1 MHKLIKE
8 IMSKTTCYTPL
19 KGVDDVIAA
28 QVPSWNS
35 HYVANLRGMYE
46 EAKGK
51 STTDVNELLAF
62 RRSLNAKDAKALTE
76 AITNPI
82 AAYDQLKEAFSTQER
97 VDRVNMIA
105 NTFSDVVDA
114 IQESNPSLSREDIIM
129 GYTDQNGKFQG
140 GPAFIYSEVYKT
152 LKAEMDEYAENGY
165 EEEVE
170 KYRQVFKNWGALV
183 TYANT
188 ILRDTE
194 GLKIGTKLTFADSS
208 TIADYDENTAVES
221 FVAEEA
227 PRESWQEVSESVSP
241 FGSTSILVRRL
252 LGRLSGYT
260 SNNEEDYDDLGHLRR
275 LPAVQVHQ
283 ALMEALRGMQS
294 ESDMVAILKQ
304 NMDSKPY
311 ISAIFEEFAK
321 DPILRTQF
329 FVDFSK
335 VFQLYSMQNETRK
348 GDITTYKNSVLN
360 ILSRKSAYKRYSA
373 ALATRTLKADNAVF
387 RYEDEGT
394 LVNEARAKQLAD
406 FIEKYLGTDQD
417 IFNKFNER
425 GFSNQDRIDFY
436 KAVLPVLGINLAES
450 DYDVL
455 VKDNKKVM
463 SLNRTLKDLP
473 TVLRKAKDGMKFQ
486 DLIDLRIGRGA
497 SEGYLREKIG
507 KIFQVTESLDSGK
520 KVLSRVRFQDN
531 TYYSDIQSSYLG
543 RFRDT
548 IDALARKGNK
558 AKLQSYLE
566 EHFLR
571 NDFFRSSDGKIYNKW
586 LQDLYYSNLQDQK
599 SFANMFTYKKFLGD
613 DNQKFED
620 FTGKKQAITL
630 INEYFAE
637 SKDYAW
643 YPVFILGDSG
653 ASKWIRAKRYSS
665 DQIVTGLYNVYLQE
679 KIFQR
684 EIKELKEGLKR
695 DGKSLGSLAKIDET
709 KFGLLP
715 FLNEKKYSD
724 MIDMTNIEQSVKAAI
739 KAHLR
744 DAFNEYMVKLS
755 RAGVLGKTQKG
766 DYKYLSELTKFTTKD
781 KQKLTGDEAVKANLM
796 DYFYNSK
803 FATVMQMQIMTV
815 NPIFYKNGDSTD
827 VQKRYKEIHASG
839 NRVSIEAV
847 NPFTGERF
855 SNRDYQTTVYFDDVE
870 VNPEDTNPEF
880 MEVIAKVYGK
890 DSEVYKTY
898 RDKTSFTDGQGYR
911 TLKSYKAVMGMAGK
925 WNKKCED
932 AYNEIESIRA
942 DIRSQGGEI
951 TDEQAQRIANLM
963 VTFQPIKPF
972 TYTLERWKLGN
983 SIFQIPVQMKYA
995 ETVMIPELMQKG
1007 SKLRDMLEWA
1017 EKPENDVDVIAAT
1030 TAVKVGSFGAVNV
1043 KDATNKDELKA
1054 SLDNAII
1061 HNLSYN
1067 DYVIQNN
1074 IPEHIQGSQL
1084 FATQSRKLIF
1094 AGLQQIDANGNTI
1107 YYDHYTD
1114 GNRVNLG
1121 NGMVRLNAYNLNRFY
1136 ISLIAANILEDFEE
1150 FSSTIRDP
1158 EKVRQALVQMTV
1170 NNSRETRDNLRGYGK
1185 GMEHDFLMALFEG
1198 GIEHDTAAL
1207 LLSMFKKQ
1215 VNKQK
1220 INGGS
1225 AVQVSAF
1232 GITGYTEDN
1241 NLRFVKDPNND
1252 ANILYAE
1259 CELPWDLSYTDSNGN
1274 KVELQFSDW
1283 CNADGTLKMGK
1294 NGVSLLETKFPGIT
1308 SFIAYRI
1315 PTEDK
1320 YSMLNLRVKRFTQ
1333 KVNGGGT
1340 IKVPAQGT
1348 TIAGFDFDIDKL
1360 YFMRREYKV
1369 KKSDK
1374 DSELGSQM
1382 IKALFGESEHTDV
1395 ADVFDI
1401 HDFEEFDYSK
1411 PAWDK
1416 SQSRVARNNML
1427 ITLMQKRLEDP
1438 QTIKDRTTP
1447 GGFTHASAA
1456 AKYIRTLM
1464 GIDNLNYDYSDPWT
1478 MVVYN
1483 QQNQVAGKLIGI
1495 FANQNT
1501 NNAIASLMKEFSLIQ
1516 PIAFGNHPNGLS
1528 NLLNPNALTK
1538 ELLAASVDAV
1548 KDPVLNFLNLN
1559 TITADSAGMLCRLGY
1574 SFEEIGLLMNQPIIR
1589 ELCEYCMD
1597 NNMSDIDTAIDNL
1610 LQDWGAKG
1618 NYAEQPTSSLTVK
1631 LLERGIVAFRDNPNI
1646 KNENQDFVNMQAQ
1659 VLELFRSVYA
1669 TAKEVG
1675 AFVTNT
1681 KFTASNAVK
1690 STFGG
1695 MYAQQDRV
1703 IRYVNNLKS
1712 SKNPRLSIIVSDF
1725 VDSPIT
1731 LGLNIGNV
1739 EEYMAQILNNPFGY
1753 EQVMYDANVQ
1763 AIKELGKYYP
1773 YDKSTYTSIRNFM
1786 TGLTKSGLDEST
1798 IDQIHEYILRYMIGL
1813 DEHSKFNPE
1822 YPINL
1827 DNGETV
1833 RAEDYYTK
1841 YVPLKVSN
1849 LLRANK
1855 ELKSLPI
1862 FNLLTFEEGSDG
1874 NVQMKIADSG
1884 ALTPTQKD
1892 EVRDSWEVLLTNPEL
1907 SQVAKDLYM
1916 YSYYQSGFGFGVI
1929 GFNHLAPLELKLQ
1942 LDLNGETS
1950 YTSFLDKV
1958 LDDDIPVDEVKFA
1971 QMFLSTH
1978 RDNNRLVYE
1987 PKSKQYNYIKSY
1999 VYQNG
2004 MPVDSFILDVTTD
2017 KNKVKPFILRST
2029 KEEVHYRPAIL
2040 VDGLLYVAN
2049 GSAFNRST
2057 SGAMEYR
2064 LVKDKSNT
2072 KVSLPTSISSIPKA
2086 NYYTGNITPEAN
2098 TIFVFGSNPEGRHG
2112 AGAAKIAR
2120 EQFGAIYGQ
2129 GEGLQG
2135 NAYALPTKRIKSITP
2150 TKTGQMTFS
2159 YGTNKRSDIKSN
2171 TTLEAIINGERTA
2184 TTRYSTDGHIDYWK
2198 DLKVG
2203 DIVAFT
2209 SANRKT
2215 TVYVKI
2221 TKPLTQLNSSTNAE
2235 EWSKKEGWSVEYYNS
2250 KVKPKVEKG
2259 QAYQM
2264 EYEFFDANGERTITP
2279 LQIIENIKKLYETAR
2294 QNPDKQFKIA
2304 YRNTDKA
2311 SLNGYTGLEMIDMFL
2326 KAGPIPSN
2334 IVFSKEWVDTGRLDA
2349 PINTREERSL
2359 ERSESSTAIEGEPI
2373 VDLDTMTL
2381 DNLVDELV
2389 KSQVKTG
2396 TLMAEEAEK
2405 ASKGIR
2411 SNILQTTK
2419 EDAREQLI
2427 GALLEEYKKLGVSCK
2442 LNGKKIC

>member
-1 MHKLIKE
+1 
-8 IMSKTTCYTPL
+8 MSKTTCYNPL

-51 STTDVNELLAF
+51 PTTDVNELLAF

-188 ILRDTE
+188 TLRDTE

-208 TIADYDENTAVES
+208 TFTDYDENTAVES
-221 FVAEEA
+221 FVADEA

-260 SNNEEDYDDLGHLRR
+260 SKNEEDYDDLGHLRR

-283 ALMEALRGMQS
+283 ALMETLRGMQS
-294 ESDMVAILKQ
+294 EGDMVAILKQ
-304 NMDSKPY
+304 NMNSKPY
-311 ISAIFEEFAK
+311 ISSILEEFAK

-348 GDITTYKNSVLN
+348 GGITTYKNSVLN

-417 IFNKFNER
+417 IFNKFNEQ

-436 KAVLPVLGINLAES
+436 KAVLPVLGINLTES

-455 VKDNKKVM
+455 VKDNKRVM

-473 TVLRKAKDGMKFQ
+473 AILRKAKDGMKFQ
-486 DLIDLRIGRGA
+486 DLIDLRIGQGA
-497 SEGYLREKIG
+497 SEGYLKEKIG
-507 KIFQVTESLDSGK
+507 KIFQVTESLDNSK

-599 SFANMFTYKKFLGD
+599 SFASMFTYKKFLGD

-665 DQIVTGLYNVYLQE
+665 DQIITGLYNVYLQE

-695 DGKSLGSLAKIDET
+695 EGKSLGSLAKIDET

-744 DAFNEYMVKLS
+744 DAFNEYMIKLD

-766 DYKYLSELTKFTTKD
+766 DYKYLSKLTKFTTKD
-781 KQKLTGDEAVKANLM
+781 KQKLTGDEAVRANLM

-803 FATVMQMQIMTV
+803 FATVMQMQLMTV

-839 NRVSIEAV
+839 NRVSVEAV

-855 SNRDYQTTVYFDDVE
+855 SDRDYQTTVYFDDVE

-911 TLKSYKAVMGMAGK
+911 TLKSYRAVMGMAGK

-951 TDEQAQRIANLM
+951 TDEQAQRIASLM

-972 TYTLERWKLGN
+972 TYTLERWKLGD
-983 SIFQIPVQMKYA
+983 SVFQIPVQMKYA

-1017 EKPENDVDVIAAT
+1017 ERPENDVDVIAAT

-1061 HNLSYN
+1061 HKLSYN

-1094 AGLQQIDANGNTI
+1094 AGLQQVDANGNTM

-1121 NGMVRLNAYNLNRFY
+1121 DGMVRLNAYNLNRFY

-1150 FSSTIRDP
+1150 FSSTIKDP

-1185 GMEHDFLMALFEG
+1185 GMEHDFLLALFEG

-1259 CELPWDLSYTDSNGN
+1259 CEIPWDLSYTDSNGN

-1374 DSELGSQM
+1374 DNELGSQI

-1401 HDFEEFDYSK
+1401 YDFEEFDYSK

-1610 LQDWGAKG
+1610 LQDYGARDNFADMSFSG
-1618 NYAEQPTSSLTVK
+1618 LTVDVLAK
-1631 LLERGIVAFRDNPNI
+1631 NIIDFRDNPDIMNYSDYVF
-1646 KNENQDFVNMQAQ
+1646 NQAQ
-1659 VLELFRSVYA
+1659 VLELFRSIYA

-1675 AFVTNT
+1675 DFVTNT

-1725 VDSPIT
+1725 VNSPIT

-1763 AIKELGKYYP
+1763 AVKELGKYYP
-1773 YDKSTYTSIRNFM
+1773 YGNSTYTIIRSFM
-1786 TGLTKSGLDEST
+1786 TDLTKSGLDEAT
-1798 IDQIHEYILRYMIGL
+1798 IDQIHEYMLRYMIGL

-1862 FNLLTFEEGSDG
+1862 FSLLTFEEGSDG

-1892 EVRDSWEVLLTNPEL
+1892 EVRDSWEALLTNPKL

-1950 YTSFLDKV
+1950 YTSFLNSV
-1958 LDDDIPVDEVKFA
+1958 LDDNISVDVVKFA
-1971 QMFLSTH
+1971 QMFLNTH

-2004 MPVDSFILDVTTD
+2004 MPVDSFILDVTAD

-2064 LVKDKSNT
+2064 LVKGKNNK
-2072 KVSLPTSISSIPKA
+2072 KVSL
-2086 NYYTGNITPEAN
+2086 
-2098 TIFVFGSNPEGRHG
+2098 
-2112 AGAAKIAR
+2112 
-2120 EQFGAIYGQ
+2120 
-2129 GEGLQG
+2129 
-2135 NAYALPTKRIKSITP
+2135 
-2150 TKTGQMTFS
+2150 
-2159 YGTNKRSDIKSN
+2159 SDI
-2171 TTLEAIINGERTA
+2171 GVQ
-2184 TTRYSTDGHIDYWK
+2184 D
-2198 DLKVG
+2198 
-2203 DIVAFT
+2203 
-2209 SANRKT
+2209 
-2215 TVYVKI
+2215 
-2221 TKPLTQLNSSTNAE
+2221 
-2235 EWSKKEGWSVEYYNS
+2235 
-2250 KVKPKVEKG
+2250 
-2259 QAYQM
+2259 
-2264 EYEFFDANGERTITP
+2264 
-2279 LQIIENIKKLYETAR
+2279 
-2294 QNPDKQFKIA
+2294 DK
-2304 YRNTDKA
+2304 
-2311 SLNGYTGLEMIDMFL
+2311 
-2326 KAGPIPSN
+2326 
-2334 IVFSKEWVDTGRLDA
+2334 
-2349 PINTREERSL
+2349 
-2359 ERSESSTAIEGEPI
+2359 SSTAIDGEPI
-2373 VDLDTMTL
+2373 VDIDTMSV

-2396 TLMAEEAEK
+2396 TLMAEEAEE
-2405 ASKGIR
+2405 ASRGIR

-2442 LNGKKIC
+2442 LNGEKIC

>member
-1 MHKLIKE
+1 
-8 IMSKTTCYTPL
+8 MSRTTCYNPQ
-19 KGVDDVIAA
+19 KGVDDVIAS

-35 HYVANLRGMYE
+35 YYVANLRGMYE

-51 STTDVNELLAF
+51 STVDVNELLAF
-62 RRSLNAKDAKALTE
+62 RRSLNAKDAKALTDT
-76 AITNPI
+76 ITNPI

-97 VDRVNMIA
+97 IDRVNMIA

-114 IQESNPSLSREDIIM
+114 IQESNPNLDREDIIT
-129 GYTDQNGKFQG
+129 GYKDQNGKFQG
-140 GPAFIYSEVYKT
+140 GPAFIYNEVYKT

-194 GLKIGTKLTFADSS
+194 GLKIGAKLTFADSTNIS
-208 TIADYDENTAVES
+208 DYDENTAIES

-241 FGSTSILVRRL
+241 FGSTSVLVRRM

-260 SNNEEDYDDLGHLRR
+260 SENEEDYDDLGHLRR

-283 ALMEALRGMQS
+283 SLMETLRGMQS
-294 ESDMVAILKQ
+294 ESDMVSILKQ

-311 ISAIFEEFAK
+311 ISSILEEFAK

-335 VFQLYSMQNETRK
+335 TFQLYSMQNESRK
-348 GDITTYKNSVLN
+348 GGLTTYKNSVLN
-360 ILSRKSAYKRYSA
+360 VLSRKSAYKRYSA
-373 ALATRTLKADNAVF
+373 ALATRTLKADNAIF
-387 RYEDEGT
+387 RYEDGGT

-406 FIEKYLGTDQD
+406 FIEKYLGTEQD
-417 IFNKFNER
+417 IFNKFNEQ

-436 KAVLPVLGINLAES
+436 KAVLPTLGVSMTESEYNTLA
-450 DYDVL
+450 
-455 VKDNKKVM
+455 KDNKRVM
-463 SLNRTLKDLP
+463 SLNKTLKDLP
-473 TVLRKAKDGMKFQ
+473 AILRKAKDGMKFQ
-486 DLIDLRIGRGA
+486 DLIDLKIGQGA
-497 SEGYLREKIG
+497 NEGYLKEKIG
-507 KIFQVTESLDSGK
+507 KIFQVTESLDNSK
-520 KVLSRVRFQDN
+520 KVLSRVRFQGN

-543 RFRDT
+543 RFRDR
-548 IDALARKGNK
+548 IDALARRGNK

-566 EHFLR
+566 GQFMQ
-571 NDFFRSSDGKIYNKW
+571 NDFFRDPKTGKIYNKW

-653 ASKWIRAKRYSS
+653 ASKWIRAKRYTS
-665 DQIVTGLYNVYLQE
+665 DQIIDGLYNVYLQE

-684 EIKELKEGLKR
+684 EIKELKEGLRK
-695 DGKSLGSLAKIDET
+695 DNKSLGSLAKIDET
-709 KFGLLP
+709 KFGMLP
-715 FLNEKKYSD
+715 FLNDKKYSS
-724 MIDMTNIEQSVKAAI
+724 MIDMSNIEQSVKAAI
-739 KAHLR
+739 KAHLK
-744 DAFNEYMVKLS
+744 DAFNEYMNNLN
-755 RAGVLGKTQKG
+755 RAGVLSQTQKG
-766 DYKYLSELTKFTTKD
+766 DYKYLSNLTSFRTKD
-781 KQKLTGDEAVKANLM
+781 NKKLTGEDAVRANLM

-803 FATVMQMQIMTV
+803 FATVMQMQLMTV

-827 VQKRYKEIHASG
+827 LQKRYKEIHASG
-839 NRVSIEAV
+839 NRVSVEAI
-847 NPFTGERF
+847 NPFTGKRF
-855 SNRDYQTTVYFDDVE
+855 SDRDYQTTVYFDDVE
-870 VNPEDTNPEF
+870 VNPEETNLEF

-911 TLKSYKAVMGMAGK
+911 TLKSYRAVMGMAGK

-932 AYNEIESIRA
+932 AYNEIEGIRS

-951 TDEQAQRIANLM
+951 TEEQAQRIADLM

-972 TYTLERWKLGN
+972 LYTLERQILG
-983 SIFQIPVQMKYA
+983 SSVFQIPVQMKYA
-995 ETVMIPELMQKG
+995 ETIMIPELMPKG

-1017 EKPENDVDVIAAT
+1017 ERPENDVDVIAAT
-1030 TAVKVGSFGAVNV
+1030 TAVKVGSFGSVNI
-1043 KDATNKDELKA
+1043 KDATNREELES
-1054 SLDNAII
+1054 SLGNAVV

-1074 IPEHIQGSQL
+1074 VPEHIQGSQL

-1094 AGLQQIDANGNTI
+1094 AGLKDVDANGNTI

-1136 ISLIAANILEDFEE
+1136 VSLIAANILEDFED

-1170 NNSRETRDNLRGYGK
+1170 NNSRETKDNLRGYGK
-1185 GMEHDFLMALFEG
+1185 GLEHNFLLALFEG

-1241 NLRFVKDPNND
+1241 NLTFVKDPNND
-1252 ANILYAE
+1252 ANILYAK

-1274 KVELQFSDW
+1274 KVELRFSDW

-1374 DSELGSQM
+1374 DNEIANELINQ
-1382 IKALFGESEHTDV
+1382 LFGESEHTDV

-1438 QTIKDRTTP
+1438 QTIRDRTTP

-1456 AKYIRTLM
+1456 AKYIRGLQ
-1464 GIDNLNYDYSDPWT
+1464 GIDQLNYDYSDPWT

-1501 NNAIASLMKEFSLIQ
+1501 NNAIASLMKEFSLIK
-1516 PIAFGNHPNGLS
+1516 PISFGNHPQGLS

-1589 ELCEYCMD
+1589 ELCDYCMD

-1618 NYAEQPTSSLTVK
+1618 DYADQPTSNLTVR
-1631 LLERGIVAFRDNPNI
+1631 LLERGITAFRDNPNI
-1646 KNENQDFVNMQAQ
+1646 KSDNQNFINTQAQ
-1659 VLELFRSVYA
+1659 VAELFRSIYA

-1712 SKNPRLSIIVSDF
+1712 AKNPRLSLVVSDY

-1731 LGLNIGNV
+1731 LGLNMSNI
-1739 EEYMAQILNNPFGY
+1739 ESYMPQVLNNPFGY

-1763 AIKELGKYYP
+1763 AVKELSRYYP
-1773 YDKSTYTSIRNFM
+1773 YGNSTYSRIRSFM
-1786 TGLTKSGLDEST
+1786 SDLTKSGLDEST
-1798 IDQIHEYILRYMIGL
+1798 IDQIHEYMLRYMISL
-1813 DEHSKFNPE
+1813 DEQSKFNPE
-1822 YPINL
+1822 FPISL

-1849 LLRANK
+1849 LIKSNK
-1855 ELKSLPI
+1855 ELRSLPI
-1862 FNLLTFEEGSDG
+1862 FSLLTFEEGNNG
-1874 NVQMKIADSG
+1874 NVIMRIADSG
-1884 ALTPTQKD
+1884 ALTPTQKE

-1916 YSYYQSGFGFGVI
+1916 YSYYQSGFGFGII

-1942 LDLNGETS
+1942 MSLNNETS
-1950 YTSFLDKV
+1950 YTSFLNDV
-1958 LDDDIPVDEVKFA
+1958 LDNNITVDEVKFA
-1971 QMFLSTH
+1971 QMFLDTH

-1987 PKSKQYNYIKSY
+1987 PKSKQYSYIKGF

-2004 MPVDSFILDVTTD
+2004 MPVDRFILDYNSD
-2017 KNKVKPFILRST
+2017 NNRVKPFILRTT
-2029 KEEVHYRPAIL
+2029 KEEVHFRPAIL
-2040 VDGLLYVAN
+2040 VDGMLYVAN
-2049 GSAFNRST
+2049 GANLNRST
-2057 SGAMEYR
+2057 TGAMEYR
-2064 LVKDKSNT
+2064 LIKGKNT
-2072 KVSLPTSISSIPKA
+2072 VKVSL
-2086 NYYTGNITPEAN
+2086 
-2098 TIFVFGSNPEGRHG
+2098 
-2112 AGAAKIAR
+2112 
-2120 EQFGAIYGQ
+2120 
-2129 GEGLQG
+2129 
-2135 NAYALPTKRIKSITP
+2135 
-2150 TKTGQMTFS
+2150 
-2159 YGTNKRSDIKSN
+2159 SD
-2171 TTLEAIINGERTA
+2171 
-2184 TTRYSTDGHIDYWK
+2184 
-2198 DLKVG
+2198 VG
-2203 DIVAFT
+2203 V
-2209 SANRKT
+2209 
-2215 TVYVKI
+2215 
-2221 TKPLTQLNSSTNAE
+2221 QE
-2235 EWSKKEGWSVEYYNS
+2235 
-2250 KVKPKVEKG
+2250 
-2259 QAYQM
+2259 
-2264 EYEFFDANGERTITP
+2264 
-2279 LQIIENIKKLYETAR
+2279 
-2294 QNPDKQFKIA
+2294 DK
-2304 YRNTDKA
+2304 
-2311 SLNGYTGLEMIDMFL
+2311 
-2326 KAGPIPSN
+2326 
-2334 IVFSKEWVDTGRLDA
+2334 
-2349 PINTREERSL
+2349 
-2359 ERSESSTAIEGEPI
+2359 SSTAIEGEPI

-2389 KSQVKTG
+2389 KANVKTG
-2396 TLMAEEAEK
+2396 TLMAEEADE
-2405 ASKGIR
+2405 AARGIR

-2442 LNGKKIC
+2442 LNGEKIC

>member
-8 IMSKTTCYTPL
+8 IMSKTTCYSPL

-35 HYVANLRGMYE
+35 YYVANLRGMYE

-114 IQESNPSLSREDIIM
+114 IQESNPNLSREDIII

-165 EEEVE
+165 KEEVE

-208 TIADYDENTAVES
+208 TIADYDENTAIES

-260 SNNEEDYDDLGHLRR
+260 SKNEEDYDDLGHLRR

-283 ALMEALRGMQS
+283 ALMETLRGMQS

-311 ISAIFEEFAK
+311 ISSILEEFVK

-348 GDITTYKNSVLN
+348 GGITTYKNSVLN

-417 IFNKFNER
+417 IFNKFNEQ

-436 KAVLPVLGINLAES
+436 KAVLPVLGINLTES

-455 VKDNKKVM
+455 VKDNKRVM

-473 TVLRKAKDGMKFQ
+473 VILREAKDGMKFQ
-486 DLIDLRIGRGA
+486 DLIDKRKGQGA

-507 KIFQVTESLDSGK
+507 KIFQVTESLDSSK

-531 TYYSDIQSSYLG
+531 TYYSDVQSSYLG

-558 AKLQSYLE
+558 AKLQSYLD

-571 NDFFRSSDGKIYNKW
+571 NDFFRSSDGKIYNRW

-665 DQIVTGLYNVYLQE
+665 DQIITGLYNVYLQE

-695 DGKSLGSLAKIDET
+695 EGKSLGSLAKIDET

-715 FLNEKKYSD
+715 FLNKKKYSD

-744 DAFNEYMVKLS
+744 DAFNEYMVKLNS
-755 RAGVLGKTQKG
+755 AGVLGKTQKG
-766 DYKYLSELTKFTTKD
+766 DYKYLSKLTKFTTKD
-781 KQKLTGDEAVKANLM
+781 KQNLTGDEAVRANLM

-803 FATVMQMQIMTV
+803 FATVMQMQLMTI

-827 VQKRYKEIHASG
+827 AQKRYKEIHASG
-839 NRVSIEAV
+839 NRVSVEAV

-890 DSEVYKTY
+890 DSDVYKTY

-911 TLKSYKAVMGMAGK
+911 TLKSYRAVMGMAGK

-951 TDEQAQRIANLM
+951 TDEQAQRIASLM

-972 TYTLERWKLGN
+972 TYTLERWKLGD

-1017 EKPENDVDVIAAT
+1017 EQKDVDVVAAT

-1094 AGLQQIDANGNTI
+1094 AGLQQVDANGNTM

-1114 GNRVNLG
+1114 GNKVNLG

-1150 FSSTIRDP
+1150 FSSTINNP

-1170 NNSRETRDNLRGYGK
+1170 NNSRETKDNLRGYGK

-1241 NLRFVKDPNND
+1241 NLKFVKDPNND

-1259 CELPWDLSYTDSNGN
+1259 CEIPWDLSYTDSNGN

-1374 DSELGSQM
+1374 AGELGSQI
-1382 IKALFGESEHTDV
+1382 IKALFGESEHTDI

-1610 LQDWGAKG
+1610 LQDYGARG
-1618 NYAEQPTSSLTVK
+1618 DYADMSFSRLTVDVLAK
-1631 LLERGIVAFRDNPNI
+1631 NITDFRDNPDIMNYSDYVF
-1646 KNENQDFVNMQAQ
+1646 NQAQ
-1659 VLELFRSVYA
+1659 VLELFRSIYA

-1675 AFVTNT
+1675 DFVTNT

-1763 AIKELGKYYP
+1763 AIKELSRYYP
-1773 YDKSTYTSIRNFM
+1773 YGNSTYTSIRSFM
-1786 TGLTKSGLDEST
+1786 TDLTKSGLDEAT
-1798 IDQIHEYILRYMIGL
+1798 IDQIHEYMLRYMIGL

-1849 LLRANK
+1849 LLRANE

-1862 FNLLTFEEGSDG
+1862 FSLLTFEEGSDG

-1950 YTSFLDKV
+1950 YTSFLNSV
-1958 LDDDIPVDEVKFA
+1958 LDDNISVDEVKFA

-2064 LVKDKSNT
+2064 LVKGKSNT
-2072 KVSLPTSISSIPKA
+2072 KVSLPTSISSIPKV

-2098 TIFVFGSNPEGRHG
+2098 TIFVFGSNPKGIHG
-2112 AGAAKIAR
+2112 AGAAKVAM
-2120 EQFGAIYGQ
+2120 EQFGAKYGV
-2129 GEGLQG
+2129 GEGLTG
-2135 NAYALPTKRIKSITP
+2135 NSYALPTKDLDKARGTRWYRP
-2150 TKTGQMTFS
+2150 S
-2159 YGTNKRSDIKSN
+2159 YREEQEVKEWYKDHD
-2171 TTLEAIINGERTA
+2171 
-2184 TTRYSTDGHIDYWK
+2184 YSEVVNH
-2198 DLKVG
+2198 
-2203 DIVAFT
+2203 
-2209 SANRKT
+2209 
-2215 TVYVKI
+2215 
-2221 TKPLTQLNSSTNAE
+2221 PLNQ
-2235 EWSKKEGWSVEYYNS
+2235 
-2250 KVKPKVEKG
+2250 
-2259 QAYQM
+2259 
-2264 EYEFFDANGERTITP
+2264 ERTITP
-2279 LQIIENIKKLYETAR
+2279 QQIIESIKKLYLEAK
-2294 QNPDKQFKIA
+2294 QHPDKQFKVSN
-2304 YRNTDKA
+2304 YPLDKL
-2311 SLNGYTGLEMIDMFL
+2311 SLNGYLGYEMLEMF
-2326 KAGPIPSN
+2326 KAAGQIPSN
-2334 IVFSKEWVDTGRLDA
+2334 IIFSKEWVDTGRLDT

-2359 ERSESSTAIEGEPI
+2359 ERSESSTAIDGEPI
-2373 VDLDTMTL
+2373 VDIDTMSV

-2396 TLMAEEAEK
+2396 TLMAEEAEE
-2405 ASKGIR
+2405 ASRGIR

-2427 GALLEEYKKLGVSCK
+2427 GALLEEYRKLGVSCK
-2442 LNGKKIC
+2442 LNGEKIC

>member
-8 IMSKTTCYTPL
+8 IMSKTICYTPL

-114 IQESNPSLSREDIIM
+114 IQENNPSLSREDIIM
-129 GYTDQNGKFQG
+129 GYKDQNGKFQG

-188 ILRDTE
+188 TLRDTE

-260 SNNEEDYDDLGHLRR
+260 SENEEDYDDLGHLRR

-283 ALMEALRGMQS
+283 ALMETLRGMQS

-311 ISAIFEEFAK
+311 ISSILEEFAK

-348 GDITTYKNSVLN
+348 GGITTYKNSVLN

-387 RYEDEGT
+387 RYEREGT

-417 IFNKFNER
+417 IFNKFNEQ

-436 KAVLPVLGINLAES
+436 KAVLPILGINLTES

-455 VKDNKKVM
+455 VKDNKRVM
-463 SLNRTLKDLP
+463 SLNRNLKDLP
-473 TVLRKAKDGMKFQ
+473 TILRKAKDGMKFQ
-486 DLIDLRIGRGA
+486 DLIDLKIGQGA
-497 SEGYLREKIG
+497 SEGYLKEKIG
-507 KIFQVTESLDSGK
+507 KIFQVTESLDSSK

-558 AKLQSYLE
+558 AKLQSYLD

-571 NDFFRSSDGKIYNKW
+571 NDFFRSSGKIYNKW

-744 DAFNEYMVKLS
+744 DAFNEYMVKLN
-755 RAGVLGKTQKG
+755 RAGVLDETQKG
-766 DYKYLSELTKFTTKD
+766 DYKYLSKLTKFTTKD
-781 KQKLTGDEAVKANLM
+781 KEKLTGDEAVEANLM

-803 FATVMQMQIMTV
+803 FATVMQMQLMTV

-839 NRVSIEAV
+839 NRVSVEAV

-855 SNRDYQTTVYFDDVE
+855 SSRDYQTTVYFDDVE

-890 DSEVYKTY
+890 DSDVYKTY

-911 TLKSYKAVMGMAGK
+911 TLKSYRAVMGMAGK

-942 DIRSQGGEI
+942 DIMSQGGEI

-972 TYTLERWKLGN
+972 TYTLERWTLGN
-983 SIFQIPVQMKYA
+983 SVFQIPVQMKYA

-1017 EKPENDVDVIAAT
+1017 EHKDVDVVAAT

-1043 KDATNKDELKA
+1043 KDATNKDELNA
-1054 SLDNAII
+1054 SLDNAIV

-1094 AGLQQIDANGNTI
+1094 AGLQQVDANGNTM

-1136 ISLIAANILEDFEE
+1136 VSLIAANVLEDFEE
-1150 FSSTIRDP
+1150 FSSTIKNP

-1185 GMEHDFLMALFEG
+1185 GLEHDFLLALFEG

-1320 YSMLNLRVKRFTQ
+1320 YSMLNLKVKRFTQ

-1374 DSELGSQM
+1374 DGELGSQI

-1395 ADVFDI
+1395 ADAFDI

-1501 NNAIASLMKEFSLIQ
+1501 NNAIASLMREFSLVQ

-1597 NNMSDIDTAIDNL
+1597 NNMSDIDTAINNL
-1610 LQDWGAKG
+1610 LQDYGARG
-1618 NYAEQPTSSLTVK
+1618 DYADMSFSELTVDVLAK
-1631 LLERGIVAFRDNPNI
+1631 NITDFRDNPDIMN
-1646 KNENQDFVNMQAQ
+1646 KSNYVFNQAQ
-1659 VLELFRSVYA
+1659 VLELFRSIYA

-1703 IRYVNNLKS
+1703 IRYVNNLKT

-1763 AIKELGKYYP
+1763 AVKELSRYYP
-1773 YDKSTYTSIRNFM
+1773 YDNSTYTNIRNFM
-1786 TGLTKSGLDEST
+1786 TDLTKSGLDEAT
-1798 IDQIHEYILRYMIGL
+1798 IDQIHEYMLRYMIGL

-1862 FNLLTFEEGSDG
+1862 FSLLTFEEGSDG

-1950 YTSFLDKV
+1950 YTSFLDNV
-1958 LDDDIPVDEVKFA
+1958 LDNNISVDEVKFA

-2049 GSAFNRST
+2049 GSTFNRST
-2057 SGAMEYR
+2057 FGAMEYR
-2064 LVKDKSNT
+2064 LVKGKDNK
-2072 KVSLPTSISSIPKA
+2072 KVSL
-2086 NYYTGNITPEAN
+2086 
-2098 TIFVFGSNPEGRHG
+2098 
-2112 AGAAKIAR
+2112 
-2120 EQFGAIYGQ
+2120 
-2129 GEGLQG
+2129 
-2135 NAYALPTKRIKSITP
+2135 
-2150 TKTGQMTFS
+2150 
-2159 YGTNKRSDIKSN
+2159 SDI
-2171 TTLEAIINGERTA
+2171 GVQ
-2184 TTRYSTDGHIDYWK
+2184 DYK
-2198 DLKVG
+2198 
-2203 DIVAFT
+2203 
-2209 SANRKT
+2209 
-2215 TVYVKI
+2215 
-2221 TKPLTQLNSSTNAE
+2221 
-2235 EWSKKEGWSVEYYNS
+2235 
-2250 KVKPKVEKG
+2250 
-2259 QAYQM
+2259 
-2264 EYEFFDANGERTITP
+2264 
-2279 LQIIENIKKLYETAR
+2279 
-2294 QNPDKQFKIA
+2294 
-2304 YRNTDKA
+2304 
-2311 SLNGYTGLEMIDMFL
+2311 
-2326 KAGPIPSN
+2326 
-2334 IVFSKEWVDTGRLDA
+2334 
-2349 PINTREERSL
+2349 
-2359 ERSESSTAIEGEPI
+2359 SSTAIDGEPI
-2373 VDLDTMTL
+2373 VDIDTMSI

-2396 TLMAEEAEK
+2396 TLMAEEAEE
-2405 ASKGIR
+2405 ASRGIR

>member
-35 HYVANLRGMYE
+35 HYVANLRGMYK

-129 GYTDQNGKFQG
+129 GYTDQNDKFQG
-140 GPAFIYSEVYKT
+140 GPVFIYSEVYKT

-170 KYRQVFKNWGALV
+170 KYRRVFKNWGALV

-208 TIADYDENTAVES
+208 TIADYDENTAIES

-227 PRESWQEVSESVSP
+227 TRESWQEVSESVSP

-260 SNNEEDYDDLGHLRR
+260 SKNEEDYDDLGHLRR

-283 ALMEALRGMQS
+283 TLMETLRGMQS

-311 ISAIFEEFAK
+311 ISSILEEFAK

-348 GDITTYKNSVLN
+348 GGITTYKNSVLN

-373 ALATRTLKADNAVF
+373 ALATRTLEADNAVF

-406 FIEKYLGTDQD
+406 FVEKYLGTDQD
-417 IFNKFNER
+417 IFNKFNEQ

-436 KAVLPVLGINLAES
+436 KAVLPALGINLTES

-455 VKDNKKVM
+455 VKDNKRVM
-463 SLNRTLKDLP
+463 SLNSTLKDLP
-473 TVLRKAKDGMKFQ
+473 AILRKAKDGMKFQ
-486 DLIDLRIGRGA
+486 DLIDLKVGQRA
-497 SEGYLREKIG
+497 SEGYLKEKIG
-507 KIFQVTESLDSGK
+507 KIFQVTESLDSSK

-558 AKLQSYLE
+558 AKLQSYLD

-571 NDFFRSSDGKIYNKW
+571 NNFFRSSDGKIYNKW

-695 DGKSLGSLAKIDET
+695 EGKSLGSLAKIDET

-744 DAFNEYMVKLS
+744 DAFNEYMVKLN
-755 RAGVLGKTQKG
+755 RAGVLDKTQKG
-766 DYKYLSELTKFTTKD
+766 DYKYLSGLTKFTTKD
-781 KQKLTGDEAVKANLM
+781 KQKLTGDEAVRANLM

-803 FATVMQMQIMTV
+803 FATVMQMQLMTV

-839 NRVSIEAV
+839 NRVSVEAI

-890 DSEVYKTY
+890 DSDVYKTY

-911 TLKSYKAVMGMAGK
+911 TLKSYRAVMGMAGK

-951 TDEQAQRIANLM
+951 TDEQAQRIASLM
-963 VTFQPIKPF
+963 VTFQPIKPL
-972 TYTLERWKLGN
+972 TYTLERWKLGD

-1017 EKPENDVDVIAAT
+1017 EQKDVDVVAAT
-1030 TAVKVGSFGAVNV
+1030 TAVKVGSFGAANV
-1043 KDATNKDELKA
+1043 KDATNKDELNA

-1061 HNLSYN
+1061 HKLSYN
-1067 DYVIQNN
+1067 DYVIQSN

-1094 AGLQQIDANGNTI
+1094 AGLQQADANGNTM

-1114 GNRVNLG
+1114 GNKVNLG

-1136 ISLIAANILEDFEE
+1136 ISLIAANILEDFET

-1185 GMEHDFLMALFEG
+1185 GLEHDFLLALFEG

-1315 PTEDK
+1315 PTEAK

-1360 YFMRREYKV
+1360 YFMRREFKFKANFTEDAISEIWEGIYKENPQIKQALLNV
-1369 KKSDK
+1369 RTQDEEGQKLITEIFKSFYHSELAQEIAETESKRDRLYQYWKEAGLEGSPAQVFNDYLIKHSDK
-1374 DSELGSQM
+1374 YTVLDT
-1382 IKALFGESEHTDV
+1382 FNYT
-1395 ADVFDI
+1395 
-1401 HDFEEFDYSK
+1401 K

-1447 GGFTHASAA
+1447 GGFAHASAA

-1501 NNAIASLMKEFSLIQ
+1501 NNAIASLMKEFSLVQ

-1538 ELLAASVDAV
+1538 ELLAAAVDAV

-1589 ELCEYCMD
+1589 KLCEYCMD

-1610 LQDWGAKG
+1610 LQDCGARG
-1618 NYAEQPTSSLTVK
+1618 DYADIPSSRLTVDVLAK
-1631 LLERGIVAFRDNPNI
+1631 NITDFRDNPDIMN
-1646 KNENQDFVNMQAQ
+1646 NSNYVFNQAQ
-1659 VLELFRSVYA
+1659 VLELFRNIYA
-1669 TAKEVG
+1669 AAKEVG

-1712 SKNPRLSIIVSDF
+1712 SKNPRLSIIVSDY

-1731 LGLNIGNV
+1731 LGLNMGNI

-1763 AIKELGKYYP
+1763 AVKELGKYYP
-1773 YDKSTYTSIRNFM
+1773 YGNSTYTNIRSFM
-1786 TGLTKSGLDEST
+1786 ADLTKSGLDEDT
-1798 IDQIHEYILRYMIGL
+1798 IDQIHEYMLRYMIGL

-1849 LLRANK
+1849 LLKANE

-1862 FNLLTFEEGSDG
+1862 FSLLTFEEGSDG

-1907 SQVAKDLYM
+1907 SQVAKDNYM

-1942 LDLNGETS
+1942 LDLNDETS
-1950 YTSFLDKV
+1950 YTSFLDNV
-1958 LDDDIPVDEVKFA
+1958 LDDNIPVDEVKFA
-1971 QMFLSTH
+1971 QMFLNTH

-2004 MPVDSFILDVTTD
+2004 MPVDSFILDATTD

-2029 KEEVHYRPAIL
+2029 KKEVHYRPAIL
-2040 VDGLLYVAN
+2040 VDGLLYIAN

-2064 LVKDKSNT
+2064 LIKGKDNK
-2072 KVSLPTSISSIPKA
+2072 KVSLSDIGGPKEKSSTSI
-2086 NYYTGNITPEAN
+2086 
-2098 TIFVFGSNPEGRHG
+2098 
-2112 AGAAKIAR
+2112 
-2120 EQFGAIYGQ
+2120 
-2129 GEGLQG
+2129 
-2135 NAYALPTKRIKSITP
+2135 
-2150 TKTGQMTFS
+2150 
-2159 YGTNKRSDIKSN
+2159 D
-2171 TTLEAIINGERTA
+2171 
-2184 TTRYSTDGHIDYWK
+2184 
-2198 DLKVG
+2198 
-2203 DIVAFT
+2203 
-2209 SANRKT
+2209 
-2215 TVYVKI
+2215 
-2221 TKPLTQLNSSTNAE
+2221 
-2235 EWSKKEGWSVEYYNS
+2235 
-2250 KVKPKVEKG
+2250 
-2259 QAYQM
+2259 
-2264 EYEFFDANGERTITP
+2264 
-2279 LQIIENIKKLYETAR
+2279 
-2294 QNPDKQFKIA
+2294 
-2304 YRNTDKA
+2304 
-2311 SLNGYTGLEMIDMFL
+2311 
-2326 KAGPIPSN
+2326 
-2334 IVFSKEWVDTGRLDA
+2334 
-2349 PINTREERSL
+2349 
-2359 ERSESSTAIEGEPI
+2359 GEPI
-2373 VDLDTMTL
+2373 VDIDAMSV

-2396 TLMAEEAEK
+2396 TLMAEEAEI
-2405 ASKGIR
+2405 ASSGIR

>member
-1 MHKLIKE
+1 
-8 IMSKTTCYTPL
+8 MSKTTCYNPL

-51 STTDVNELLAF
+51 PTTDVNELLAF

-114 IQESNPSLSREDIIM
+114 IQESNPSLSREDIII

-170 KYRQVFKNWGALV
+170 KYRRVFKNWGALV

-208 TIADYDENTAVES
+208 TIADYDENTAIES

-260 SNNEEDYDDLGHLRR
+260 SKNEEDYDDLGHLRR

-283 ALMEALRGMQS
+283 ALMETLRGMQS

-311 ISAIFEEFAK
+311 ISSILEEFVK

-348 GDITTYKNSVLN
+348 GGITTYKNSVLN

-373 ALATRTLKADNAVF
+373 ALATRTLKSDNAVF

-417 IFNKFNER
+417 IFNKFNEQ

-436 KAVLPVLGINLAES
+436 KAVLPVLGINLTES

-455 VKDNKKVM
+455 VKDNKRVM

-473 TVLRKAKDGMKFQ
+473 AILRKAKDGMKFQ
-486 DLIDLRIGRGA
+486 DLIDLRIGQGA
-497 SEGYLREKIG
+497 SEGYLKEKIG
-507 KIFQVTESLDSGK
+507 KIFQVTESLDNSK

-665 DQIVTGLYNVYLQE
+665 DQIITGLYNVYLQE

-684 EIKELKEGLKR
+684 EIKELKEGLR
-695 DGKSLGSLAKIDET
+695 REGKSLGSLAKIDET

-744 DAFNEYMVKLS
+744 DAFNEYMIKLD

-766 DYKYLSELTKFTTKD
+766 DYKYLSKLTKFTTKD
-781 KQKLTGDEAVKANLM
+781 KQKLTGDEAVRANLM

-803 FATVMQMQIMTV
+803 FATVMQMQLMTV

-839 NRVSIEAV
+839 NRVSVEAV

-855 SNRDYQTTVYFDDVE
+855 SDRDYQTTVYFDDVE

-911 TLKSYKAVMGMAGK
+911 TLKSYRAVMGMAGK

-951 TDEQAQRIANLM
+951 TDEQAQRITSLM

-972 TYTLERWKLGN
+972 TYTLERWKLGD
-983 SIFQIPVQMKYA
+983 SVFQIPVQMKYA

-1017 EKPENDVDVIAAT
+1017 ERPENDVDVIAAT

-1094 AGLQQIDANGNTI
+1094 AGLQQVDANGNTM

-1114 GNRVNLG
+1114 GNKVNLS

-1150 FSSTIRDP
+1150 FSSTIKDP

-1185 GMEHDFLMALFEG
+1185 GMEHDFLLALFEG

-1232 GITGYTEDN
+1232 GITGYTEDD

-1259 CELPWDLSYTDSNGN
+1259 CEIPWDLSYTDSNGN

-1360 YFMRREYKV
+1360 YFMRREFKFKANLTEDAISEIWKGIYDENPQIKQALLNARTQNEDGQKLV
-1369 KKSDK
+1369 TEIFKSFIH
-1374 DSELGSQM
+1374 SELAQEISETESKRDRLYKYWKEAGVEGSPEQVFNDYLM
-1382 IKALFGESEHTDV
+1382 KHRDKYIALDT
-1395 ADVFDI
+1395 FD
-1401 HDFEEFDYSK
+1401 FSK

-1610 LQDWGAKG
+1610 LQDYGARG
-1618 NYAEQPTSSLTVK
+1618 DYADMPSSRLTVDVLAK
-1631 LLERGIVAFRDNPNI
+1631 NITDFRDNPDIMNHSDYVF
-1646 KNENQDFVNMQAQ
+1646 NQAQ
-1659 VLELFRSVYA
+1659 VLELFRSIYA

-1695 MYAQQDRV
+1695 MYTQQDRV

-1712 SKNPRLSIIVSDF
+1712 SKNPRLSIVVSDY

-1763 AIKELGKYYP
+1763 AVKELGKYYP
-1773 YDKSTYTSIRNFM
+1773 YGNSTYTNIRSFM
-1786 TGLTKSGLDEST
+1786 TGLTKSGLDEAT
-1798 IDQIHEYILRYMIGL
+1798 IDQIHEYMLRYMIGL

-1862 FNLLTFEEGSDG
+1862 FSLLTFEEDNDG

-1950 YTSFLDKV
+1950 YTSFLDNV
-1958 LDDDIPVDEVKFA
+1958 LDNNISVDEVKFA

-2040 VDGLLYVAN
+2040 IDGLLYVAN

-2057 SGAMEYR
+2057 SGAIEYR
-2064 LVKDKSNT
+2064 LIKGKDNK
-2072 KVSLPTSISSIPKA
+2072 KVSLPASVSSIPKV
-2086 NYYTGNITPEAN
+2086 NYYTGNVTPEAN
-2098 TIFVFGSNPEGRHG
+2098 TIFVFGSNPKGIHG
-2112 AGAAKIAR
+2112 AGAAKVAM
-2120 EQFGAIYGQ
+2120 EQFGAKFGV
-2129 GEGLQG
+2129 GEGLTG
-2135 NAYALPTKRIKSITP
+2135 NSYALPTKDLDKAR
-2150 TKTGQMTFS
+2150 
-2159 YGTNKRSDIKSN
+2159 GTRWYRPSDREEQEVK
-2171 TTLEAIINGERTA
+2171 EWYKDHD
-2184 TTRYSTDGHIDYWK
+2184 YSEVVNH
-2198 DLKVG
+2198 
-2203 DIVAFT
+2203 
-2209 SANRKT
+2209 
-2215 TVYVKI
+2215 
-2221 TKPLTQLNSSTNAE
+2221 PLNQ
-2235 EWSKKEGWSVEYYNS
+2235 
-2250 KVKPKVEKG
+2250 
-2259 QAYQM
+2259 
-2264 EYEFFDANGERTITP
+2264 ERTITP
-2279 LQIIENIKKLYETAR
+2279 QQIIESIKKLYLEAK
-2294 QNPDKQFKIA
+2294 QHPDKQFKVSN
-2304 YRNTDKA
+2304 YPLNKL
-2311 SLNGYTGLEMIDMFL
+2311 SLNGYLGYEMLEMF
-2326 KAGPIPSN
+2326 KAAGQIPSN
-2334 IVFSKEWVDTGRLDA
+2334 IIFSKEWVDTGRLDTL
-2349 PINTREERSL
+2349 INTREGNELNGSSGR
-2359 ERSESSTAIEGEPI
+2359 RESSTAIDGEPI
-2373 VDLDTMTL
+2373 VDIDTMSI

-2396 TLMAEEAEK
+2396 TLMAEEAEE
-2405 ASKGIR
+2405 ASRGIR

-2442 LNGKKIC
+2442 LNGEKIC

>member
-165 EEEVE
+165 EEEVK

-188 ILRDTE
+188 TLRDTE

-260 SNNEEDYDDLGHLRR
+260 SKNEEDYDDLGHLRR

-283 ALMEALRGMQS
+283 ALMETLRGMQS

-304 NMDSKPY
+304 NMNSKPY
-311 ISAIFEEFAK
+311 ISSILEEFAK

-348 GDITTYKNSVLN
+348 GGITTYKNSVLN
-360 ILSRKSAYKRYSA
+360 ILSRKSAYRRYSA

-417 IFNKFNER
+417 IFNKFNEQ

-436 KAVLPVLGINLAES
+436 KAVLPVLGINLTES

-455 VKDNKKVM
+455 VKDNKRVM

-473 TVLRKAKDGMKFQ
+473 AILRKAKDGMKFQ
-486 DLIDLRIGRGA
+486 DLIDLRIGQGA
-497 SEGYLREKIG
+497 SEGYLKEKIG
-507 KIFQVTESLDSGK
+507 KIFQVTESLDNSK

-665 DQIVTGLYNVYLQE
+665 DQIITGLYNVYLQE

-695 DGKSLGSLAKIDET
+695 EGKSLGSLAKIDET

-744 DAFNEYMVKLS
+744 DAFNEYMVKLD

-766 DYKYLSELTKFTTKD
+766 DYKYLSKLTKYITKD
-781 KQKLTGDEAVKANLM
+781 KQKLTGDEAVRANLM

-803 FATVMQMQIMTV
+803 FATVMQMQLMTV

-839 NRVSIEAV
+839 NRVSVEAV

-855 SNRDYQTTVYFDDVE
+855 SDRDYQTTVYFDDVE

-911 TLKSYKAVMGMAGK
+911 TLKSYRAVMGMAGK

-951 TDEQAQRIANLM
+951 TDEQAQRITSLM

-983 SIFQIPVQMKYA
+983 SVFQIPVQMKYA
-995 ETVMIPELMQKG
+995 ETVMIPELMQRG

-1017 EKPENDVDVIAAT
+1017 EQKDVDVVAAT

-1043 KDATNKDELKA
+1043 KDATNKDELNA

-1094 AGLQQIDANGNTI
+1094 AGLQQVDANGNTM

-1150 FSSTIRDP
+1150 FSSTIKDP

-1170 NNSRETRDNLRGYGK
+1170 NNSRETKDNLRGYGK

-1232 GITGYTEDN
+1232 GITGYTEDD

-1259 CELPWDLSYTDSNGN
+1259 CEIPWDLSYTDSNGN

-1374 DSELGSQM
+1374 DNELGSQI
-1382 IKALFGESEHTDV
+1382 IKALFGESEHTDI

-1501 NNAIASLMKEFSLIQ
+1501 NNAIASLMKEFSLVQ

-1610 LQDWGAKG
+1610 LQDYGARG
-1618 NYAEQPTSSLTVK
+1618 NYADMSFSELTVDVLAK
-1631 LLERGIVAFRDNPNI
+1631 NITDFRDNPDIMHNS
-1646 KNENQDFVNMQAQ
+1646 NYVFNQAQ
-1659 VLELFRSVYA
+1659 VLELFRSIYA

-1712 SKNPRLSIIVSDF
+1712 SKNSRLSIVVSDY

-1731 LGLNIGNV
+1731 LGLDMSNI

-1763 AIKELGKYYP
+1763 AVKELGKYYP
-1773 YDKSTYTSIRNFM
+1773 YGKPTYTKIRNFM
-1786 TGLTKSGLDEST
+1786 TDLTKSGLDETT
-1798 IDQIHEYILRYMIGL
+1798 IDQIHEYMLRYMIGL
-1813 DEHSKFNPE
+1813 DEQSKFNPE

-1849 LLRANK
+1849 LLRTNK

-1862 FNLLTFEEGSDG
+1862 FSLLTFEEGNDG

-1950 YTSFLDKV
+1950 YTSFLNSV
-1958 LDDDIPVDEVKFA
+1958 LDDNIPVDEVRFA

-1987 PKSKQYNYIKSY
+1987 PKSKQYTYIKNY

-2064 LVKDKSNT
+2064 LVKGNNNK
-2072 KVSLPTSISSIPKA
+2072 KVSL
-2086 NYYTGNITPEAN
+2086 
-2098 TIFVFGSNPEGRHG
+2098 
-2112 AGAAKIAR
+2112 
-2120 EQFGAIYGQ
+2120 
-2129 GEGLQG
+2129 
-2135 NAYALPTKRIKSITP
+2135 
-2150 TKTGQMTFS
+2150 
-2159 YGTNKRSDIKSN
+2159 SDIGVQDDK
-2171 TTLEAIINGERTA
+2171 
-2184 TTRYSTDGHIDYWK
+2184 
-2198 DLKVG
+2198 
-2203 DIVAFT
+2203 
-2209 SANRKT
+2209 
-2215 TVYVKI
+2215 
-2221 TKPLTQLNSSTNAE
+2221 SST
-2235 EWSKKEGWSVEYYNS
+2235 V
-2250 KVKPKVEKG
+2250 
-2259 QAYQM
+2259 
-2264 EYEFFDANGERTITP
+2264 
-2279 LQIIENIKKLYETAR
+2279 
-2294 QNPDKQFKIA
+2294 
-2304 YRNTDKA
+2304 
-2311 SLNGYTGLEMIDMFL
+2311 ID
-2326 KAGPIPSN
+2326 
-2334 IVFSKEWVDTGRLDA
+2334 
-2349 PINTREERSL
+2349 
-2359 ERSESSTAIEGEPI
+2359 GEPI
-2373 VDLDTMTL
+2373 VDIDTMSV

-2396 TLMAEEAEK
+2396 TLMAEEAEE
-2405 ASKGIR
+2405 ASRGIR

-2427 GALLEEYKKLGVSCK
+2427 GALLEEYRKLGVSCK
-2442 LNGKKIC
+2442 LNGEKIC

>member
-1 MHKLIKE
+1 
-8 IMSKTTCYTPL
+8 MSKTTCYTPL

-62 RRSLNAKDAKALTE
+62 RRSLNAKDAKALTD

-140 GPAFIYSEVYKT
+140 GPAFIYNEVYKT

-165 EEEVE
+165 KEEVE

-188 ILRDTE
+188 TLRDTE
-194 GLKIGTKLTFADSS
+194 GLKIGTRLTFADSS

-260 SNNEEDYDDLGHLRR
+260 SKREEDYDDLGHLRR

-283 ALMEALRGMQS
+283 ALMETLRGMQN
-294 ESDMVAILKQ
+294 ESDMVAILIK
-304 NMDSKPY
+304 NIDSKPY
-311 ISAIFEEFAK
+311 ISSILEEFAK

-348 GDITTYKNSVLN
+348 GGIITYKNSILN
-360 ILSRKSAYKRYSA
+360 VLSRKSAYKRYSA

-436 KAVLPVLGINLAES
+436 KAVLPVLGITLTES

-455 VKDNKKVM
+455 VKDNKRVM

-473 TVLRKAKDGMKFQ
+473 AILRKAKDGMKFQ
-486 DLIDLRIGRGA
+486 DLIDLKIGQKA
-497 SEGYLREKIG
+497 SEGYLKEKIG
-507 KIFQVTESLDSGK
+507 KIFQVTESLDNSK
-520 KVLSRVRFQDN
+520 KVLSRVRFHDN

-558 AKLQSYLE
+558 AKLRSYLE
-566 EHFLR
+566 ENFLR
-571 NDFFRSSDGKIYNKW
+571 NDFFKGTNGKIYNKW

-620 FTGKKQAITL
+620 FTAKKQAITL

-637 SKDYAW
+637 SKEYAW

-653 ASKWIRAKRYSS
+653 ASKWIRAKRYTS
-665 DQIVTGLYNVYLQE
+665 DQIIDGLYNVYLQE

-684 EIKELKEGLKR
+684 EIKELKEGLRK
-695 DGKSLGSLAKIDET
+695 DNKSLGSLAEIDET
-709 KFGLLP
+709 KFGMLP
-715 FLNEKKYSD
+715 FLNDKKYSSL
-724 MIDMTNIEQSVKAAI
+724 IDMSNIEQTVKAAI
-739 KAHLR
+739 KAHLK
-744 DAFNEYMVKLS
+744 DAFNEYMSNLDNV
-755 RAGVLGKTQKG
+755 GVLATTKKG
-766 DYKYLSELTKFTTKD
+766 DYKYLSSLTKFTTKD
-781 KQKLTGDEAVKANLM
+781 KEKLTGGDAVRANLM

-803 FATVMQMQIMTV
+803 FATVMQMQLMTV

-827 VQKRYKEIHASG
+827 AQKRYKEIHSSG
-839 NRVSIEAV
+839 NRVSVEAV

-855 SNRDYQTTVYFDDVE
+855 SNRDYQTTVYFNDVE

-880 MEVIAKVYGK
+880 MKVIAKVYGK
-890 DSEVYKTY
+890 NSDVYKTY

-911 TLKSYKAVMGMAGK
+911 TLKSYRAVMGMAGK

-972 TYTLERWKLGN
+972 MYTLERWKLGN
-983 SIFQIPVQMKYA
+983 SVFQIPIQMKYA

-1017 EKPENDVDVIAAT
+1017 EQKDVDVVAAT
-1030 TAVKVGSFGAVNV
+1030 TAIKVGSFGAVNV
-1043 KDATNKDELKA
+1043 KDATNKDELNA
-1054 SLDNAII
+1054 SLDNAVI
-1061 HNLSYN
+1061 HKLSYN

-1094 AGLQQIDANGNTI
+1094 AGLQQVDANGNTM

-1121 NGMVRLNAYNLNRFY
+1121 KGMVRLNAYNLNRFY
-1136 ISLIAANILEDFEE
+1136 ISLIAANILEDFEG
-1150 FSSTIRDP
+1150 FSSTIKDP

-1185 GMEHDFLMALFEG
+1185 GLEHDFLLALFEG

-1232 GITGYTEDN
+1232 GITGYTEDD
-1241 NLRFVKDPNND
+1241 NLKFVKDPNND

-1283 CNADGTLKMGK
+1283 CNANGTLKLGRVIDENDPHYK
-1294 NGVSLLETKFPGIT
+1294 DYLSYTDKEGNVHIPLIEEKFPGIL

-1320 YSMLNLRVKRFTQ
+1320 YSMLNMRVKRFTQ

-1348 TIAGFDFDIDKL
+1348 TIAGFDFDVDKL
-1360 YFMRREYKV
+1360 YFMRREFKFKANLTEDDISEIWKGIYNENPQIKQALLNARTQDEDSQKLV
-1369 KKSDK
+1369 TEVFKSFIH
-1374 DSELGSQM
+1374 SELAQEIAETESKRDRLYKYWEEAGLEGSPEQVFNDYLM
-1382 IKALFGESEHTDV
+1382 KHRDKYIALDT
-1395 ADVFDI
+1395 FD
-1401 HDFEEFDYSK
+1401 FSK

-1416 SQSRVARNNML
+1416 SQSRIARNNML
-1427 ITLMQKRLEDP
+1427 VTLMQKRLEDP

-1501 NNAIASLMKEFSLIQ
+1501 NNAIASLMKEFSLVQ
-1516 PIAFGNHPNGLS
+1516 PIAFGNHPDGLS

-1610 LQDWGAKG
+1610 LQDYGAKG
-1618 NYAEQPTSSLTVK
+1618 DYADMPFSRLTVDVLAK
-1631 LLERGIVAFRDNPNI
+1631 NITDFRDNPDIMN
-1646 KNENQDFVNMQAQ
+1646 NSNYMFNQAQ
-1659 VLELFRSVYA
+1659 VLELFRSIYA

-1703 IRYVNNLKS
+1703 IRYVNNLKT

-1731 LGLNIGNV
+1731 LGLNMDNV
-1739 EEYMAQILNNPFGY
+1739 EEYMEQILNNPFGY

-1763 AIKELGKYYP
+1763 AVKELGKYYP
-1773 YDKSTYTSIRNFM
+1773 YGNSTYTKIRSFM
-1786 TGLTKSGLDEST
+1786 TDLTKSVLDEAT
-1798 IDQIHEYILRYMIGL
+1798 IDQIHEYMLRYMIGL

-1862 FNLLTFEEGSDG
+1862 FNLQTFEEGSDG
-1874 NVQMKIADSG
+1874 NVQMKITDSG

-1892 EVRDSWEVLLTNPEL
+1892 NVRDSWEVLLTNPEL

-1942 LDLNGETS
+1942 LDLNDETS
-1950 YTSFLDKV
+1950 YISFLNSV
-1958 LDDDIPVDEVKFA
+1958 LDNDIPVDEVKFA

-1978 RDNNRLVYE
+1978 KDNNRLVYE

-1999 VYQNG
+1999 VYQNN
-2004 MPVDSFILDVTTD
+2004 MAVDRFILDVTVD

-2029 KEEVHYRPAIL
+2029 KKEVHYRPAIL

-2049 GSAFNRST
+2049 GANLNRST

-2064 LVKDKSNT
+2064 LVKGKDNK
-2072 KVSLPTSISSIPKA
+2072 KVNL
-2086 NYYTGNITPEAN
+2086 
-2098 TIFVFGSNPEGRHG
+2098 
-2112 AGAAKIAR
+2112 
-2120 EQFGAIYGQ
+2120 
-2129 GEGLQG
+2129 
-2135 NAYALPTKRIKSITP
+2135 
-2150 TKTGQMTFS
+2150 
-2159 YGTNKRSDIKSN
+2159 SDIKGPKEN
-2171 TTLEAIINGERTA
+2171 P
-2184 TTRYSTDGHIDYWK
+2184 STSID
-2198 DLKVG
+2198 
-2203 DIVAFT
+2203 
-2209 SANRKT
+2209 
-2215 TVYVKI
+2215 
-2221 TKPLTQLNSSTNAE
+2221 
-2235 EWSKKEGWSVEYYNS
+2235 
-2250 KVKPKVEKG
+2250 
-2259 QAYQM
+2259 
-2264 EYEFFDANGERTITP
+2264 
-2279 LQIIENIKKLYETAR
+2279 
-2294 QNPDKQFKIA
+2294 
-2304 YRNTDKA
+2304 
-2311 SLNGYTGLEMIDMFL
+2311 
-2326 KAGPIPSN
+2326 
-2334 IVFSKEWVDTGRLDA
+2334 
-2349 PINTREERSL
+2349 
-2359 ERSESSTAIEGEPI
+2359 GEPI
-2373 VDLDTMTL
+2373 VDIDTISI
-2381 DNLVDELV
+2381 DNLVDELI

-2396 TLMAEEAEK
+2396 TLMAEEAEE
-2405 ASKGIR
+2405 ASRGIR
-2411 SNILQTTK
+2411 NNILQTTK
-2419 EDAREQLI
+2419 EDARKQLI
-2427 GALLEEYKKLGVSCK
+2427 EALLEEYKKLGVSCK
-2442 LNGKKIC
+2442 LNGEKIC

>member
-1 MHKLIKE
+1 
-8 IMSKTTCYTPL
+8 MSKTTCYNPL

-51 STTDVNELLAF
+51 PTTDVNELLAF

-170 KYRQVFKNWGALV
+170 KYRRVFKNWGALV

-188 ILRDTE
+188 TLRDTE
-194 GLKIGTKLTFADSS
+194 GPKIGTKLTFADSS
-208 TIADYDENTAVES
+208 TIADYDENTAIES

-260 SNNEEDYDDLGHLRR
+260 SKNEEDYDDLGHLRG

-283 ALMEALRGMQS
+283 ALMETLRGMQS

-304 NMDSKPY
+304 NMNSKPY
-311 ISAIFEEFAK
+311 ISSILEEFAK

-348 GDITTYKNSVLN
+348 GGITTYKNSVLN

-387 RYEDEGT
+387 RYEDDGT

-417 IFNKFNER
+417 IFSKFNEQ

-436 KAVLPVLGINLAES
+436 KAVLPVLGINLTES

-455 VKDNKKVM
+455 VKDNKRVM

-473 TVLRKAKDGMKFQ
+473 AILRKAKDGMKFQ
-486 DLIDLRIGRGA
+486 DLIDLRIGQGA
-497 SEGYLREKIG
+497 REGYLKEKIG
-507 KIFQVTESLDSGK
+507 KIFQVTESLDNSK

-571 NDFFRSSDGKIYNKW
+571 NDFFRSPDGKIYNKW

-653 ASKWIRAKRYSS
+653 ASKLIRAKRYSS
-665 DQIVTGLYNVYLQE
+665 DQIITGLYNVYLQE

-695 DGKSLGSLAKIDET
+695 EGKSLGSLAKIDET

-744 DAFNEYMVKLS
+744 DAFNEYMVKLNS
-755 RAGVLGKTQKG
+755 TGVLGKTQKG
-766 DYKYLSELTKFTTKD
+766 DYKYLSKLTKFTTKD
-781 KQKLTGDEAVKANLM
+781 KQNLTGDEAVIANLM

-803 FATVMQMQIMTV
+803 FATVMQMQLMTI

-839 NRVSIEAV
+839 NRVSVEAV
-847 NPFTGERF
+847 NPFTGKRF
-855 SNRDYQTTVYFDDVE
+855 SNRDYQTAVYFDDVE

-911 TLKSYKAVMGMAGK
+911 TLKSYRAVMGMAGK

-951 TDEQAQRIANLM
+951 TDEQAQRIASLM

-972 TYTLERWKLGN
+972 TYTLERWKLGD

-1017 EKPENDVDVIAAT
+1017 EQKDVDVDVVAAT

-1094 AGLQQIDANGNTI
+1094 AGLQQVDANGNTM

-1114 GNRVNLG
+1114 GNKVNLG

-1150 FSSTIRDP
+1150 FSSTIKDP

-1185 GMEHDFLMALFEG
+1185 GMEHDFLLALFEG

-1259 CELPWDLSYTDSNGN
+1259 CEIPWDLSYTDSNGN

-1294 NGVSLLETKFPGIT
+1294 NEVSLLETKFPGIT

-1320 YSMLNLRVKRFTQ
+1320 YSMLNLRVKRFTH

-1374 DSELGSQM
+1374 AGELGSQI
-1382 IKALFGESEHTDV
+1382 IKALFGESEHTDI
-1395 ADVFDI
+1395 ADVFDV

-1416 SQSRVARNNML
+1416 SQSRVARNNTL

-1464 GIDNLNYDYSDPWT
+1464 GIDNLNYDYSDTWT

-1501 NNAIASLMKEFSLIQ
+1501 NNAIASLMKEFSLMQ

-1610 LQDWGAKG
+1610 LQDYGARDD
-1618 NYAEQPTSSLTVK
+1618 YADMSFSRLTVDVLAK
-1631 LLERGIVAFRDNPNI
+1631 NITDFRDNPDIMNYSYYVF
-1646 KNENQDFVNMQAQ
+1646 NQAQ
-1659 VLELFRSVYA
+1659 VLELFRSIYA

-1731 LGLNIGNV
+1731 LDLNIGNV

-1763 AIKELGKYYP
+1763 AVKELSKYYP
-1773 YDKSTYTSIRNFM
+1773 YGNSTYTNIRNFM
-1786 TGLTKSGLDEST
+1786 TDLTKSGLDETT
-1798 IDQIHEYILRYMIGL
+1798 IDQIHEYMLRYMIGL

-1849 LLRANK
+1849 LLRTNK

-1862 FNLLTFEEGSDG
+1862 FSLLTFEEGSDG

-1950 YTSFLDKV
+1950 YTSFLNSV
-1958 LDDDIPVDEVKFA
+1958 LDDNISVDEVKFA
-1971 QMFLSTH
+1971 RMFLSTH

-1987 PKSKQYNYIKSY
+1987 PKSRQYTYIKSY

-2004 MPVDSFILDVTTD
+2004 MPVDSFILNVTTN

-2049 GSAFNRST
+2049 GIAFNRST
-2057 SGAMEYR
+2057 SGAMKYR

-2072 KVSLPTSISSIPKA
+2072 KVSL
-2086 NYYTGNITPEAN
+2086 
-2098 TIFVFGSNPEGRHG
+2098 
-2112 AGAAKIAR
+2112 
-2120 EQFGAIYGQ
+2120 
-2129 GEGLQG
+2129 
-2135 NAYALPTKRIKSITP
+2135 
-2150 TKTGQMTFS
+2150 
-2159 YGTNKRSDIKSN
+2159 SDIGVQDDK
-2171 TTLEAIINGERTA
+2171 
-2184 TTRYSTDGHIDYWK
+2184 
-2198 DLKVG
+2198 
-2203 DIVAFT
+2203 
-2209 SANRKT
+2209 
-2215 TVYVKI
+2215 
-2221 TKPLTQLNSSTNAE
+2221 SST
-2235 EWSKKEGWSVEYYNS
+2235 V
-2250 KVKPKVEKG
+2250 
-2259 QAYQM
+2259 
-2264 EYEFFDANGERTITP
+2264 
-2279 LQIIENIKKLYETAR
+2279 
-2294 QNPDKQFKIA
+2294 
-2304 YRNTDKA
+2304 
-2311 SLNGYTGLEMIDMFL
+2311 ID
-2326 KAGPIPSN
+2326 
-2334 IVFSKEWVDTGRLDA
+2334 
-2349 PINTREERSL
+2349 
-2359 ERSESSTAIEGEPI
+2359 GEPI
-2373 VDLDTMTL
+2373 VDIDTMSV

-2396 TLMAEEAEK
+2396 TLMAEEAEE
-2405 ASKGIR
+2405 ASRGIR

-2427 GALLEEYKKLGVSCK
+2427 GALLEEYRKLGVSCK
-2442 LNGKKIC
+2442 LNGEKIC

>member
-82 AAYDQLKEAFSTQER
+82 AAYDQLKVAFSTQER

-348 GDITTYKNSVLN
+348 GGITTYKNSVLN

-473 TVLRKAKDGMKFQ
+473 TVLRKAKNGMKFQ
-486 DLIDLRIGRGA
+486 DLIDLRIGQRA

-620 FTGKKQAITL
+620 FIGKKQAITL

-766 DYKYLSELTKFTTKD
+766 DYKYLSKLTKFTTKD
-781 KQKLTGDEAVKANLM
+781 KQKLTGDEAVRANLM

-839 NRVSIEAV
+839 NRVSVEAV

-911 TLKSYKAVMGMAGK
+911 TLKSYRAVMGMAGK

-951 TDEQAQRIANLM
+951 TDEQAQRIASLM

-1017 EKPENDVDVIAAT
+1017 EQKDVDVIAAT

-1043 KDATNKDELKA
+1043 KDAANKDELNA

-1360 YFMRREYKV
+1360 YFMRREFKV

-1438 QTIKDRTTP
+1438 QTIEDRTTP

-1483 QQNQVAGKLIGI
+1483 QQSQVAGKLIGI

-1731 LGLNIGNV
+1731 LGLNIGNA

-1773 YDKSTYTSIRNFM
+1773 YGNSTYTSIRNFM
-1786 TGLTKSGLDEST
+1786 TDLTKSGLDEAT
-1798 IDQIHEYILRYMIGL
+1798 IDQIHEYMLRYMIGL

-1849 LLRANK
+1849 LLRVNK

-1862 FNLLTFEEGSDG
+1862 FSLLTFEEGSDG

-1958 LDDDIPVDEVKFA
+1958 LDDNIPVDEVKFA

-1999 VYQNG
+1999 VYQNN
-2004 MPVDSFILDVTTD
+2004 MPADSFILDVTTE

-2029 KEEVHYRPAIL
+2029 KEETHFKPAIL

-2064 LVKDKSNT
+2064 LVKGKDNK
-2072 KVSLPTSISSIPKA
+2072 KVSL
-2086 NYYTGNITPEAN
+2086 
-2098 TIFVFGSNPEGRHG
+2098 
-2112 AGAAKIAR
+2112 
-2120 EQFGAIYGQ
+2120 
-2129 GEGLQG
+2129 
-2135 NAYALPTKRIKSITP
+2135 
-2150 TKTGQMTFS
+2150 
-2159 YGTNKRSDIKSN
+2159 SDIGVQDDK
-2171 TTLEAIINGERTA
+2171 
-2184 TTRYSTDGHIDYWK
+2184 
-2198 DLKVG
+2198 
-2203 DIVAFT
+2203 
-2209 SANRKT
+2209 
-2215 TVYVKI
+2215 
-2221 TKPLTQLNSSTNAE
+2221 SST
-2235 EWSKKEGWSVEYYNS
+2235 V
-2250 KVKPKVEKG
+2250 
-2259 QAYQM
+2259 
-2264 EYEFFDANGERTITP
+2264 
-2279 LQIIENIKKLYETAR
+2279 
-2294 QNPDKQFKIA
+2294 
-2304 YRNTDKA
+2304 
-2311 SLNGYTGLEMIDMFL
+2311 ID
-2326 KAGPIPSN
+2326 
-2334 IVFSKEWVDTGRLDA
+2334 
-2349 PINTREERSL
+2349 
-2359 ERSESSTAIEGEPI
+2359 GEPI
-2373 VDLDTMTL
+2373 VDIDTMSI

-2396 TLMAEEAEK
+2396 TLMAEEAEE
-2405 ASKGIR
+2405 ASRGIR

>member
-1 MHKLIKE
+1 
-8 IMSKTTCYTPL
+8 MSKTTCYNPL

-51 STTDVNELLAF
+51 PTTDVNELLAF

-170 KYRQVFKNWGALV
+170 KYRRVFKNWGALV

-188 ILRDTE
+188 TLRDTE
-194 GLKIGTKLTFADSS
+194 GPKIGTKLTFADSS
-208 TIADYDENTAVES
+208 TIADYDENTAIES

-260 SNNEEDYDDLGHLRR
+260 SKNEEDYDDLGHLRG

-283 ALMEALRGMQS
+283 ALMETLRGMQS

-304 NMDSKPY
+304 NMNSKPY
-311 ISAIFEEFAK
+311 ISSILEEFAK

-348 GDITTYKNSVLN
+348 GGITTYKNSVLN

-387 RYEDEGT
+387 RYEDDGT

-417 IFNKFNER
+417 IFSKFNEQ

-436 KAVLPVLGINLAES
+436 KAVLPVLGINLTES

-455 VKDNKKVM
+455 VKDNKRVM

-473 TVLRKAKDGMKFQ
+473 AILRKAKDGMKFQ
-486 DLIDLRIGRGA
+486 DLIDLRIGQGA
-497 SEGYLREKIG
+497 REGYLKEKIG
-507 KIFQVTESLDSGK
+507 KIFQVTESLDNSK

-571 NDFFRSSDGKIYNKW
+571 NDFFRSPDGKIYNKW

-653 ASKWIRAKRYSS
+653 ASKLIRAKRYSS
-665 DQIVTGLYNVYLQE
+665 DQIITGLYNVYLQE

-695 DGKSLGSLAKIDET
+695 EGKSLGSLAKIDET

-744 DAFNEYMVKLS
+744 DAFNEYMVKLNS
-755 RAGVLGKTQKG
+755 TGVLGKTQKG
-766 DYKYLSELTKFTTKD
+766 DYKYLSKLTKFTTKD
-781 KQKLTGDEAVKANLM
+781 KQNLTGDEAVIANLM

-803 FATVMQMQIMTV
+803 FATVMQMQLMTI

-839 NRVSIEAV
+839 NRVSVEAV
-847 NPFTGERF
+847 NPFTGKRF
-855 SNRDYQTTVYFDDVE
+855 SNRDYQTAVYFDDVE

-911 TLKSYKAVMGMAGK
+911 TLKSYRAVMGMAGK

-951 TDEQAQRIANLM
+951 TDEQAQRIASLM

-972 TYTLERWKLGN
+972 TYTLERWKLGD

-1017 EKPENDVDVIAAT
+1017 EQKDVDVDVVAAT

-1094 AGLQQIDANGNTI
+1094 AGLQQVDANGNTM

-1114 GNRVNLG
+1114 GNKVNLG

-1150 FSSTIRDP
+1150 FSSTIKDP

-1185 GMEHDFLMALFEG
+1185 GMEHDFLLALFEG

-1259 CELPWDLSYTDSNGN
+1259 CEIPWDLSYTDSNGN

-1294 NGVSLLETKFPGIT
+1294 NEVSLLETKFPGIT

-1320 YSMLNLRVKRFTQ
+1320 YSMLNLRVKRFTH

-1374 DSELGSQM
+1374 AGELGSQI
-1382 IKALFGESEHTDV
+1382 IKALFGESEHTDI
-1395 ADVFDI
+1395 ADVFDV

-1464 GIDNLNYDYSDPWT
+1464 GIDNLNYDYSDTWT

-1501 NNAIASLMKEFSLIQ
+1501 NNAIASLMKEFSLMQ

-1610 LQDWGAKG
+1610 LQDYGARDD
-1618 NYAEQPTSSLTVK
+1618 YADMSFSRLTVDVLAK
-1631 LLERGIVAFRDNPNI
+1631 NITDFRDNPDIMNYSYYVF
-1646 KNENQDFVNMQAQ
+1646 NQAQ
-1659 VLELFRSVYA
+1659 VLELFRSIYA

-1731 LGLNIGNV
+1731 LDLNIGNV

-1763 AIKELGKYYP
+1763 AVKELSKYYP
-1773 YDKSTYTSIRNFM
+1773 YGNSTYTNIRNFM
-1786 TGLTKSGLDEST
+1786 TDLTKSGLDETT
-1798 IDQIHEYILRYMIGL
+1798 IDQIHEYMLRYMIGL

-1849 LLRANK
+1849 LLRTNK

-1862 FNLLTFEEGSDG
+1862 FSLLTFEEGSDG

-1950 YTSFLDKV
+1950 YTSFLNSV
-1958 LDDDIPVDEVKFA
+1958 LDDNISVDEVKFA
-1971 QMFLSTH
+1971 RMFLSTH

-1987 PKSKQYNYIKSY
+1987 PKSRQYTYIKSY

-2004 MPVDSFILDVTTD
+2004 MPVDSFILNVTTN

-2072 KVSLPTSISSIPKA
+2072 KVSL
-2086 NYYTGNITPEAN
+2086 
-2098 TIFVFGSNPEGRHG
+2098 
-2112 AGAAKIAR
+2112 
-2120 EQFGAIYGQ
+2120 
-2129 GEGLQG
+2129 
-2135 NAYALPTKRIKSITP
+2135 
-2150 TKTGQMTFS
+2150 
-2159 YGTNKRSDIKSN
+2159 SDIGVQDDK
-2171 TTLEAIINGERTA
+2171 
-2184 TTRYSTDGHIDYWK
+2184 
-2198 DLKVG
+2198 
-2203 DIVAFT
+2203 
-2209 SANRKT
+2209 
-2215 TVYVKI
+2215 
-2221 TKPLTQLNSSTNAE
+2221 SST
-2235 EWSKKEGWSVEYYNS
+2235 V
-2250 KVKPKVEKG
+2250 
-2259 QAYQM
+2259 
-2264 EYEFFDANGERTITP
+2264 
-2279 LQIIENIKKLYETAR
+2279 
-2294 QNPDKQFKIA
+2294 
-2304 YRNTDKA
+2304 
-2311 SLNGYTGLEMIDMFL
+2311 ID
-2326 KAGPIPSN
+2326 
-2334 IVFSKEWVDTGRLDA
+2334 
-2349 PINTREERSL
+2349 
-2359 ERSESSTAIEGEPI
+2359 GEPI
-2373 VDLDTMTL
+2373 VDIDTMSV

-2396 TLMAEEAEK
+2396 TLMAEEAEE
-2405 ASKGIR
+2405 ASRGIR

-2427 GALLEEYKKLGVSCK
+2427 GALLEEYRKLGVSCK
-2442 LNGKKIC
+2442 LNGEKIC

>member
-1 MHKLIKE
+1 
-8 IMSKTTCYTPL
+8 MSKTTCYNPL

-51 STTDVNELLAF
+51 PTTDVNELLAF

-170 KYRQVFKNWGALV
+170 KYRRVFKNWGALV

-188 ILRDTE
+188 TLRDTE
-194 GLKIGTKLTFADSS
+194 GPKIGTKLTFADSS
-208 TIADYDENTAVES
+208 TIADYDENTAIES

-260 SNNEEDYDDLGHLRR
+260 SKNEEDYDDLGHLRG

-283 ALMEALRGMQS
+283 ALMETLRGMQS

-304 NMDSKPY
+304 NMNSKPY
-311 ISAIFEEFAK
+311 ISSILEEFAK

-348 GDITTYKNSVLN
+348 GGITTYKNSVLN

-387 RYEDEGT
+387 RYEDDGT

-417 IFNKFNER
+417 IFSKFNEQ

-436 KAVLPVLGINLAES
+436 KAVLPVLGINLTES

-455 VKDNKKVM
+455 VKDNKRVM

-473 TVLRKAKDGMKFQ
+473 AILRKAKDGMKFQ
-486 DLIDLRIGRGA
+486 DLIDLRIGQGA
-497 SEGYLREKIG
+497 REGYLKEKIG
-507 KIFQVTESLDSGK
+507 KIFQVTESLDNSK

-571 NDFFRSSDGKIYNKW
+571 NDFFRSPDGKIYNKW

-653 ASKWIRAKRYSS
+653 ASKLIRAKRYSS
-665 DQIVTGLYNVYLQE
+665 DQIITGLYNVYLQE

-695 DGKSLGSLAKIDET
+695 EGKSLGSLAKIDET

-744 DAFNEYMVKLS
+744 DAFNEYMVKLNS
-755 RAGVLGKTQKG
+755 TGVLGKTQKG
-766 DYKYLSELTKFTTKD
+766 DYKYLSKLTKFTTKD
-781 KQKLTGDEAVKANLM
+781 KQNLTGDEAVIANLM

-803 FATVMQMQIMTV
+803 FATVMQMQLMTI

-839 NRVSIEAV
+839 NRVSVEAV
-847 NPFTGERF
+847 NPFTGKRF
-855 SNRDYQTTVYFDDVE
+855 SNRDYQTAVYFDDVE

-911 TLKSYKAVMGMAGK
+911 TLKSYRAVMGMAGK

-951 TDEQAQRIANLM
+951 TDEQAQRIASLM

-972 TYTLERWKLGN
+972 TYTLERWKLGD

-1017 EKPENDVDVIAAT
+1017 EQKDVDVDVVAAT

-1094 AGLQQIDANGNTI
+1094 AGLQQVDANGNTM

-1114 GNRVNLG
+1114 GNKVNLG

-1150 FSSTIRDP
+1150 FSSTIKDP

-1185 GMEHDFLMALFEG
+1185 GMEHDFLLALFEG

-1259 CELPWDLSYTDSNGN
+1259 CEIPWDLSYTDSNGN

-1294 NGVSLLETKFPGIT
+1294 NEVSLLETKFPGIT

-1320 YSMLNLRVKRFTQ
+1320 YSMLNLRVKRFTH

-1374 DSELGSQM
+1374 AGELGSQI
-1382 IKALFGESEHTDV
+1382 IKALFGESEHTDI
-1395 ADVFDI
+1395 ADVFDV

-1464 GIDNLNYDYSDPWT
+1464 GIDNLNYDYSDTWT

-1501 NNAIASLMKEFSLIQ
+1501 NNAIASLMKEFSLMQ

-1610 LQDWGAKG
+1610 LQDYGARDD
-1618 NYAEQPTSSLTVK
+1618 YADMSFSRLTVDVLAK
-1631 LLERGIVAFRDNPNI
+1631 NITDFRDNPDIMNYSYYVF
-1646 KNENQDFVNMQAQ
+1646 NQAQ
-1659 VLELFRSVYA
+1659 VLELFRSIYA

-1731 LGLNIGNV
+1731 LDLNIGNV

-1763 AIKELGKYYP
+1763 AVKELSKYYP
-1773 YDKSTYTSIRNFM
+1773 YGNSTYTNIRNFM
-1786 TGLTKSGLDEST
+1786 TDLTKSGLDETT
-1798 IDQIHEYILRYMIGL
+1798 IDQIHEYMLRYMIGL

-1849 LLRANK
+1849 LLRTNK

-1862 FNLLTFEEGSDG
+1862 FSLLTFEEGSDG

-1950 YTSFLDKV
+1950 YTSFLNSV
-1958 LDDDIPVDEVKFA
+1958 LDDNISVDEVKFA
-1971 QMFLSTH
+1971 RMFLSTH

-1987 PKSKQYNYIKSY
+1987 PKSRQYTYIKSY

-2004 MPVDSFILDVTTD
+2004 MPVDSFILNVTTN

-2049 GSAFNRST
+2049 GIAFNRST
-2057 SGAMEYR
+2057 SGAMKYR

-2072 KVSLPTSISSIPKA
+2072 KVSL
-2086 NYYTGNITPEAN
+2086 
-2098 TIFVFGSNPEGRHG
+2098 
-2112 AGAAKIAR
+2112 
-2120 EQFGAIYGQ
+2120 
-2129 GEGLQG
+2129 
-2135 NAYALPTKRIKSITP
+2135 
-2150 TKTGQMTFS
+2150 
-2159 YGTNKRSDIKSN
+2159 SDIGVQDDK
-2171 TTLEAIINGERTA
+2171 
-2184 TTRYSTDGHIDYWK
+2184 
-2198 DLKVG
+2198 
-2203 DIVAFT
+2203 
-2209 SANRKT
+2209 
-2215 TVYVKI
+2215 
-2221 TKPLTQLNSSTNAE
+2221 SST
-2235 EWSKKEGWSVEYYNS
+2235 V
-2250 KVKPKVEKG
+2250 
-2259 QAYQM
+2259 
-2264 EYEFFDANGERTITP
+2264 
-2279 LQIIENIKKLYETAR
+2279 
-2294 QNPDKQFKIA
+2294 
-2304 YRNTDKA
+2304 
-2311 SLNGYTGLEMIDMFL
+2311 ID
-2326 KAGPIPSN
+2326 
-2334 IVFSKEWVDTGRLDA
+2334 
-2349 PINTREERSL
+2349 
-2359 ERSESSTAIEGEPI
+2359 GEPI
-2373 VDLDTMTL
+2373 VDIDTMSV

-2396 TLMAEEAEK
+2396 TLMAEEAEE
-2405 ASKGIR
+2405 ASRGIR

-2427 GALLEEYKKLGVSCK
+2427 GALLEEYRKLGVSCK
-2442 LNGKKIC
+2442 LNGEKIC

>member
-1 MHKLIKE
+1 
-8 IMSKTTCYTPL
+8 MSKTTCYNPL

-51 STTDVNELLAF
+51 PTTDVNELLAF

-170 KYRQVFKNWGALV
+170 KYRRVFKNWGALV

-188 ILRDTE
+188 TLRDTE
-194 GLKIGTKLTFADSS
+194 GPKIGTKLTFADSS
-208 TIADYDENTAVES
+208 TIADYDENTAIES

-260 SNNEEDYDDLGHLRR
+260 SKNEEDYDDLGHLRG

-283 ALMEALRGMQS
+283 ALMETLRGMQS

-304 NMDSKPY
+304 NMNSKPY
-311 ISAIFEEFAK
+311 ISSILEEFAK

-348 GDITTYKNSVLN
+348 GGITTYKNSVLN

-387 RYEDEGT
+387 RYEDDGT

-417 IFNKFNER
+417 IFSKFNEQ

-436 KAVLPVLGINLAES
+436 KAVLPVLGINLTES

-455 VKDNKKVM
+455 VKDNKRVM

-473 TVLRKAKDGMKFQ
+473 AILRKAKDGMKFQ
-486 DLIDLRIGRGA
+486 DLIDLRIGQGA
-497 SEGYLREKIG
+497 REGYLKEKIG
-507 KIFQVTESLDSGK
+507 KIFQVTESLDNSK

-571 NDFFRSSDGKIYNKW
+571 NDFFRSPDGKIYNKW

-653 ASKWIRAKRYSS
+653 ASKLIRAKRYSS
-665 DQIVTGLYNVYLQE
+665 DQIITGLYNVYLQE

-695 DGKSLGSLAKIDET
+695 EGKSLGSLAKIDET

-744 DAFNEYMVKLS
+744 DAFNEYMVKLNS
-755 RAGVLGKTQKG
+755 TGVLGKTQKG
-766 DYKYLSELTKFTTKD
+766 DYKYLSKLTKFTTKD
-781 KQKLTGDEAVKANLM
+781 KQNLTGDEAVIANLM

-803 FATVMQMQIMTV
+803 FATVMQMQLMTI

-839 NRVSIEAV
+839 NRVSVEAV
-847 NPFTGERF
+847 NPFTGKRF
-855 SNRDYQTTVYFDDVE
+855 SNRDYQTAVYFDDVE

-911 TLKSYKAVMGMAGK
+911 TLKSYRAVMGMAGK

-951 TDEQAQRIANLM
+951 TDEQAQRIASLM

-972 TYTLERWKLGN
+972 TYTLERWKLGD

-1017 EKPENDVDVIAAT
+1017 EQKDVDVDVVAAT

-1094 AGLQQIDANGNTI
+1094 AGLQQVDANGNTM

-1114 GNRVNLG
+1114 GNKVNLG

-1150 FSSTIRDP
+1150 FSSTIKDP

-1185 GMEHDFLMALFEG
+1185 GMEHDFLLALFEG

-1259 CELPWDLSYTDSNGN
+1259 CEIPWDLSYTDSNGN

-1294 NGVSLLETKFPGIT
+1294 NEVSLLETKFPGIT

-1374 DSELGSQM
+1374 AGELGSQI
-1382 IKALFGESEHTDV
+1382 IKALFGESEHTDI
-1395 ADVFDI
+1395 ADVFDV

-1416 SQSRVARNNML
+1416 SQSRVARNNTL

-1464 GIDNLNYDYSDPWT
+1464 GIDNLNYDYSDTWT

-1501 NNAIASLMKEFSLIQ
+1501 NNAIASLMKEFSLMQ

-1610 LQDWGAKG
+1610 LQDYGARDD
-1618 NYAEQPTSSLTVK
+1618 YADMSFSRLTVDVLAK
-1631 LLERGIVAFRDNPNI
+1631 NITDFRDNPDIMNYSYYVF
-1646 KNENQDFVNMQAQ
+1646 NQAQ
-1659 VLELFRSVYA
+1659 VLELFRSIYA

-1731 LGLNIGNV
+1731 LDLNIGNV

-1763 AIKELGKYYP
+1763 AVKELSKYYP
-1773 YDKSTYTSIRNFM
+1773 YGNSTYTNIRNFM
-1786 TGLTKSGLDEST
+1786 TDLTKSGLDETT
-1798 IDQIHEYILRYMIGL
+1798 IDQIHEYMLRYMIGL

-1849 LLRANK
+1849 LLRTNK

-1862 FNLLTFEEGSDG
+1862 FSLLTFEEGSDG

-1950 YTSFLDKV
+1950 YTSFLNSV
-1958 LDDDIPVDEVKFA
+1958 LDDNISVDEVKFA
-1971 QMFLSTH
+1971 RMFLSTH

-1987 PKSKQYNYIKSY
+1987 PKSRQYTYIKSY

-2004 MPVDSFILDVTTD
+2004 MPVDSFILNVTTN

-2049 GSAFNRST
+2049 GIAFNRST
-2057 SGAMEYR
+2057 SGAMKYR

-2072 KVSLPTSISSIPKA
+2072 KVSL
-2086 NYYTGNITPEAN
+2086 
-2098 TIFVFGSNPEGRHG
+2098 
-2112 AGAAKIAR
+2112 
-2120 EQFGAIYGQ
+2120 
-2129 GEGLQG
+2129 
-2135 NAYALPTKRIKSITP
+2135 
-2150 TKTGQMTFS
+2150 
-2159 YGTNKRSDIKSN
+2159 SDIGVQDDK
-2171 TTLEAIINGERTA
+2171 
-2184 TTRYSTDGHIDYWK
+2184 
-2198 DLKVG
+2198 
-2203 DIVAFT
+2203 
-2209 SANRKT
+2209 
-2215 TVYVKI
+2215 
-2221 TKPLTQLNSSTNAE
+2221 SST
-2235 EWSKKEGWSVEYYNS
+2235 V
-2250 KVKPKVEKG
+2250 
-2259 QAYQM
+2259 
-2264 EYEFFDANGERTITP
+2264 
-2279 LQIIENIKKLYETAR
+2279 
-2294 QNPDKQFKIA
+2294 
-2304 YRNTDKA
+2304 
-2311 SLNGYTGLEMIDMFL
+2311 ID
-2326 KAGPIPSN
+2326 
-2334 IVFSKEWVDTGRLDA
+2334 
-2349 PINTREERSL
+2349 
-2359 ERSESSTAIEGEPI
+2359 GEPI
-2373 VDLDTMTL
+2373 VDIDTMSV

-2396 TLMAEEAEK
+2396 TLMAEEAEE
-2405 ASKGIR
+2405 ASRGIR

-2427 GALLEEYKKLGVSCK
+2427 GALLEEYRKLGVSCK
-2442 LNGKKIC
+2442 LNGEKIC

>member
-1 MHKLIKE
+1 
-8 IMSKTTCYTPL
+8 MSKTTCYNPL

-35 HYVANLRGMYE
+35 YYVANLRGMYE

-51 STTDVNELLAF
+51 PTTDVNELLAF

-114 IQESNPSLSREDIIM
+114 ILESNPSLSREDIIM

-140 GPAFIYSEVYKT
+140 GPAFIYNEVYKT

-165 EEEVE
+165 KEEVE

-208 TIADYDENTAVES
+208 TIADYDENTAIES

-260 SNNEEDYDDLGHLRR
+260 SKNEEDYDDLGHLRR

-283 ALMEALRGMQS
+283 ALMETLRGMQS
-294 ESDMVAILKQ
+294 EGDMIAILKQ
-304 NMDSKPY
+304 NMNSKPY
-311 ISAIFEEFAK
+311 INSILEEFAK

-348 GDITTYKNSVLN
+348 GGITTYKNSVLN

-387 RYEDEGT
+387 RYEDGGT

-417 IFNKFNER
+417 IFNKFNEQ

-436 KAVLPVLGINLAES
+436 KAVLPVLGINLTES

-455 VKDNKKVM
+455 VKDNKRVM

-473 TVLRKAKDGMKFQ
+473 AILRKAKDGMKFQ
-486 DLIDLRIGRGA
+486 DLIDLRIGQGA
-497 SEGYLREKIG
+497 SEGYLKEKIG
-507 KIFQVTESLDSGK
+507 KIFQVTESLDNSK

-613 DNQKFED
+613 DNQKFGD

-665 DQIVTGLYNVYLQE
+665 DQIITGLYNVYIQE

-695 DGKSLGSLAKIDET
+695 GGKSLGSLAKIDET

-744 DAFNEYMVKLS
+744 DAFNEYMIKLD

-766 DYKYLSELTKFTTKD
+766 NYKYLSELTKFTTKD
-781 KQKLTGDEAVKANLM
+781 KQKLTGDEAVRANLM

-803 FATVMQMQIMTV
+803 FATVMQMQLMTV

-839 NRVSIEAV
+839 NRVSVEAV

-855 SNRDYQTTVYFDDVE
+855 SDRDYQTTVYFDDVE

-911 TLKSYKAVMGMAGK
+911 TLKSYRAVMGMAGK

-951 TDEQAQRIANLM
+951 TDEQAQRIASLM

-983 SIFQIPVQMKYA
+983 SVFQIPVQMKYA

-1043 KDATNKDELKA
+1043 KDATNKDELRA

-1094 AGLQQIDANGNTI
+1094 AGLQQIDANGNTM

-1121 NGMVRLNAYNLNRFY
+1121 DGMVRLNAYNLNRFY

-1150 FSSTIRDP
+1150 FSSTIKDP

-1185 GMEHDFLMALFEG
+1185 GMEHDFLLALFEG

-1259 CELPWDLSYTDSNGN
+1259 CEIPWDLSYTDSNGN

-1374 DSELGSQM
+1374 AGELGSQI
-1382 IKALFGESEHTDV
+1382 IKALFGESEHTDI
-1395 ADVFDI
+1395 ADAFDI

-1516 PIAFGNHPNGLS
+1516 PIAFGNHPDGLS

-1610 LQDWGAKG
+1610 LQDYGARG
-1618 NYAEQPTSSLTVK
+1618 DYADMSFSRLTVDVLAK
-1631 LLERGIVAFRDNPNI
+1631 NITDFRDNPDIMNYSDYVF
-1646 KNENQDFVNMQAQ
+1646 NQAQ
-1659 VLELFRSVYA
+1659 VLELFRSIYA

-1712 SKNPRLSIIVSDF
+1712 SKNPRLSIVVSDY

-1763 AIKELGKYYP
+1763 AVKELGKYYP
-1773 YDKSTYTSIRNFM
+1773 YGNTTYTSIRNFM
-1786 TGLTKSGLDEST
+1786 TDLTKSGLDEAT
-1798 IDQIHEYILRYMIGL
+1798 IDQIHEYMLRYMIGL

-1841 YVPLKVSN
+1841 YIPLKVSN

-1862 FNLLTFEEGSDG
+1862 FSLLTFEEGSDG

-1950 YTSFLDKV
+1950 YTSFLDNV
-1958 LDDDIPVDEVKFA
+1958 LDDNIPVDVVKFA

-1987 PKSKQYNYIKSY
+1987 PKSKQYTYIKNY

-2064 LVKDKSNT
+2064 LVKGKDNK
-2072 KVSLPTSISSIPKA
+2072 KVSL
-2086 NYYTGNITPEAN
+2086 
-2098 TIFVFGSNPEGRHG
+2098 
-2112 AGAAKIAR
+2112 
-2120 EQFGAIYGQ
+2120 
-2129 GEGLQG
+2129 
-2135 NAYALPTKRIKSITP
+2135 
-2150 TKTGQMTFS
+2150 
-2159 YGTNKRSDIKSN
+2159 SDI
-2171 TTLEAIINGERTA
+2171 GVQ
-2184 TTRYSTDGHIDYWK
+2184 D
-2198 DLKVG
+2198 
-2203 DIVAFT
+2203 
-2209 SANRKT
+2209 
-2215 TVYVKI
+2215 
-2221 TKPLTQLNSSTNAE
+2221 
-2235 EWSKKEGWSVEYYNS
+2235 
-2250 KVKPKVEKG
+2250 
-2259 QAYQM
+2259 
-2264 EYEFFDANGERTITP
+2264 
-2279 LQIIENIKKLYETAR
+2279 
-2294 QNPDKQFKIA
+2294 DK
-2304 YRNTDKA
+2304 
-2311 SLNGYTGLEMIDMFL
+2311 
-2326 KAGPIPSN
+2326 
-2334 IVFSKEWVDTGRLDA
+2334 
-2349 PINTREERSL
+2349 
-2359 ERSESSTAIEGEPI
+2359 SSTAIDGEPI
-2373 VDLDTMTL
+2373 VDIDTMSI

-2396 TLMAEEAEK
+2396 TLMAEEVEE
-2405 ASKGIR
+2405 ASRGIR

-2442 LNGKKIC
+2442 LNGEKIC

>member
-8 IMSKTTCYTPL
+8 IMSKTTCYSPL

-35 HYVANLRGMYE
+35 YYVANLRGMYE

-97 VDRVNMIA
+97 VNRVNMIA

-114 IQESNPSLSREDIIM
+114 IQESNPSLSREDIII

-165 EEEVE
+165 KEEVE

-208 TIADYDENTAVES
+208 TIADYDENTAIES

-260 SNNEEDYDDLGHLRR
+260 SENEEDYDDLGHLRR

-283 ALMEALRGMQS
+283 ALMETFRGMQS

-304 NMDSKPY
+304 NIDSKPY
-311 ISAIFEEFAK
+311 ISSILEEFVK

-348 GDITTYKNSVLN
+348 GGITTYKNSVLN

-417 IFNKFNER
+417 IFNKFNEQ

-436 KAVLPVLGINLAES
+436 KAVLPVLGINLTES

-455 VKDNKKVM
+455 VKDNKRVM

-473 TVLRKAKDGMKFQ
+473 VILREAKDGMKFQ
-486 DLIDLRIGRGA
+486 DLIDKRKGQGA
-497 SEGYLREKIG
+497 TEGYLREKIG
-507 KIFQVTESLDSGK
+507 KIFQVTESLDSSK

-531 TYYSDIQSSYLG
+531 TYYSDVQSSYLG

-558 AKLQSYLE
+558 AKLQSYLD

-571 NDFFRSSDGKIYNKW
+571 NDFFRSSDGKIYNRW

-665 DQIVTGLYNVYLQE
+665 DQIITGLYNVYLQE

-695 DGKSLGSLAKIDET
+695 EGKSLGSLAKIDET

-724 MIDMTNIEQSVKAAI
+724 MVDMTNIEQSVKAAI

-744 DAFNEYMVKLS
+744 DAFNEYMVKLNN
-755 RAGVLGKTQKG
+755 AGVLGKTQKG
-766 DYKYLSELTKFTTKD
+766 DYKYLSKLTKFTTKD
-781 KQKLTGDEAVKANLM
+781 KQKLTGDEAVRANLM

-803 FATVMQMQIMTV
+803 FATVMQMQLMTV

-827 VQKRYKEIHASG
+827 AQKRYKEIHASG
-839 NRVSIEAV
+839 NRVSVEAV

-890 DSEVYKTY
+890 DSDVYKTY

-911 TLKSYKAVMGMAGK
+911 TLKSYRAVMGMAGK

-951 TDEQAQRIANLM
+951 TDEQAKRIASLM

-972 TYTLERWKLGN
+972 TYTLERWKLGD

-1017 EKPENDVDVIAAT
+1017 EQKDVDVVAAT

-1094 AGLQQIDANGNTI
+1094 AGLQQVDANGNTM

-1114 GNRVNLG
+1114 GNKVNLG

-1150 FSSTIRDP
+1150 FSSTINNP

-1170 NNSRETRDNLRGYGK
+1170 NNSRETKDNLRGYGK

-1374 DSELGSQM
+1374 DSELGSQI
-1382 IKALFGESEHTDV
+1382 IKALFGESEHTDI
-1395 ADVFDI
+1395 ADVFDV

-1501 NNAIASLMKEFSLIQ
+1501 NNAIASLMKEFSLVQ
-1516 PIAFGNHPNGLS
+1516 PIAFGNHPDGLS

-1610 LQDWGAKG
+1610 LQDYGARG
-1618 NYAEQPTSSLTVK
+1618 DYADMSFSRLTVDVLAK
-1631 LLERGIVAFRDNPNI
+1631 NITDFRNNPDIMNYSDYVF
-1646 KNENQDFVNMQAQ
+1646 NQAQ
-1659 VLELFRSVYA
+1659 VLELFRSIYA

-1763 AIKELGKYYP
+1763 AIKELGRYYP
-1773 YDKSTYTSIRNFM
+1773 YGNSTYTSIRSFM
-1786 TGLTKSGLDEST
+1786 TDLTKSGLDEAT
-1798 IDQIHEYILRYMIGL
+1798 IDQIHEYMLRYMIGL

-1849 LLRANK
+1849 LLRANE

-1862 FNLLTFEEGSDG
+1862 FSLLTFEEGSDG

-1884 ALTPTQKD
+1884 ALTPIQKD

-1950 YTSFLDKV
+1950 YTSFLNSV
-1958 LDDDIPVDEVKFA
+1958 LDDNISVDEVKFA

-2064 LVKDKSNT
+2064 LVKGNDNK
-2072 KVSLPTSISSIPKA
+2072 KVNL
-2086 NYYTGNITPEAN
+2086 
-2098 TIFVFGSNPEGRHG
+2098 
-2112 AGAAKIAR
+2112 
-2120 EQFGAIYGQ
+2120 
-2129 GEGLQG
+2129 
-2135 NAYALPTKRIKSITP
+2135 
-2150 TKTGQMTFS
+2150 
-2159 YGTNKRSDIKSN
+2159 SDI
-2171 TTLEAIINGERTA
+2171 GVQ
-2184 TTRYSTDGHIDYWK
+2184 D
-2198 DLKVG
+2198 
-2203 DIVAFT
+2203 
-2209 SANRKT
+2209 
-2215 TVYVKI
+2215 
-2221 TKPLTQLNSSTNAE
+2221 
-2235 EWSKKEGWSVEYYNS
+2235 
-2250 KVKPKVEKG
+2250 
-2259 QAYQM
+2259 
-2264 EYEFFDANGERTITP
+2264 
-2279 LQIIENIKKLYETAR
+2279 
-2294 QNPDKQFKIA
+2294 DK
-2304 YRNTDKA
+2304 
-2311 SLNGYTGLEMIDMFL
+2311 
-2326 KAGPIPSN
+2326 
-2334 IVFSKEWVDTGRLDA
+2334 
-2349 PINTREERSL
+2349 
-2359 ERSESSTAIEGEPI
+2359 SSTAIDGEPI
-2373 VDLDTMTL
+2373 VDIDTMSI

-2396 TLMAEEAEK
+2396 TLMAEEAEE
-2405 ASKGIR
+2405 ASRGIR

-2442 LNGKKIC
+2442 LNGEKIC

>member
-129 GYTDQNGKFQG
+129 GYKDQNGKFQG

-188 ILRDTE
+188 TLRDTE

-260 SNNEEDYDDLGHLRR
+260 SENEEDYDDLGHLRR

-283 ALMEALRGMQS
+283 ALMETLRGMQS
-294 ESDMVAILKQ
+294 ENDMVAILKQ

-311 ISAIFEEFAK
+311 ISSILEEFAK

-348 GDITTYKNSVLN
+348 GGITTYKNSVLN
-360 ILSRKSAYKRYSA
+360 ILSRKNAYKRYSA

-417 IFNKFNER
+417 IFNKFNEQ

-436 KAVLPVLGINLAES
+436 KAVLPILGINLTES

-455 VKDNKKVM
+455 AKDNKRVM

-473 TVLRKAKDGMKFQ
+473 TILRKAKDGMKFQ
-486 DLIDLRIGRGA
+486 DLIDLKIGQGA
-497 SEGYLREKIG
+497 SEGYLKEKIG
-507 KIFQVTESLDSGK
+507 KIFQVTESLDSNK

-558 AKLQSYLE
+558 AKLQSYLD

-679 KIFQR
+679 KVFQR

-695 DGKSLGSLAKIDET
+695 DGKSLGSLAEIDET

-744 DAFNEYMVKLS
+744 DAFNEYMVKLN

-766 DYKYLSELTKFTTKD
+766 DYKYLSKLTKYITKD
-781 KQKLTGDEAVKANLM
+781 KQKLTGDDAVRANLM

-803 FATVMQMQIMTV
+803 FATVMQMQLMTV

-839 NRVSIEAV
+839 NRVSVEAV

-890 DSEVYKTY
+890 DSDVYKTY

-911 TLKSYKAVMGMAGK
+911 TLKSYRAVMGMAGK

-972 TYTLERWKLGN
+972 TYTLERWTLGN
-983 SIFQIPVQMKYA
+983 SVFQIPVQMKYA
-995 ETVMIPELMQKG
+995 ETVMVPELMQKG

-1017 EKPENDVDVIAAT
+1017 EQKDVDVVAAT

-1043 KDATNKDELKA
+1043 KDATNKDELNA
-1054 SLDNAII
+1054 SLDNAIV

-1094 AGLQQIDANGNTI
+1094 AGLQQVDANGNTM

-1150 FSSTIRDP
+1150 FSSTIKNP

-1185 GMEHDFLMALFEG
+1185 GMEHDFLLALFEG

-1259 CELPWDLSYTDSNGN
+1259 CEIPWDLSYTDSNGN

-1374 DSELGSQM
+1374 DSELGSQI

-1395 ADVFDI
+1395 ADVFDV

-1416 SQSRVARNNML
+1416 SQSRVARNNMI

-1501 NNAIASLMKEFSLIQ
+1501 NNAIASLMKEFSLVK

-1589 ELCEYCMD
+1589 ELCDYCMD

-1610 LQDWGAKG
+1610 LQDYGARG
-1618 NYAEQPTSSLTVK
+1618 DYADMSFSELTVDVLAK
-1631 LLERGIVAFRDNPNI
+1631 NITDFRDNPDIMN
-1646 KNENQDFVNMQAQ
+1646 NSNYVFNQAQ
-1659 VLELFRSVYA
+1659 VLELFRSIYA

-1703 IRYVNNLKS
+1703 IRYVNNLKT

-1763 AIKELGKYYP
+1763 AVKELGKYYP
-1773 YDKSTYTSIRNFM
+1773 YDKPTYTKVRDFM
-1786 TGLTKSGLDEST
+1786 TDLTKSGLDEAT
-1798 IDQIHEYILRYMIGL
+1798 IDQIHEYMLRYMIGL

-1950 YTSFLDKV
+1950 YTSFLDNV
-1958 LDDDIPVDEVKFA
+1958 LDDNISVDEVKFA
-1971 QMFLSTH
+1971 QMFLNTH

-2057 SGAMEYR
+2057 FGAMEYR
-2064 LVKDKSNT
+2064 LVKGKDNK
-2072 KVSLPTSISSIPKA
+2072 KVSL
-2086 NYYTGNITPEAN
+2086 
-2098 TIFVFGSNPEGRHG
+2098 
-2112 AGAAKIAR
+2112 
-2120 EQFGAIYGQ
+2120 
-2129 GEGLQG
+2129 
-2135 NAYALPTKRIKSITP
+2135 
-2150 TKTGQMTFS
+2150 
-2159 YGTNKRSDIKSN
+2159 SDI
-2171 TTLEAIINGERTA
+2171 GVQ
-2184 TTRYSTDGHIDYWK
+2184 D
-2198 DLKVG
+2198 
-2203 DIVAFT
+2203 
-2209 SANRKT
+2209 
-2215 TVYVKI
+2215 
-2221 TKPLTQLNSSTNAE
+2221 
-2235 EWSKKEGWSVEYYNS
+2235 
-2250 KVKPKVEKG
+2250 
-2259 QAYQM
+2259 
-2264 EYEFFDANGERTITP
+2264 
-2279 LQIIENIKKLYETAR
+2279 
-2294 QNPDKQFKIA
+2294 DK
-2304 YRNTDKA
+2304 
-2311 SLNGYTGLEMIDMFL
+2311 
-2326 KAGPIPSN
+2326 
-2334 IVFSKEWVDTGRLDA
+2334 
-2349 PINTREERSL
+2349 
-2359 ERSESSTAIEGEPI
+2359 SSTAIDGEPI
-2373 VDLDTMTL
+2373 VDIDTMSI

-2396 TLMAEEAEK
+2396 TLMAEEAEE
-2405 ASKGIR
+2405 ASRGIR

>member
-8 IMSKTTCYTPL
+8 IMSKTTCYSPL

-35 HYVANLRGMYE
+35 YYVANLRGMYE

-114 IQESNPSLSREDIIM
+114 IQESNPSLSREDIII

-165 EEEVE
+165 KEEVE

-208 TIADYDENTAVES
+208 TIADYDENTAIES

-260 SNNEEDYDDLGHLRR
+260 SKNEEDYDDLGHLRR

-283 ALMEALRGMQS
+283 ALMETLRGMQS

-311 ISAIFEEFAK
+311 ISSILEEFVK

-348 GDITTYKNSVLN
+348 GGITTYKNSVLN

-417 IFNKFNER
+417 IFNKFNEQ

-436 KAVLPVLGINLAES
+436 KAVLPVLGINLTES

-455 VKDNKKVM
+455 VKDNKRVM

-473 TVLRKAKDGMKFQ
+473 VILREAKDGMKFQ
-486 DLIDLRIGRGA
+486 DLIDKRKGQGA

-507 KIFQVTESLDSGK
+507 KIFQVTESLDSSK

-531 TYYSDIQSSYLG
+531 TYYSDVQSSYLG

-558 AKLQSYLE
+558 AKLQSYLD

-571 NDFFRSSDGKIYNKW
+571 NDFFRSSDGKIYNRW

-665 DQIVTGLYNVYLQE
+665 DQIITGLYNVYLQE

-695 DGKSLGSLAKIDET
+695 EGKSLGSLAKIDET

-715 FLNEKKYSD
+715 FLNKKKYSD

-744 DAFNEYMVKLS
+744 DAFNEYMVKLNS
-755 RAGVLGKTQKG
+755 AGVLGKTQKG
-766 DYKYLSELTKFTTKD
+766 DYKYLSKLTKFTTKD
-781 KQKLTGDEAVKANLM
+781 KQNLTGDEAVRANLM

-803 FATVMQMQIMTV
+803 FATVMQMQLMTI

-827 VQKRYKEIHASG
+827 AQKRYKGIHSSG
-839 NRVSIEAV
+839 NRVSVEAV

-890 DSEVYKTY
+890 DSDVYKTY

-911 TLKSYKAVMGMAGK
+911 TLKSYRAVMGMAGK

-951 TDEQAQRIANLM
+951 TDEQAQRIASLM

-972 TYTLERWKLGN
+972 TYTLERWKLGD

-1017 EKPENDVDVIAAT
+1017 EQKDVDVVAAT

-1094 AGLQQIDANGNTI
+1094 AGLQQVDANGNTM

-1114 GNRVNLG
+1114 GNKVNLG

-1150 FSSTIRDP
+1150 FSSTIKDP

-1170 NNSRETRDNLRGYGK
+1170 NNSRETKDNLRGYGK

-1241 NLRFVKDPNND
+1241 NLKFVKDPNND

-1259 CELPWDLSYTDSNGN
+1259 CEIPWDLSYTDSNGN

-1374 DSELGSQM
+1374 AGELGSQI
-1382 IKALFGESEHTDV
+1382 IKALFGESEHTDI

-1610 LQDWGAKG
+1610 LQDYGARG
-1618 NYAEQPTSSLTVK
+1618 DYADMSFSRLTVDVLAK
-1631 LLERGIVAFRDNPNI
+1631 NITDFRDNPDIMNYSDYVF
-1646 KNENQDFVNMQAQ
+1646 NQAQ
-1659 VLELFRSVYA
+1659 VLELFRSIYA

-1675 AFVTNT
+1675 DFVTNT

-1763 AIKELGKYYP
+1763 AIKELSRYYP
-1773 YDKSTYTSIRNFM
+1773 YGNSTYTSIRSFM
-1786 TGLTKSGLDEST
+1786 TDLTKSGLDEAT
-1798 IDQIHEYILRYMIGL
+1798 IDQIHEYMLRYMIGL

-1849 LLRANK
+1849 LLRANE

-1862 FNLLTFEEGSDG
+1862 FSLLTFEEGSDG

-1950 YTSFLDKV
+1950 YTSFLNSV
-1958 LDDDIPVDEVKFA
+1958 LDDNISVDEVKFA

-2064 LVKDKSNT
+2064 LIKGKDNK
-2072 KVSLPTSISSIPKA
+2072 KVSL
-2086 NYYTGNITPEAN
+2086 
-2098 TIFVFGSNPEGRHG
+2098 
-2112 AGAAKIAR
+2112 
-2120 EQFGAIYGQ
+2120 
-2129 GEGLQG
+2129 
-2135 NAYALPTKRIKSITP
+2135 
-2150 TKTGQMTFS
+2150 
-2159 YGTNKRSDIKSN
+2159 SDI
-2171 TTLEAIINGERTA
+2171 GVQ
-2184 TTRYSTDGHIDYWK
+2184 D
-2198 DLKVG
+2198 
-2203 DIVAFT
+2203 
-2209 SANRKT
+2209 
-2215 TVYVKI
+2215 
-2221 TKPLTQLNSSTNAE
+2221 
-2235 EWSKKEGWSVEYYNS
+2235 
-2250 KVKPKVEKG
+2250 
-2259 QAYQM
+2259 
-2264 EYEFFDANGERTITP
+2264 
-2279 LQIIENIKKLYETAR
+2279 
-2294 QNPDKQFKIA
+2294 DK
-2304 YRNTDKA
+2304 
-2311 SLNGYTGLEMIDMFL
+2311 
-2326 KAGPIPSN
+2326 
-2334 IVFSKEWVDTGRLDA
+2334 
-2349 PINTREERSL
+2349 
-2359 ERSESSTAIEGEPI
+2359 SSTAIDGEPI
-2373 VDLDTMTL
+2373 VDIDTMSI

-2396 TLMAEEAEK
+2396 TLMAEEAEE
-2405 ASKGIR
+2405 ASRGIR

-2427 GALLEEYKKLGVSCK
+2427 GALLEEYRKLGVSCK
-2442 LNGKKIC
+2442 LNGEKIC

>member
-1 MHKLIKE
+1 
-8 IMSKTTCYTPL
+8 MSKTTCYNPL

-51 STTDVNELLAF
+51 PTADVNELLAF
-62 RRSLNAKDAKALTE
+62 RRSLNAKDAKALIE

-183 TYANT
+183 TYANIT
-188 ILRDTE
+188 LRDTE

-208 TIADYDENTAVES
+208 TFTDYDENTAVES
-221 FVAEEA
+221 FVADEA

-260 SNNEEDYDDLGHLRR
+260 SKNEEDYDDLGHLRR

-283 ALMEALRGMQS
+283 ALMETLRGMQS
-294 ESDMVAILKQ
+294 EGDMIAILKQ
-304 NMDSKPY
+304 NMNSKPY
-311 ISAIFEEFAK
+311 ISSILEEFAK

-335 VFQLYSMQNETRK
+335 VFQLYSMQNEERK
-348 GDITTYKNSVLN
+348 GGITTYKNSVLN

-373 ALATRTLKADNAVF
+373 ALATRTLKSDNAVF

-417 IFNKFNER
+417 IFSKFNEQ

-436 KAVLPVLGINLAES
+436 KAVLPVLGINLTES
-450 DYDVL
+450 GYDVL
-455 VKDNKKVM
+455 VKDNKRVM

-473 TVLRKAKDGMKFQ
+473 AILRKAKDGMKFQ
-486 DLIDLRIGRGA
+486 DLIDLRIGQGA
-497 SEGYLREKIG
+497 SEGYLKEKIG
-507 KIFQVTESLDSGK
+507 KIFQVTESLDNSK

-571 NDFFRSSDGKIYNKW
+571 NDFFRSPDGKIYNKW

-620 FTGKKQAITL
+620 FTGKKQAVTM

-665 DQIVTGLYNVYLQE
+665 DQIITGLYNVYLQE

-695 DGKSLGSLAKIDET
+695 EGKSLGSLANIDET

-744 DAFNEYMVKLS
+744 DAFNEYMIKLD

-766 DYKYLSELTKFTTKD
+766 DYKYLSKLTKYITKD
-781 KQKLTGDEAVKANLM
+781 KQKLTGDDAVRANLM

-803 FATVMQMQIMTV
+803 FATVMQMQLMTV

-839 NRVSIEAV
+839 NRVSVEAV

-855 SNRDYQTTVYFDDVE
+855 SDRDYQTTVYFDDVE

-911 TLKSYKAVMGMAGK
+911 TLKSYRAVMGMAGK

-951 TDEQAQRIANLM
+951 TDEQAQKITSLM

-983 SIFQIPVQMKYA
+983 SVFQIPVQMKYA

-1017 EKPENDVDVIAAT
+1017 EQKNVDVVAAT

-1043 KDATNKDELKA
+1043 KDATNKDELNA

-1084 FATQSRKLIF
+1084 LATQSRKLIF
-1094 AGLQQIDANGNTI
+1094 AGLQQVDANGNTM

-1136 ISLIAANILEDFEE
+1136 ISLIAANMLEDFEE
-1150 FSSTIRDP
+1150 FSSTIKDP

-1185 GMEHDFLMALFEG
+1185 GMEHDFLLALFEG

-1259 CELPWDLSYTDSNGN
+1259 CEIPWDLSYTDSNGN

-1294 NGVSLLETKFPGIT
+1294 NGVSLLETKFPGIA

-1374 DSELGSQM
+1374 AGELGSQI
-1382 IKALFGESEHTDV
+1382 IKALFGESEHTDI
-1395 ADVFDI
+1395 ADVFDV

-1501 NNAIASLMKEFSLIQ
+1501 NNAIASLMKEFSLVQ

-1610 LQDWGAKG
+1610 LQDYGARG
-1618 NYAEQPTSSLTVK
+1618 NYADMSFSELTVDVLAK
-1631 LLERGIVAFRDNPNI
+1631 NITDFRDNPDIMHNS
-1646 KNENQDFVNMQAQ
+1646 NYVFNQAQ
-1659 VLELFRSVYA
+1659 VLELFRSIYA

-1703 IRYVNNLKS
+1703 IRYVNSLKA
-1712 SKNPRLSIIVSDF
+1712 SKDPRLSIVVSDF

-1731 LGLNIGNV
+1731 LGLDMSNI

-1763 AIKELGKYYP
+1763 AVKELGKYYP
-1773 YDKSTYTSIRNFM
+1773 YGKPTYTKIRNFM
-1786 TGLTKSGLDEST
+1786 TDLTKSGLDETT
-1798 IDQIHEYILRYMIGL
+1798 IDQIHEYMLRYMIGL
-1813 DEHSKFNPE
+1813 DEQSKFNPE

-1849 LLRANK
+1849 LLRTNK

-1862 FNLLTFEEGSDG
+1862 FSLLTFEEGNDG

-1942 LDLNGETS
+1942 LDLSGETS
-1950 YTSFLDKV
+1950 YTSFLDNV
-1958 LDDDIPVDEVKFA
+1958 LDDNIPVDEVRFA

-1987 PKSKQYNYIKSY
+1987 PKSKQYTYIKNY

-2064 LVKDKSNT
+2064 LVKGKNNK
-2072 KVSLPTSISSIPKA
+2072 KVSL
-2086 NYYTGNITPEAN
+2086 
-2098 TIFVFGSNPEGRHG
+2098 
-2112 AGAAKIAR
+2112 
-2120 EQFGAIYGQ
+2120 
-2129 GEGLQG
+2129 
-2135 NAYALPTKRIKSITP
+2135 
-2150 TKTGQMTFS
+2150 
-2159 YGTNKRSDIKSN
+2159 SDIGVQDDK
-2171 TTLEAIINGERTA
+2171 
-2184 TTRYSTDGHIDYWK
+2184 
-2198 DLKVG
+2198 
-2203 DIVAFT
+2203 
-2209 SANRKT
+2209 
-2215 TVYVKI
+2215 
-2221 TKPLTQLNSSTNAE
+2221 SST
-2235 EWSKKEGWSVEYYNS
+2235 V
-2250 KVKPKVEKG
+2250 
-2259 QAYQM
+2259 
-2264 EYEFFDANGERTITP
+2264 
-2279 LQIIENIKKLYETAR
+2279 
-2294 QNPDKQFKIA
+2294 
-2304 YRNTDKA
+2304 
-2311 SLNGYTGLEMIDMFL
+2311 ID
-2326 KAGPIPSN
+2326 
-2334 IVFSKEWVDTGRLDA
+2334 
-2349 PINTREERSL
+2349 
-2359 ERSESSTAIEGEPI
+2359 GEPI
-2373 VDLDTMTL
+2373 VDIDTMSV

-2396 TLMAEEAEK
+2396 TLMAEEAEE
-2405 ASKGIR
+2405 ASRGIR

-2427 GALLEEYKKLGVSCK
+2427 GALLEEYRKLGVSCK
-2442 LNGKKIC
+2442 LNGEKIC

>member
-8 IMSKTTCYTPL
+8 IMSKTTCYSPL

-35 HYVANLRGMYE
+35 YYVANLRGMYE

-114 IQESNPSLSREDIIM
+114 IQESNPSLSREDIII

-165 EEEVE
+165 KEEVE

-208 TIADYDENTAVES
+208 TIADYDENTAIES

-260 SNNEEDYDDLGHLRR
+260 SKNEEDYDDLGHLRR

-283 ALMEALRGMQS
+283 ALMETLRGMQS

-311 ISAIFEEFAK
+311 ISSILEEFVK

-348 GDITTYKNSVLN
+348 GGITTYKNSVLN

-436 KAVLPVLGINLAES
+436 KAVLPVLGINLTES

-455 VKDNKKVM
+455 VKDNKRVM

-473 TVLRKAKDGMKFQ
+473 VILREAKDGMKFQ
-486 DLIDLRIGRGA
+486 DLIDKRKGQGA
-497 SEGYLREKIG
+497 SEGYLKEKIG
-507 KIFQVTESLDSGK
+507 KIFQVTESLDSSK
-520 KVLSRVRFQDN
+520 KILSRVRFQDN
-531 TYYSDIQSSYLG
+531 TYYSDVQSSYLG

-558 AKLQSYLE
+558 AKLQSYLD

-571 NDFFRSSDGKIYNKW
+571 NDFFRSPDDKIYNRW

-665 DQIVTGLYNVYLQE
+665 DQIITGLYNVYLQE

-695 DGKSLGSLAKIDET
+695 EGKSLGSLAKIDET

-744 DAFNEYMVKLS
+744 DAFNEYMVKLNS
-755 RAGVLGKTQKG
+755 AGVLGKTQKG
-766 DYKYLSELTKFTTKD
+766 DYKYLSKLTKFTTKD
-781 KQKLTGDEAVKANLM
+781 KQNLTGDEAVRANLM

-803 FATVMQMQIMTV
+803 FATVMQMQLMTV

-827 VQKRYKEIHASG
+827 AQKRYKEIHASG
-839 NRVSIEAV
+839 NRVSVEAV

-890 DSEVYKTY
+890 DSDVYKTY

-911 TLKSYKAVMGMAGK
+911 TLKSYRAVMGMAGK

-951 TDEQAQRIANLM
+951 TDEQAQRIASLM
-963 VTFQPIKPF
+963 ITFQPIKPF
-972 TYTLERWKLGN
+972 TYTLERWKLGD

-1094 AGLQQIDANGNTI
+1094 AGLQQVDANGNTI

-1114 GNRVNLG
+1114 GNKVNLG

-1150 FSSTIRDP
+1150 FSSTINNP

-1170 NNSRETRDNLRGYGK
+1170 NNSRETKDNLRGYGK

-1374 DSELGSQM
+1374 DSEFGSQI
-1382 IKALFGESEHTDV
+1382 IKALFGESEHTDI

-1610 LQDWGAKG
+1610 LQDYGARG
-1618 NYAEQPTSSLTVK
+1618 DYADMSFSRLTVDVLAK
-1631 LLERGIVAFRDNPNI
+1631 NITDFRDNPDIMNYSDYVF
-1646 KNENQDFVNMQAQ
+1646 NQAQ
-1659 VLELFRSVYA
+1659 VLELFRSIYA

-1675 AFVTNT
+1675 DFVTNT

-1763 AIKELGKYYP
+1763 AIKELGRYYP
-1773 YDKSTYTSIRNFM
+1773 YGNSTYTSIRSFM
-1786 TGLTKSGLDEST
+1786 TDLTKSGLDEAT
-1798 IDQIHEYILRYMIGL
+1798 IDQIHEYMLRYMIGL

-1849 LLRANK
+1849 LLRANE

-1862 FNLLTFEEGSDG
+1862 FSLLTFEEGSDG

-1950 YTSFLDKV
+1950 YTSFLNSV
-1958 LDDDIPVDEVKFA
+1958 LDDNISVDEVKFA

-2004 MPVDSFILDVTTD
+2004 MPVDSFILDVTTE

-2040 VDGLLYVAN
+2040 VDGLLYVAS

-2064 LVKDKSNT
+2064 LVKGKDNK
-2072 KVSLPTSISSIPKA
+2072 KVSL
-2086 NYYTGNITPEAN
+2086 
-2098 TIFVFGSNPEGRHG
+2098 
-2112 AGAAKIAR
+2112 
-2120 EQFGAIYGQ
+2120 
-2129 GEGLQG
+2129 
-2135 NAYALPTKRIKSITP
+2135 
-2150 TKTGQMTFS
+2150 
-2159 YGTNKRSDIKSN
+2159 SDI
-2171 TTLEAIINGERTA
+2171 GVQ
-2184 TTRYSTDGHIDYWK
+2184 D
-2198 DLKVG
+2198 
-2203 DIVAFT
+2203 
-2209 SANRKT
+2209 
-2215 TVYVKI
+2215 
-2221 TKPLTQLNSSTNAE
+2221 
-2235 EWSKKEGWSVEYYNS
+2235 
-2250 KVKPKVEKG
+2250 
-2259 QAYQM
+2259 
-2264 EYEFFDANGERTITP
+2264 
-2279 LQIIENIKKLYETAR
+2279 
-2294 QNPDKQFKIA
+2294 DK
-2304 YRNTDKA
+2304 
-2311 SLNGYTGLEMIDMFL
+2311 
-2326 KAGPIPSN
+2326 
-2334 IVFSKEWVDTGRLDA
+2334 
-2349 PINTREERSL
+2349 
-2359 ERSESSTAIEGEPI
+2359 SSTAIDGEPI
-2373 VDLDTMTL
+2373 VDIDTMSI

-2396 TLMAEEAEK
+2396 TLMTEEAEEA
-2405 ASKGIR
+2405 SRGIR

-2442 LNGKKIC
+2442 LNGEKIC

>member
-1 MHKLIKE
+1 
-8 IMSKTTCYTPL
+8 MSKTTCYNPL

-51 STTDVNELLAF
+51 PTTDVNELLAF

-165 EEEVE
+165 KEEVE

-208 TIADYDENTAVES
+208 TIADYDENTAIES

-260 SNNEEDYDDLGHLRR
+260 SKNEEDYDDLGHLRG

-283 ALMEALRGMQS
+283 ALMETLRGMQS
-294 ESDMVAILKQ
+294 EGDMIAILKQ
-304 NMDSKPY
+304 NMNSKPY
-311 ISAIFEEFAK
+311 ISSILEEFAK

-335 VFQLYSMQNETRK
+335 VFQLYSMQNEARK
-348 GDITTYKNSVLN
+348 GGITTYKNSVLN

-373 ALATRTLKADNAVF
+373 ALATRTLKSDNAVF

-417 IFNKFNER
+417 IFNKFNEQ

-436 KAVLPVLGINLAES
+436 KAALPVLGINLTES

-455 VKDNKKVM
+455 VKDNKRVM

-473 TVLRKAKDGMKFQ
+473 AILRKAKDGMKFQ
-486 DLIDLRIGRGA
+486 DLIDLRIGQGA
-497 SEGYLREKIG
+497 SEGYLKEKIG
-507 KIFQVTESLDSGK
+507 KIFQVTESLDNSK

-599 SFANMFTYKKFLGD
+599 SFANMFTYKKLLGD

-695 DGKSLGSLAKIDET
+695 EGKSLGSLAKIDET

-744 DAFNEYMVKLS
+744 DAFNEYMIKLD

-766 DYKYLSELTKFTTKD
+766 DYKYLSKLTKYITKD
-781 KQKLTGDEAVKANLM
+781 KQKLTGDDAVRANLM

-803 FATVMQMQIMTV
+803 FATVMQMQLMTV

-839 NRVSIEAV
+839 NRVSVEAV

-855 SNRDYQTTVYFDDVE
+855 SDRDYQTTVYFDDVE

-911 TLKSYKAVMGMAGK
+911 TLKSYRAVMGMAGK

-951 TDEQAQRIANLM
+951 TDEQAQRIASLM

-983 SIFQIPVQMKYA
+983 SVFQIPVQMKYA

-1043 KDATNKDELKA
+1043 KDATNKDELRA

-1094 AGLQQIDANGNTI
+1094 AGLQQVDANGNTM

-1150 FSSTIRDP
+1150 FSSTIKDP

-1185 GMEHDFLMALFEG
+1185 GMEHDFLLALFEG

-1232 GITGYTEDN
+1232 GITGYTEDD

-1374 DSELGSQM
+1374 AGELGSQI
-1382 IKALFGESEHTDV
+1382 IKALFGESEHTDI

-1501 NNAIASLMKEFSLIQ
+1501 NNAIASLMKEFSLVQ

-1610 LQDWGAKG
+1610 LQDYGARG
-1618 NYAEQPTSSLTVK
+1618 DYADMSFSRLTVDVLAK
-1631 LLERGIVAFRDNPNI
+1631 NITDFRDNPDIMNYSDYVF
-1646 KNENQDFVNMQAQ
+1646 NQAQ
-1659 VLELFRSVYA
+1659 VLELFRSIYA

-1712 SKNPRLSIIVSDF
+1712 SKNPRLSIVVSDY

-1763 AIKELGKYYP
+1763 AVKELGKYYP
-1773 YDKSTYTSIRNFM
+1773 YGKPTYTKIRNFM
-1786 TGLTKSGLDEST
+1786 TDLTKSGLDETT
-1798 IDQIHEYILRYMIGL
+1798 IDQIHEYMLRYMIGL

-1849 LLRANK
+1849 LLRTNK

-1862 FNLLTFEEGSDG
+1862 FSLLTFEEGSDG

-1950 YTSFLDKV
+1950 YTSFLDNV
-1958 LDDDIPVDEVKFA
+1958 LDDNIPVDEVRFA

-1987 PKSKQYNYIKSY
+1987 PKSKQYIYIKNY

-2064 LVKDKSNT
+2064 LVKDNDNK
-2072 KVSLPTSISSIPKA
+2072 KVSL
-2086 NYYTGNITPEAN
+2086 
-2098 TIFVFGSNPEGRHG
+2098 
-2112 AGAAKIAR
+2112 
-2120 EQFGAIYGQ
+2120 
-2129 GEGLQG
+2129 
-2135 NAYALPTKRIKSITP
+2135 
-2150 TKTGQMTFS
+2150 
-2159 YGTNKRSDIKSN
+2159 SDI
-2171 TTLEAIINGERTA
+2171 GVQ
-2184 TTRYSTDGHIDYWK
+2184 D
-2198 DLKVG
+2198 
-2203 DIVAFT
+2203 
-2209 SANRKT
+2209 
-2215 TVYVKI
+2215 
-2221 TKPLTQLNSSTNAE
+2221 
-2235 EWSKKEGWSVEYYNS
+2235 
-2250 KVKPKVEKG
+2250 
-2259 QAYQM
+2259 
-2264 EYEFFDANGERTITP
+2264 
-2279 LQIIENIKKLYETAR
+2279 
-2294 QNPDKQFKIA
+2294 DK
-2304 YRNTDKA
+2304 
-2311 SLNGYTGLEMIDMFL
+2311 
-2326 KAGPIPSN
+2326 
-2334 IVFSKEWVDTGRLDA
+2334 
-2349 PINTREERSL
+2349 
-2359 ERSESSTAIEGEPI
+2359 SSTAIDGEPI
-2373 VDLDTMTL
+2373 VDIDTMSI

-2396 TLMAEEAEK
+2396 TLMAEEAEE
-2405 ASKGIR
+2405 ASRGIR

-2427 GALLEEYKKLGVSCK
+2427 GALLEEYRKLGVSCK
-2442 LNGKKIC
+2442 LNGEKIC

>member
-8 IMSKTTCYTPL
+8 IMSKTTCYSPL

-35 HYVANLRGMYE
+35 YYVANLRGMYE

-114 IQESNPSLSREDIIM
+114 IQESNPSLSREDIII

-165 EEEVE
+165 KEEVE

-188 ILRDTE
+188 TLRDTE

-260 SNNEEDYDDLGHLRR
+260 SKNEEDYDDLGHLRR

-283 ALMEALRGMQS
+283 ALMETLRGMQS

-311 ISAIFEEFAK
+311 ISSILEEFVK

-348 GDITTYKNSVLN
+348 GGITTYKNSVLN

-417 IFNKFNER
+417 IFNKFNEQ
-425 GFSNQDRIDFY
+425 GFSNQNRIDFY
-436 KAVLPVLGINLAES
+436 KAVLPVLGINLTES

-455 VKDNKKVM
+455 VKDNKRVM

-473 TVLRKAKDGMKFQ
+473 VILREAKDGMKFQ
-486 DLIDLRIGRGA
+486 DLIDKRKGQGA
-497 SEGYLREKIG
+497 TEGYLREKIG
-507 KIFQVTESLDSGK
+507 KIFQVTESLDSSK

-531 TYYSDIQSSYLG
+531 TYYSDVQSSYLG

-558 AKLQSYLE
+558 AKLQSYLD
-566 EHFLR
+566 EHFLG
-571 NDFFRSSDGKIYNKW
+571 NDFFKGTNGKIYNRW

-665 DQIVTGLYNVYLQE
+665 DQIITGLYNVYLQE

-695 DGKSLGSLAKIDET
+695 EGKSLGSLAKIDET

-744 DAFNEYMVKLS
+744 GAFNEYMAKLNS
-755 RAGVLGKTQKG
+755 AGVLGKTQKG
-766 DYKYLSELTKFTTKD
+766 DYKYLSKLTKFTTKD
-781 KQKLTGDEAVKANLM
+781 KQKLTGDEAVRANLM

-803 FATVMQMQIMTV
+803 FATVMQMQLMTV

-827 VQKRYKEIHASG
+827 AQKRYKEIHSSG
-839 NRVSIEAV
+839 NRISVEAV

-890 DSEVYKTY
+890 DSDVYKTY

-911 TLKSYKAVMGMAGK
+911 TFKSYRAVMGMAGK

-951 TDEQAQRIANLM
+951 TDEQAQRIASLM

-972 TYTLERWKLGN
+972 TYTLERWKLGD

-1017 EKPENDVDVIAAT
+1017 ERPENDVDVIAAT

-1094 AGLQQIDANGNTI
+1094 AGLQQVDANGNTM

-1114 GNRVNLG
+1114 GNKVNLG

-1150 FSSTIRDP
+1150 FSSTINNP

-1170 NNSRETRDNLRGYGK
+1170 NNSRETKDNLRGYGK

-1374 DSELGSQM
+1374 DSELGSQI
-1382 IKALFGESEHTDV
+1382 IKALFGESEHTDI

-1483 QQNQVAGKLIGI
+1483 QQNQVAGKLIGV

-1501 NNAIASLMKEFSLIQ
+1501 NNAIASLMKEFSLVQ
-1516 PIAFGNHPNGLS
+1516 PIAFGNHPDGLS

-1610 LQDWGAKG
+1610 LQDYGARG
-1618 NYAEQPTSSLTVK
+1618 DYADMSFSRLTVDVLAK
-1631 LLERGIVAFRDNPNI
+1631 NITDFRDNPDIMNYSDYVF
-1646 KNENQDFVNMQAQ
+1646 NQAQ
-1659 VLELFRSVYA
+1659 VLELFRSIYA

-1725 VDSPIT
+1725 ADSPIT

-1763 AIKELGKYYP
+1763 AIKELGRYYP
-1773 YDKSTYTSIRNFM
+1773 YGNSTYTSIRSFM
-1786 TGLTKSGLDEST
+1786 TDLTKSGLDEAT
-1798 IDQIHEYILRYMIGL
+1798 IDQIHEYMLRYMIGL

-1849 LLRANK
+1849 LLRANE

-1862 FNLLTFEEGSDG
+1862 FSLLTFEEGSDG

-1892 EVRDSWEVLLTNPEL
+1892 EVRDSWEVLLTNLEL

-1950 YTSFLDKV
+1950 YTSFLNSV
-1958 LDDDIPVDEVKFA
+1958 LDDNISVDEVKFA

-2064 LVKDKSNT
+2064 LVKGKNNK
-2072 KVSLPTSISSIPKA
+2072 KVSL
-2086 NYYTGNITPEAN
+2086 
-2098 TIFVFGSNPEGRHG
+2098 
-2112 AGAAKIAR
+2112 
-2120 EQFGAIYGQ
+2120 
-2129 GEGLQG
+2129 
-2135 NAYALPTKRIKSITP
+2135 
-2150 TKTGQMTFS
+2150 
-2159 YGTNKRSDIKSN
+2159 SDI
-2171 TTLEAIINGERTA
+2171 GVQ
-2184 TTRYSTDGHIDYWK
+2184 D
-2198 DLKVG
+2198 
-2203 DIVAFT
+2203 
-2209 SANRKT
+2209 
-2215 TVYVKI
+2215 
-2221 TKPLTQLNSSTNAE
+2221 
-2235 EWSKKEGWSVEYYNS
+2235 
-2250 KVKPKVEKG
+2250 
-2259 QAYQM
+2259 
-2264 EYEFFDANGERTITP
+2264 
-2279 LQIIENIKKLYETAR
+2279 
-2294 QNPDKQFKIA
+2294 DK
-2304 YRNTDKA
+2304 
-2311 SLNGYTGLEMIDMFL
+2311 
-2326 KAGPIPSN
+2326 
-2334 IVFSKEWVDTGRLDA
+2334 
-2349 PINTREERSL
+2349 
-2359 ERSESSTAIEGEPI
+2359 SSTAIDGEPI
-2373 VDLDTMTL
+2373 VDIDTMSV

-2396 TLMAEEAEK
+2396 TLMAEEAEE
-2405 ASKGIR
+2405 ASRGIR

-2427 GALLEEYKKLGVSCK
+2427 GALLEEYRKLGVSCK
-2442 LNGKKIC
+2442 LNGEKIC

>member
-1 MHKLIKE
+1 MGEGSNVLPYCHIKKGVKDEVENTLIPCTTNNKLLLLHKLIRNY
-8 IMSKTTCYTPL
+8 MSKTTCYTPQE
-19 KGVDDVIAA
+19 GVDDVIAA

-35 HYVANLRGMYE
+35 YYVANLRGMYE

-51 STTDVNELLAF
+51 STTDVSELLAF
-62 RRSLNAKDAKALTE
+62 RRSLNAKDAKALTD

-82 AAYDQLKEAFSTQER
+82 AAYDQLKEAFSTQKR
-97 VDRVNMIA
+97 IDRVNMIA

-114 IQESNPSLSREDIIM
+114 IQESNPSLDREDIIT
-129 GYTDQNGKFQG
+129 GYKDQNGKFQG
-140 GPAFIYSEVYKT
+140 GPAFIYNEVYKT

-183 TYANT
+183 AYANT

-194 GLKIGTKLTFADSS
+194 GLKIGTKLTFADTTNIS
-208 TIADYDENTAVES
+208 DYDENTAIES

-241 FGSTSILVRRL
+241 FGSTSILVRRM

-260 SNNEEDYDDLGHLRR
+260 SENEEDYDDLGHLRR

-283 ALMEALRGMQS
+283 SLMETLRGMQS
-294 ESDMVAILKQ
+294 ESDMVSILKQ
-304 NMDSKPY
+304 NIDSKSY
-311 ISAIFEEFAK
+311 ISSILEEFAK

-335 VFQLYSMQNETRK
+335 TFQLYSMQNENRK
-348 GDITTYKNSVLN
+348 GGLTTYKNSVLN

-373 ALATRTLKADNAVF
+373 ALATRTLRADNAIF

-406 FIEKYLGTDQD
+406 FIEKYLGTEQD
-417 IFNKFNER
+417 IFNKFNEQ

-436 KAVLPVLGINLAES
+436 KAVLPTLGVSMTESEYNTLA
-450 DYDVL
+450 
-455 VKDNKKVM
+455 KDNKRVM
-463 SLNRTLKDLP
+463 SLNKTLKDLP
-473 TVLRKAKDGMKFQ
+473 AILRKAKEGMKFQ
-486 DLIDLRIGRGA
+486 DLIDLKIGQNA
-497 SEGYLREKIG
+497 SDGYLKEKIG
-507 KIFQVTESLDSGK
+507 KIFQVTESLDNSK

-543 RFRDT
+543 RFRDR
-548 IDALARKGNK
+548 IDALARRGNK

-566 EHFLR
+566 GQFMQ
-571 NDFFRSSDGKIYNKW
+571 NDFFRNPETGKIYNKW

-620 FTGKKQAITL
+620 FTSKKQAITL

-653 ASKWIRAKRYSS
+653 ASKWIRAKRYTS
-665 DQIVTGLYNVYLQE
+665 DQIVDGLYNVYLQE

-684 EIKELKEGLKR
+684 EIKELKEGLRR
-695 DGKSLGSLAKIDET
+695 DNKSLGSLAKIDET
-709 KFGLLP
+709 KFGMLS
-715 FLNEKKYSD
+715 FLNDKKYSD
-724 MIDMTNIEQSVKAAI
+724 MIDMSNIEQSVKAAI
-739 KAHLR
+739 KAHLK
-744 DAFNEYMVKLS
+744 DAFNEYMNNLN
-755 RAGVLGKTQKG
+755 RAGVLSQTQKG
-766 DYKYLSELTKFTTKD
+766 DYKYLSNLTSFRTKD
-781 KQKLTGDEAVKANLM
+781 NKKLTGGDAVRANLM

-803 FATVMQMQIMTV
+803 FATVMQMQLMTV

-827 VQKRYKEIHASG
+827 LQKRYKEIHASG
-839 NRVSIEAV
+839 NRLSVEAI
-847 NPFTGERF
+847 NPFTGKRF
-855 SNRDYQTTVYFDDVE
+855 SDRDYQTTVYFDDVE
-870 VNPEDTNPEF
+870 VNPEETNPEF

-911 TLKSYKAVMGMAGK
+911 TLKSYRAVMGMAGK

-932 AYNEIESIRA
+932 AYNEIEGIRS

-951 TDEQAQRIANLM
+951 TEEQAQRIADLM

-972 TYTLERWKLGN
+972 LYTLERQALG
-983 SIFQIPVQMKYA
+983 SSVFQIPVQMKYA
-995 ETVMIPELMQKG
+995 ETVMIPELMPKG
-1007 SKLRDMLEWA
+1007 SKLRDILEWA
-1017 EKPENDVDVIAAT
+1017 ERPENDVDVIAAT
-1030 TAVKVGSFGAVNV
+1030 TAVKVGSFGSVNV
-1043 KDATNKDELKA
+1043 KDAANREELEN
-1054 SLDNAII
+1054 SLGNAVI

-1074 IPEHIQGSQL
+1074 VPEHIQGSQL

-1094 AGLQQIDANGNTI
+1094 AGLKDVDANGNTI

-1136 ISLIAANILEDFEE
+1136 ISLIAANILEDFED

-1170 NNSRETRDNLRGYGK
+1170 NNSRETKDNLRGYGK
-1185 GMEHDFLMALFEG
+1185 GLEHDFLLALFEG

-1241 NLRFVKDPNND
+1241 NLKFVKDPNND

-1374 DSELGSQM
+1374 SNEIANELINQ
-1382 IKALFGESEHTDV
+1382 LFGESEHTDV

-1401 HDFEEFDYSK
+1401 HDFEGFDYSK

-1438 QTIKDRTTP
+1438 QTIRDRTTP

-1456 AKYIRTLM
+1456 AKYIRGLQ
-1464 GIDNLNYDYSDPWT
+1464 GIDQLNYDYSDPWT

-1501 NNAIASLMKEFSLIQ
+1501 NNAIASLMKEFSLVK
-1516 PIAFGNHPNGLS
+1516 PISFGNHPQGLS

-1589 ELCEYCMD
+1589 ELCDYCMD

-1618 NYAEQPTSSLTVK
+1618 DYADQPTSNLTIR
-1631 LLERGIVAFRDNPNI
+1631 LLERGITAFRDNPNI
-1646 KNENQDFVNMQAQ
+1646 KNDNQNFVNTQAQ
-1659 VLELFRSVYA
+1659 IAELFRSIYA

-1703 IRYVNNLKS
+1703 VRYVNNLKNA
-1712 SKNPRLSIIVSDF
+1712 KNPRLSLVVSDYA
-1725 VDSPIT
+1725 DSPIT
-1731 LGLNIGNV
+1731 LSLDMSNI
-1739 EEYMAQILNNPFGY
+1739 ESYMSQILNNPFGY

-1763 AIKELGKYYP
+1763 AVKELGRYYP
-1773 YDKSTYTSIRNFM
+1773 YGNPTYSGIRSFM
-1786 TGLTKSGLDEST
+1786 SDLTKSGLDETT
-1798 IDQIHEYILRYMIGL
+1798 IDQIHEYLLRYMIGL
-1813 DEHSKFNPE
+1813 DEQSKFNPE
-1822 YPINL
+1822 FPVSL
-1827 DNGETV
+1827 DDGETV

-1849 LLRANK
+1849 LIKSNK

-1862 FNLLTFEEGSDG
+1862 FSLLTFEEGNDG
-1874 NVQMKIADSG
+1874 NVIMRIADSG
-1884 ALTPTQKD
+1884 ALTPTQKE
-1892 EVRDSWEVLLTNPEL
+1892 EVRDSWEVLLTDPEL

-1942 LDLNGETS
+1942 MSLNDETS
-1950 YTSFLDKV
+1950 YTSFLNDV
-1958 LDDDIPVDEVKFA
+1958 LDNNITVDEVKFA
-1971 QMFLSTH
+1971 QMFLDTH

-1987 PKSKQYNYIKSY
+1987 PKSKQYSYIKGF

-2004 MPVDSFILDVTTD
+2004 MPVDRFILDYNSD
-2017 KNKVKPFILRST
+2017 NNRVKPFILRTT
-2029 KEEVHYRPAIL
+2029 KEEVHFKPAIL
-2040 VDGLLYVAN
+2040 IDGMLYVAN
-2049 GSAFNRST
+2049 GANLNRST
-2057 SGAMEYR
+2057 TGAMEYR
-2064 LVKDKSNT
+2064 LIKGKNAI
-2072 KVSLPTSISSIPKA
+2072 KVSL
-2086 NYYTGNITPEAN
+2086 
-2098 TIFVFGSNPEGRHG
+2098 
-2112 AGAAKIAR
+2112 
-2120 EQFGAIYGQ
+2120 
-2129 GEGLQG
+2129 
-2135 NAYALPTKRIKSITP
+2135 
-2150 TKTGQMTFS
+2150 
-2159 YGTNKRSDIKSN
+2159 
-2171 TTLEAIINGERTA
+2171 
-2184 TTRYSTDGHIDYWK
+2184 
-2198 DLKVG
+2198 
-2203 DIVAFT
+2203 
-2209 SANRKT
+2209 
-2215 TVYVKI
+2215 
-2221 TKPLTQLNSSTNAE
+2221 
-2235 EWSKKEGWSVEYYNS
+2235 
-2250 KVKPKVEKG
+2250 
-2259 QAYQM
+2259 
-2264 EYEFFDANGERTITP
+2264 
-2279 LQIIENIKKLYETAR
+2279 
-2294 QNPDKQFKIA
+2294 
-2304 YRNTDKA
+2304 
-2311 SLNGYTGLEMIDMFL
+2311 
-2326 KAGPIPSN
+2326 SN
-2334 IVFSKEWVDTGRLDA
+2334 IGVQGDK
-2349 PINTREERSL
+2349 
-2359 ERSESSTAIEGEPI
+2359 SSTAIEGEPI
-2373 VDLDTMTL
+2373 IDLDTMTL

-2389 KSQVKTG
+2389 KANVKTG
-2396 TLMAEEAEK
+2396 TLMAEEAEE
-2405 ASKGIR
+2405 AARGIR
-2411 SNILQTTK
+2411 SNILKTTK
-2419 EDAREQLI
+2419 EDARGQLV
-2427 GALLEEYKKLGVSCK
+2427 GALIEEYKKLGVSCK
-2442 LNGKKIC
+2442 LNGEKIC

>member
-8 IMSKTTCYTPL
+8 IMSKTTCYSPL

-35 HYVANLRGMYE
+35 YYVANLRGMYE

-114 IQESNPSLSREDIIM
+114 IQESNPSLSREDIII

-152 LKAEMDEYAENGY
+152 LKAEMDEYAESGY
-165 EEEVE
+165 KEEVE

-208 TIADYDENTAVES
+208 TITDYDENTAIES

-260 SNNEEDYDDLGHLRR
+260 SKNEEDYDDLGHLRR
-275 LPAVQVHQ
+275 LPAVRVHQ
-283 ALMEALRGMQS
+283 ALMETLRGMQS

-304 NMDSKPY
+304 NIDSKPY
-311 ISAIFEEFAK
+311 ISSILEEFVK

-348 GDITTYKNSVLN
+348 GGITTYKNSVLN

-417 IFNKFNER
+417 IFNKFNEQ

-436 KAVLPVLGINLAES
+436 KAVLPVLGINLTES

-455 VKDNKKVM
+455 VKDNKRVM

-473 TVLRKAKDGMKFQ
+473 VILREAKDGMKFQ
-486 DLIDLRIGRGA
+486 DLIDKRKGQGA

-507 KIFQVTESLDSGK
+507 KIFQVTESLDSSK

-531 TYYSDIQSSYLG
+531 TYYSDVQSSYLG

-558 AKLQSYLE
+558 AKLQSYLD

-571 NDFFRSSDGKIYNKW
+571 NDFFRSSDGKIYNRW

-695 DGKSLGSLAKIDET
+695 EGKSLGSLAKIDET

-715 FLNEKKYSD
+715 FLNEKRYSD

-744 DAFNEYMVKLS
+744 DAFNKYMVKLNS
-755 RAGVLGKTQKG
+755 AGVLGKTQKG
-766 DYKYLSELTKFTTKD
+766 DYKYLSKLTKFTTKD
-781 KQKLTGDEAVKANLM
+781 KQKLTGDEAVRANLM

-803 FATVMQMQIMTV
+803 FATVMQMQLMTV

-827 VQKRYKEIHASG
+827 AQKRYKAIHSSG
-839 NRVSIEAV
+839 NRVSVEAV
-847 NPFTGERF
+847 NPFTGKRF

-890 DSEVYKTY
+890 DSDVYKTY

-911 TLKSYKAVMGMAGK
+911 TLKSYRAVMGMAGK

-951 TDEQAQRIANLM
+951 TDEQAQRIASLM

-972 TYTLERWKLGN
+972 TYTLERWKLGD

-1017 EKPENDVDVIAAT
+1017 ERPENDVDVIAAT

-1061 HNLSYN
+1061 HKLSYN

-1094 AGLQQIDANGNTI
+1094 AGLQQVDANGNTM

-1114 GNRVNLG
+1114 GNKVNLG

-1150 FSSTIRDP
+1150 FSSTINNP

-1170 NNSRETRDNLRGYGK
+1170 NNSRETKDNLRGYGK

-1294 NGVSLLETKFPGIT
+1294 NGVSLLETKFLGIT

-1374 DSELGSQM
+1374 DSELGSQI
-1382 IKALFGESEHTDV
+1382 IKALFGESEHTDI
-1395 ADVFDI
+1395 ADAFDI

-1483 QQNQVAGKLIGI
+1483 QQNQVAGKLIGV

-1501 NNAIASLMKEFSLIQ
+1501 NNAIASLMKEFSLVQ
-1516 PIAFGNHPNGLS
+1516 PIAFGNHPDGLS

-1610 LQDWGAKG
+1610 LQDYGARG
-1618 NYAEQPTSSLTVK
+1618 DYADMSFSRLTVDVLAK
-1631 LLERGIVAFRDNPNI
+1631 NITDFRDNPDIMNYSDYVF
-1646 KNENQDFVNMQAQ
+1646 NQAQ
-1659 VLELFRSVYA
+1659 VLELFRSIYA

-1763 AIKELGKYYP
+1763 AIKELGRYYP
-1773 YDKSTYTSIRNFM
+1773 YGNSTYTSIRSFM
-1786 TGLTKSGLDEST
+1786 TDLTKSGLDEAT
-1798 IDQIHEYILRYMIGL
+1798 IDQIHEYMLRYMIGL

-1849 LLRANK
+1849 LLRANE

-1862 FNLLTFEEGSDG
+1862 FSLLTFEEGSDG

-1950 YTSFLDKV
+1950 YTSFLNSV
-1958 LDDDIPVDEVKFA
+1958 LDDNISVDEVKFA

-2064 LVKDKSNT
+2064 LVKGNDNK
-2072 KVSLPTSISSIPKA
+2072 KVNL
-2086 NYYTGNITPEAN
+2086 
-2098 TIFVFGSNPEGRHG
+2098 
-2112 AGAAKIAR
+2112 
-2120 EQFGAIYGQ
+2120 
-2129 GEGLQG
+2129 
-2135 NAYALPTKRIKSITP
+2135 
-2150 TKTGQMTFS
+2150 
-2159 YGTNKRSDIKSN
+2159 SDI
-2171 TTLEAIINGERTA
+2171 GVQ
-2184 TTRYSTDGHIDYWK
+2184 D
-2198 DLKVG
+2198 
-2203 DIVAFT
+2203 
-2209 SANRKT
+2209 
-2215 TVYVKI
+2215 
-2221 TKPLTQLNSSTNAE
+2221 
-2235 EWSKKEGWSVEYYNS
+2235 
-2250 KVKPKVEKG
+2250 
-2259 QAYQM
+2259 
-2264 EYEFFDANGERTITP
+2264 
-2279 LQIIENIKKLYETAR
+2279 
-2294 QNPDKQFKIA
+2294 DK
-2304 YRNTDKA
+2304 
-2311 SLNGYTGLEMIDMFL
+2311 
-2326 KAGPIPSN
+2326 
-2334 IVFSKEWVDTGRLDA
+2334 
-2349 PINTREERSL
+2349 
-2359 ERSESSTAIEGEPI
+2359 SSTAIDGEPI
-2373 VDLDTMTL
+2373 VDIDTMSI

-2396 TLMAEEAEK
+2396 TLMAEEAEE
-2405 ASKGIR
+2405 ASRGIR

-2442 LNGKKIC
+2442 LNGEKIC

>member
-1 MHKLIKE
+1 
-8 IMSKTTCYTPL
+8 MSKTTCYNPL

-51 STTDVNELLAF
+51 PTTDVNELLAF

-170 KYRQVFKNWGALV
+170 KYRRVFKNWGALV

-188 ILRDTE
+188 TLRDTE
-194 GLKIGTKLTFADSS
+194 GPKIGTKLTFADSS
-208 TIADYDENTAVES
+208 TIADYDENTAIES

-260 SNNEEDYDDLGHLRR
+260 SKNEEDYDDLGHLRG

-283 ALMEALRGMQS
+283 ALMETLRGMQS

-304 NMDSKPY
+304 NMNSKPY
-311 ISAIFEEFAK
+311 ISSILEEFAK

-348 GDITTYKNSVLN
+348 GGITTYKNSVLN

-387 RYEDEGT
+387 RYEDDGT

-417 IFNKFNER
+417 IFSKFNEQ

-436 KAVLPVLGINLAES
+436 KAVLPVLGINLTES

-455 VKDNKKVM
+455 VKDNKRVM

-473 TVLRKAKDGMKFQ
+473 AILRKAKDGMKFQ
-486 DLIDLRIGRGA
+486 DLIDLRIGQGA
-497 SEGYLREKIG
+497 REGYLKEKIG
-507 KIFQVTESLDSGK
+507 KIFQVTESLDNSK

-571 NDFFRSSDGKIYNKW
+571 NDFFRSPDGKIYNKW

-653 ASKWIRAKRYSS
+653 ASKLIRAKRYSS
-665 DQIVTGLYNVYLQE
+665 DQIITGLYNVYLQE

-695 DGKSLGSLAKIDET
+695 EGKSLGSLAKIDET

-744 DAFNEYMVKLS
+744 DAFNEYMVKLNS
-755 RAGVLGKTQKG
+755 TGVLGKTQKG
-766 DYKYLSELTKFTTKD
+766 DYKYLSKLTKFTTKD
-781 KQKLTGDEAVKANLM
+781 KQNLTDDEAVRANLM

-803 FATVMQMQIMTV
+803 FATVMQMQLMTI

-839 NRVSIEAV
+839 NRVSVEAV
-847 NPFTGERF
+847 NPFTGKRF
-855 SNRDYQTTVYFDDVE
+855 SNRDYQTAVYFDDVE

-911 TLKSYKAVMGMAGK
+911 TLKSYRAVMGMAGK

-951 TDEQAQRIANLM
+951 TDEQAQRIASLM

-972 TYTLERWKLGN
+972 TYTLERWKLGD

-1017 EKPENDVDVIAAT
+1017 EQKDVDVDVVAAT

-1094 AGLQQIDANGNTI
+1094 AGLQQVDANGNTM

-1114 GNRVNLG
+1114 GNKVNLG

-1150 FSSTIRDP
+1150 FSSTIKDP

-1185 GMEHDFLMALFEG
+1185 GMEHDFLLALFEG

-1259 CELPWDLSYTDSNGN
+1259 CEIPWDLSYTDSNGN

-1294 NGVSLLETKFPGIT
+1294 NEVSLLETKFPGIT

-1320 YSMLNLRVKRFTQ
+1320 YSMLNLRVKRFTH

-1374 DSELGSQM
+1374 AGELGSQI
-1382 IKALFGESEHTDV
+1382 IKALFGESEHTDI
-1395 ADVFDI
+1395 ADVFDV

-1416 SQSRVARNNML
+1416 SQSRVARNNTL

-1464 GIDNLNYDYSDPWT
+1464 GIDNLNYDYSDTWT

-1501 NNAIASLMKEFSLIQ
+1501 NNAIASLMKEFSLMQ

-1610 LQDWGAKG
+1610 LQDYGARDD
-1618 NYAEQPTSSLTVK
+1618 YADMSFSRLTVDVLAK
-1631 LLERGIVAFRDNPNI
+1631 NITDFRDNPDIMNYSYYVF
-1646 KNENQDFVNMQAQ
+1646 NQAQ
-1659 VLELFRSVYA
+1659 VLELFRSIYA

-1731 LGLNIGNV
+1731 LDLNIGNV

-1763 AIKELGKYYP
+1763 AVKELSKYYP
-1773 YDKSTYTSIRNFM
+1773 YGNSTYTNIRNFM
-1786 TGLTKSGLDEST
+1786 TDLTKSGLDETT
-1798 IDQIHEYILRYMIGL
+1798 IDQIHEYMLRYMIGL

-1849 LLRANK
+1849 LLRTNK

-1862 FNLLTFEEGSDG
+1862 FSLLTFEEGSDG

-1950 YTSFLDKV
+1950 YTSFLNSV
-1958 LDDDIPVDEVKFA
+1958 LDDNISVDEVKFA
-1971 QMFLSTH
+1971 RMFLSTH

-1987 PKSKQYNYIKSY
+1987 PKSRQYTYIKSY

-2004 MPVDSFILDVTTD
+2004 MPVDSFILNVTTN

-2049 GSAFNRST
+2049 GIAFNRST
-2057 SGAMEYR
+2057 SGAMKYR

-2072 KVSLPTSISSIPKA
+2072 KVSL
-2086 NYYTGNITPEAN
+2086 
-2098 TIFVFGSNPEGRHG
+2098 
-2112 AGAAKIAR
+2112 
-2120 EQFGAIYGQ
+2120 
-2129 GEGLQG
+2129 
-2135 NAYALPTKRIKSITP
+2135 
-2150 TKTGQMTFS
+2150 
-2159 YGTNKRSDIKSN
+2159 SDIGVQDDK
-2171 TTLEAIINGERTA
+2171 
-2184 TTRYSTDGHIDYWK
+2184 
-2198 DLKVG
+2198 
-2203 DIVAFT
+2203 
-2209 SANRKT
+2209 
-2215 TVYVKI
+2215 
-2221 TKPLTQLNSSTNAE
+2221 SST
-2235 EWSKKEGWSVEYYNS
+2235 V
-2250 KVKPKVEKG
+2250 
-2259 QAYQM
+2259 
-2264 EYEFFDANGERTITP
+2264 
-2279 LQIIENIKKLYETAR
+2279 
-2294 QNPDKQFKIA
+2294 
-2304 YRNTDKA
+2304 
-2311 SLNGYTGLEMIDMFL
+2311 ID
-2326 KAGPIPSN
+2326 
-2334 IVFSKEWVDTGRLDA
+2334 
-2349 PINTREERSL
+2349 
-2359 ERSESSTAIEGEPI
+2359 GEPI
-2373 VDLDTMTL
+2373 VDIDTMSV

-2396 TLMAEEAEK
+2396 TLMAEEAEE
-2405 ASKGIR
+2405 ASRGIR

-2427 GALLEEYKKLGVSCK
+2427 GALLEEYRKLGVSCK
-2442 LNGKKIC
+2442 LNGEKIC

>member
-1 MHKLIKE
+1 
-8 IMSKTTCYTPL
+8 MSKTTCYNPL

-51 STTDVNELLAF
+51 PTTDVNELLAF

-170 KYRQVFKNWGALV
+170 KYRRVFKNWGALV

-188 ILRDTE
+188 TLRDTE
-194 GLKIGTKLTFADSS
+194 GPKIGTKLTFADSS
-208 TIADYDENTAVES
+208 TIADYDENTAIES

-260 SNNEEDYDDLGHLRR
+260 SKNEEDYDDLGHLRG

-283 ALMEALRGMQS
+283 ALMETLRGMQS

-304 NMDSKPY
+304 NMNSKPY
-311 ISAIFEEFAK
+311 ISSILEEFAK

-348 GDITTYKNSVLN
+348 GGITTYKNSVLN

-387 RYEDEGT
+387 RYEDDGT

-417 IFNKFNER
+417 IFSKFNEQ

-436 KAVLPVLGINLAES
+436 KAVLPVLGINLTES

-455 VKDNKKVM
+455 VKDNKRVM

-473 TVLRKAKDGMKFQ
+473 AILRKAKDGMKFQ
-486 DLIDLRIGRGA
+486 DLIDLRIGQGA
-497 SEGYLREKIG
+497 REGYLKEKIG
-507 KIFQVTESLDSGK
+507 KIFQVTESLDNSK

-566 EHFLR
+566 KHFLR
-571 NDFFRSSDGKIYNKW
+571 NDFFRSPDGKIYNKW

-653 ASKWIRAKRYSS
+653 ASKLIRAKRYSS
-665 DQIVTGLYNVYLQE
+665 DQIITGLYNVYLQE

-695 DGKSLGSLAKIDET
+695 EGKSLGSLAKIDET

-744 DAFNEYMVKLS
+744 DAFNEYMVKLNS
-755 RAGVLGKTQKG
+755 TGVLGKTQKG
-766 DYKYLSELTKFTTKD
+766 DYKYLSKLTKFTTKD
-781 KQKLTGDEAVKANLM
+781 KQNLTGDEAVIANLM

-803 FATVMQMQIMTV
+803 FATVMQMQLMTI

-839 NRVSIEAV
+839 NRVSVEAV
-847 NPFTGERF
+847 NPFTGKRF
-855 SNRDYQTTVYFDDVE
+855 SNRDYQTAVYFDDVE

-911 TLKSYKAVMGMAGK
+911 TLKSYRAVMGMAGK

-951 TDEQAQRIANLM
+951 TDEQAQRIASLM

-972 TYTLERWKLGN
+972 TYTLERWKLGD

-1017 EKPENDVDVIAAT
+1017 EQKDVDVDVVAAT

-1094 AGLQQIDANGNTI
+1094 AGLQQVDANGNTM

-1114 GNRVNLG
+1114 GNKVNLG

-1150 FSSTIRDP
+1150 FSSTIKDP

-1185 GMEHDFLMALFEG
+1185 GMEHDFLLALFEG

-1259 CELPWDLSYTDSNGN
+1259 CEIPWDLSYTDSNGN

-1294 NGVSLLETKFPGIT
+1294 NEVSLLETKFPGIT

-1320 YSMLNLRVKRFTQ
+1320 YSMLNLRVKRFTH

-1374 DSELGSQM
+1374 AGELGSQI
-1382 IKALFGESEHTDV
+1382 IKALFGESEHTDI
-1395 ADVFDI
+1395 ADVFDV

-1501 NNAIASLMKEFSLIQ
+1501 NNAIASLMKEFSLMQ

-1610 LQDWGAKG
+1610 LQDYGARDD
-1618 NYAEQPTSSLTVK
+1618 YADMSFSRLTVDVLAK
-1631 LLERGIVAFRDNPNI
+1631 NITDFRDNPDIMNYSYYVF
-1646 KNENQDFVNMQAQ
+1646 NQAQ
-1659 VLELFRSVYA
+1659 VLELFRSIYA

-1731 LGLNIGNV
+1731 LDLNIGNV

-1763 AIKELGKYYP
+1763 AVKELSKYYP
-1773 YDKSTYTSIRNFM
+1773 YGNSTYTNIRNFM
-1786 TGLTKSGLDEST
+1786 TDLTKSGLDETT
-1798 IDQIHEYILRYMIGL
+1798 IDQIHEYMLRYMIGL

-1849 LLRANK
+1849 LLRTNK

-1862 FNLLTFEEGSDG
+1862 FSLLTFEEGSDG

-1950 YTSFLDKV
+1950 YTSFLNSV
-1958 LDDDIPVDEVKFA
+1958 LDDNISVDEVKFA
-1971 QMFLSTH
+1971 RMFLSTH

-1987 PKSKQYNYIKSY
+1987 PKSRQYTYIKSY

-2004 MPVDSFILDVTTD
+2004 MPVDSFILNVTTN

-2049 GSAFNRST
+2049 GIAFNRST
-2057 SGAMEYR
+2057 SGAMKYR

-2072 KVSLPTSISSIPKA
+2072 KVSL
-2086 NYYTGNITPEAN
+2086 
-2098 TIFVFGSNPEGRHG
+2098 
-2112 AGAAKIAR
+2112 
-2120 EQFGAIYGQ
+2120 
-2129 GEGLQG
+2129 
-2135 NAYALPTKRIKSITP
+2135 
-2150 TKTGQMTFS
+2150 
-2159 YGTNKRSDIKSN
+2159 SDIGVQDDK
-2171 TTLEAIINGERTA
+2171 
-2184 TTRYSTDGHIDYWK
+2184 
-2198 DLKVG
+2198 
-2203 DIVAFT
+2203 
-2209 SANRKT
+2209 
-2215 TVYVKI
+2215 
-2221 TKPLTQLNSSTNAE
+2221 SST
-2235 EWSKKEGWSVEYYNS
+2235 V
-2250 KVKPKVEKG
+2250 
-2259 QAYQM
+2259 
-2264 EYEFFDANGERTITP
+2264 
-2279 LQIIENIKKLYETAR
+2279 
-2294 QNPDKQFKIA
+2294 
-2304 YRNTDKA
+2304 
-2311 SLNGYTGLEMIDMFL
+2311 ID
-2326 KAGPIPSN
+2326 
-2334 IVFSKEWVDTGRLDA
+2334 
-2349 PINTREERSL
+2349 
-2359 ERSESSTAIEGEPI
+2359 GEPI
-2373 VDLDTMTL
+2373 VDIDTMSV

-2396 TLMAEEAEK
+2396 TLMAEEAEE
-2405 ASKGIR
+2405 ASRGIR

-2427 GALLEEYKKLGVSCK
+2427 GALLEEYRKLGVSCK
-2442 LNGKKIC
+2442 LNGEKIC

>member
-1 MHKLIKE
+1 MPCIVTIKLLPLHKLIEE

-19 KGVDDVIAA
+19 KGVDDVIAS

-35 HYVANLRGMYE
+35 YYVANLRGMYE

-97 VDRVNMIA
+97 VDRVNMVA

-114 IQESNPSLSREDIIM
+114 IQENNPSLSREDIIM
-129 GYTDQNGKFQG
+129 GYMDQNGKFQG
-140 GPAFIYSEVYKT
+140 GPAFIYNEVYKT

-170 KYRQVFKNWGALV
+170 KYRQVFKNWGALI
-183 TYANT
+183 TYANST
-188 ILRDTE
+188 LRDTE
-194 GLKIGTKLTFADSS
+194 GLKVGTKLTFADVTNIS
-208 TIADYDENTAVES
+208 DYDENTIIDS

-241 FGSTSILVRRL
+241 FGSTSVLVRRL

-260 SNNEEDYDDLGHLRR
+260 SENEEDYDDLGHLRR

-283 ALMEALRGMQS
+283 ALMETLRGMQS

-311 ISAIFEEFAK
+311 ISSILEEFAK

-373 ALATRTLKADNAVF
+373 ALSTRTLKSDNAVF

-394 LVNEARAKQLAD
+394 LVNEARAKQLAG

-417 IFNKFNER
+417 IFNKFNEQ

-436 KAVLPVLGINLAES
+436 KAVLPVLGISLTES

-455 VKDNKKVM
+455 VKDNKRVM
-463 SLNRTLKDLP
+463 SLNKTLKDLP
-473 TVLRKAKDGMKFQ
+473 AILRKAKDGMKFQ
-486 DLIDLRIGRGA
+486 DLIDLKTGQGA
-497 SEGYLREKIG
+497 NEGYLREKIG
-507 KIFQVTESLDSGK
+507 KIFQVTESLDNSK

-558 AKLQSYLE
+558 TKLQSYLE
-566 EHFLR
+566 EHFLK
-571 NDFFRSSDGKIYNKW
+571 NDFFRGSDGKIYNKW

-665 DQIVTGLYNVYLQE
+665 DQIVSGLYNVYLQE

-709 KFGLLP
+709 KYGLLP
-715 FLNEKKYSD
+715 FLNEKRYSD

-744 DAFNEYMVKLS
+744 DAFNEYMTKLS
-755 RAGVLGKTQKG
+755 RTGVLEQTQKG
-766 DYKYLSELTKFTTKD
+766 DYKYLSKLTTFRTKD
-781 KQKLTGDEAVKANLM
+781 NKKLTGADAVRANLM
-796 DYFYNSK
+796 DQFYNSK
-803 FATVMQMQIMTV
+803 FATVMQMQLMTV

-827 VQKRYKEIHASG
+827 AQKRYKEIHASG
-839 NRVSIEAV
+839 NRVSVEAV

-855 SNRDYQTTVYFDDVE
+855 SNRDYQTTLYFDDVE
-870 VNPEDTNPEF
+870 VNPEETNPEF

-911 TLKSYKAVMGMAGK
+911 TLKSYRAVMGMAGK

-942 DIRSQGGEI
+942 DIRSQGGEV
-951 TDEQAQRIANLM
+951 TEEQAQRIASLM

-972 TYTLERWKLGN
+972 TYTLERWSLGN

-1017 EKPENDVDVIAAT
+1017 ERPENDVDVIAAT
-1030 TAVKVGSFGAVNV
+1030 TAVKVGSFGSVNV
-1043 KDATNKDELKA
+1043 KDATNREELEA
-1054 SLDNAII
+1054 SLSNAII

-1094 AGLQQIDANGNTI
+1094 AGLQQVDANGNTM

-1136 ISLIAANILEDFEE
+1136 ISLIASNILEDFEE
-1150 FSSTIRDP
+1150 FSSTIKNPD
-1158 EKVRQALVQMTV
+1158 KVRQALVQMTV
-1170 NNSRETRDNLRGYGK
+1170 NNNRETKDNLRGYGK

-1274 KVELQFSDW
+1274 KIDLQFSDW
-1283 CNADGTLKMGK
+1283 CNSDGTLKTDK
-1294 NGVSLLETKFPGIT
+1294 NGNILLETKFPGIT

-1374 DSELGSQM
+1374 DGELGSQI

-1395 ADVFDI
+1395 ADMFDI

-1427 ITLMQKRLEDP
+1427 ITLMQRRLEDP

-1478 MVVYN
+1478 MIVYN

-1501 NNAIASLMKEFSLIQ
+1501 NNAIASLMKEFSLVQ

-1589 ELCEYCMD
+1589 ELCDYCMD
-1597 NNMSDIDTAIDNL
+1597 SNMSDIDTAIDNL
-1610 LQDWGAKG
+1610 LQDYGARG
-1618 NYAEQPTSSLTVK
+1618 DYADIPSSRLTTDVLAK
-1631 LLERGIVAFRDNPNI
+1631 NITDFRDNPDIMN
-1646 KNENQDFVNMQAQ
+1646 NSTYVFNQAQ
-1659 VLELFRSVYA
+1659 VLELFRSIYA

-1763 AIKELGKYYP
+1763 AVKELGRYYP
-1773 YDKSTYTSIRNFM
+1773 YGNSTYTEIRSFISN
-1786 TGLTKSGLDEST
+1786 LTKSGLDEAT
-1798 IDQIHEYILRYMIGL
+1798 IDQIHEYMLRYMIGL

-1849 LLRANK
+1849 LLRNNK
-1855 ELKSLPI
+1855 ELKTLPI
-1862 FNLLTFEEGSDG
+1862 FSLLTFEEGSDG
-1874 NVQMKIADSG
+1874 NVQMRIADSG

-1892 EVRDSWEVLLTNPEL
+1892 EVRDSWEVLLTDPEL

-1950 YTSFLDKV
+1950 YTSFLNDV
-1958 LDDDIPVDEVKFA
+1958 LDNNISVDAVKFV
-1971 QMFLSTH
+1971 QMFLDTH

-2004 MPVDSFILDVTTD
+2004 MPVDRFILDVTSD

-2064 LVKDKSNT
+2064 LVK
-2072 KVSLPTSISSIPKA
+2072 
-2086 NYYTGNITPEAN
+2086 G
-2098 TIFVFGSNPEGRHG
+2098 
-2112 AGAAKIAR
+2112 
-2120 EQFGAIYGQ
+2120 
-2129 GEGLQG
+2129 
-2135 NAYALPTKRIKSITP
+2135 
-2150 TKTGQMTFS
+2150 
-2159 YGTNKRSDIKSN
+2159 
-2171 TTLEAIINGERTA
+2171 
-2184 TTRYSTDGHIDYWK
+2184 K
-2198 DLKVG
+2198 D
-2203 DIVAFT
+2203 
-2209 SANRKT
+2209 
-2215 TVYVKI
+2215 
-2221 TKPLTQLNSSTNAE
+2221 
-2235 EWSKKEGWSVEYYNS
+2235 
-2250 KVKPKVEKG
+2250 
-2259 QAYQM
+2259 
-2264 EYEFFDANGERTITP
+2264 
-2279 LQIIENIKKLYETAR
+2279 NIKVDL
-2294 QNPDKQFKIA
+2294 
-2304 YRNTDKA
+2304 
-2311 SLNGYTGLEMIDMFL
+2311 
-2326 KAGPIPSN
+2326 SN
-2334 IVFSKEWVDTGRLDA
+2334 IVMQ
-2349 PINTREERSL
+2349 EEK
-2359 ERSESSTAIEGEPI
+2359 SSTSIEGEPI
-2373 VDLDTMTL
+2373 VDIDTMSI

-2389 KSQVKTG
+2389 RSQVKTG
-2396 TLMAEEAEK
+2396 TLMAEEAEI
-2405 ASKGIR
+2405 ASSGIR

-2442 LNGKKIC
+2442 LNGEKIC

>member
-1 MHKLIKE
+1 
-8 IMSKTTCYTPL
+8 MSKTTCYNPL

-51 STTDVNELLAF
+51 PTTDVNELLAF

-114 IQESNPSLSREDIIM
+114 VQESNPSLSREDIIM

-140 GPAFIYSEVYKT
+140 GPAFIYNEVYKT
-152 LKAEMDEYAENGY
+152 LKVEMDEYAENGY

-170 KYRQVFKNWGALV
+170 KYRRVFKNWGALV

-194 GLKIGTKLTFADSS
+194 GPKIGTKLTFADSS
-208 TIADYDENTAVES
+208 TIADYDENTAIES

-260 SNNEEDYDDLGHLRR
+260 SKNEEDYDDLGHLRG

-283 ALMEALRGMQS
+283 ALMETLRGMQS

-311 ISAIFEEFAK
+311 ISSILEEFAK

-348 GDITTYKNSVLN
+348 GGITTYKNSVLN

-417 IFNKFNER
+417 IFNKFNEQ

-436 KAVLPVLGINLAES
+436 KAVLPVLGINLTES

-455 VKDNKKVM
+455 VKDNKRVM

-473 TVLRKAKDGMKFQ
+473 AILRKAKDGMKFQ
-486 DLIDLRIGRGA
+486 DLIDLRIGQGA
-497 SEGYLREKIG
+497 SEGYLKEKIG
-507 KIFQVTESLDSGK
+507 KIFQVTESLDNSK

-695 DGKSLGSLAKIDET
+695 EGKSLGSLAKIDET

-744 DAFNEYMVKLS
+744 DAFSEYMIKLD

-766 DYKYLSELTKFTTKD
+766 DYKYLSELTKYITKD
-781 KQKLTGDEAVKANLM
+781 KQKLTGDDAVRANLM

-803 FATVMQMQIMTV
+803 FATVMQMQLMTV

-839 NRVSIEAV
+839 NRVSVEAV

-855 SNRDYQTTVYFDDVE
+855 SDRDYQTTVYFDDVE

-911 TLKSYKAVMGMAGK
+911 TLKSYRAVMGMAGK

-951 TDEQAQRIANLM
+951 TDEQAKRIASLM

-983 SIFQIPVQMKYA
+983 SVFQIPVQMKYA

-1007 SKLRDMLEWA
+1007 SKLRDMFEWA
-1017 EKPENDVDVIAAT
+1017 EQKDVDVVAAT

-1043 KDATNKDELKA
+1043 KDATNKDELNA

-1094 AGLQQIDANGNTI
+1094 AGLQQVDANGNTI

-1150 FSSTIRDP
+1150 FSSTIKDP

-1185 GMEHDFLMALFEG
+1185 GMEHDFLLALFEG

-1232 GITGYTEDN
+1232 GITGYTEDD

-1259 CELPWDLSYTDSNGN
+1259 CEIPWDLSYTDSNGN

-1374 DSELGSQM
+1374 AGELGSQI
-1382 IKALFGESEHTDV
+1382 IKALFGESEHTDI
-1395 ADVFDI
+1395 ADAFDI

-1464 GIDNLNYDYSDPWT
+1464 GVDNLNYDYSDPWT

-1501 NNAIASLMKEFSLIQ
+1501 NNAIASLMKEFSLVQ

-1538 ELLAASVDAV
+1538 ELLAAAVDAV

-1675 AFVTNT
+1675 DFVTNT

-1712 SKNPRLSIIVSDF
+1712 SKNPRLSIVVSDY

-1731 LGLNIGNV
+1731 LGLNISNV

-1763 AIKELGKYYP
+1763 AVKELGKYYP
-1773 YDKSTYTSIRNFM
+1773 YGNSTYTNIRNFM
-1786 TGLTKSGLDEST
+1786 TDLTKSGLDEAT
-1798 IDQIHEYILRYMIGL
+1798 IDQIHEYMLRYMIGL

-1862 FNLLTFEEGSDG
+1862 FSLLTFEEGSDG

-1884 ALTPTQKD
+1884 ALTPIQKD

-1950 YTSFLDKV
+1950 YTSFLDNV
-1958 LDDDIPVDEVKFA
+1958 LDNNISVDEVKFA

-1987 PKSKQYNYIKSY
+1987 PKSKQYNYIKNY

-2064 LVKDKSNT
+2064 LVKGKDNK
-2072 KVSLPTSISSIPKA
+2072 KVSL
-2086 NYYTGNITPEAN
+2086 
-2098 TIFVFGSNPEGRHG
+2098 
-2112 AGAAKIAR
+2112 
-2120 EQFGAIYGQ
+2120 
-2129 GEGLQG
+2129 
-2135 NAYALPTKRIKSITP
+2135 
-2150 TKTGQMTFS
+2150 
-2159 YGTNKRSDIKSN
+2159 SDI
-2171 TTLEAIINGERTA
+2171 GVQ
-2184 TTRYSTDGHIDYWK
+2184 D
-2198 DLKVG
+2198 
-2203 DIVAFT
+2203 
-2209 SANRKT
+2209 
-2215 TVYVKI
+2215 
-2221 TKPLTQLNSSTNAE
+2221 
-2235 EWSKKEGWSVEYYNS
+2235 
-2250 KVKPKVEKG
+2250 
-2259 QAYQM
+2259 
-2264 EYEFFDANGERTITP
+2264 
-2279 LQIIENIKKLYETAR
+2279 
-2294 QNPDKQFKIA
+2294 DK
-2304 YRNTDKA
+2304 
-2311 SLNGYTGLEMIDMFL
+2311 
-2326 KAGPIPSN
+2326 
-2334 IVFSKEWVDTGRLDA
+2334 
-2349 PINTREERSL
+2349 
-2359 ERSESSTAIEGEPI
+2359 SSTAIDGEPI
-2373 VDLDTMTL
+2373 VDIDTMSI
-2381 DNLVDELV
+2381 DNLMDELV

-2396 TLMAEEAEK
+2396 TLMAEEAEE
-2405 ASKGIR
+2405 ASRGIR

-2427 GALLEEYKKLGVSCK
+2427 GALLEEYRKLGVSCK
-2442 LNGKKIC
+2442 LNGEKIC

>member
-1 MHKLIKE
+1 
-8 IMSKTTCYTPL
+8 MSKTTCYNPL

-62 RRSLNAKDAKALTE
+62 RRSLNDKDAKALTE

-170 KYRQVFKNWGALV
+170 KYRRVFKNWGALV
-183 TYANT
+183 TYTNT
-188 ILRDTE
+188 TLRDTE

-260 SNNEEDYDDLGHLRR
+260 SKNEEDYDDLGHLRR

-283 ALMEALRGMQS
+283 ALMETLRGMQS

-304 NMDSKPY
+304 NMNSKPY
-311 ISAIFEEFAK
+311 ISSILEEFAK

-348 GDITTYKNSVLN
+348 GGITTYKNSVLN
-360 ILSRKSAYKRYSA
+360 ILSRKSAYRRYSV

-417 IFNKFNER
+417 IFSKFNEQ

-436 KAVLPVLGINLAES
+436 KAVLPVLGINLTES
-450 DYDVL
+450 GYDVL
-455 VKDNKKVM
+455 VKDNKRVM

-473 TVLRKAKDGMKFQ
+473 AILRKAKDGMKFQ
-486 DLIDLRIGRGA
+486 DLIDLRIGQGA
-497 SEGYLREKIG
+497 SEGYLKEKIG
-507 KIFQVTESLDSGK
+507 KIFQVTESLDNSK

-571 NDFFRSSDGKIYNKW
+571 NDFFRNSDGKIYNKW

-665 DQIVTGLYNVYLQE
+665 DQIITGLYNVYLQE

-695 DGKSLGSLAKIDET
+695 EGKSLGSLAKIDET

-744 DAFNEYMVKLS
+744 DAFNEYMIKLD

-766 DYKYLSELTKFTTKD
+766 DYKYLSMLTKYITKD
-781 KQKLTGDEAVKANLM
+781 KQKLTGDDAVRANLM

-803 FATVMQMQIMTV
+803 FATVMQMQLMTV

-839 NRVSIEAV
+839 NRVSVEAV

-855 SNRDYQTTVYFDDVE
+855 SDRDYQTTVYFDDVE

-911 TLKSYKAVMGMAGK
+911 TLKSYRAVMGMAGK

-951 TDEQAQRIANLM
+951 TDEQAQRITSLM

-983 SIFQIPVQMKYA
+983 SVFQIPVQMKYA

-1017 EKPENDVDVIAAT
+1017 EQKNVDVVAAT

-1043 KDATNKDELKA
+1043 KDATNKDELNA

-1061 HNLSYN
+1061 HNLSYD

-1094 AGLQQIDANGNTI
+1094 AGLQQVDANGNTM

-1136 ISLIAANILEDFEE
+1136 ISLIAANMLEDFEE
-1150 FSSTIRDP
+1150 FSSTIKDP

-1185 GMEHDFLMALFEG
+1185 GMEHDFLLALFEG

-1232 GITGYTEDN
+1232 GITGYTEDD

-1259 CELPWDLSYTDSNGN
+1259 CEIPWDLSYTDSNGN

-1374 DSELGSQM
+1374 AGELGSQI
-1382 IKALFGESEHTDV
+1382 IKALFGESEHTDI
-1395 ADVFDI
+1395 ADVFDV

-1501 NNAIASLMKEFSLIQ
+1501 NNAIASLMKEFSLVQ

-1528 NLLNPNALTK
+1528 NLLNPNTLTK

-1610 LQDWGAKG
+1610 LQDYGARG
-1618 NYAEQPTSSLTVK
+1618 NYADMSFSELTVDVLAK
-1631 LLERGIVAFRDNPNI
+1631 NITDFRDNPDIMHNS
-1646 KNENQDFVNMQAQ
+1646 NYVFNQAQ
-1659 VLELFRSVYA
+1659 VLELFRSIYA

-1712 SKNPRLSIIVSDF
+1712 SKNPRLSIVVSDY

-1731 LGLNIGNV
+1731 LGLDMSNI

-1763 AIKELGKYYP
+1763 AVKELGKYYP
-1773 YDKSTYTSIRNFM
+1773 YGKPTYTKIRNFM
-1786 TGLTKSGLDEST
+1786 TDLTKSGLDETT
-1798 IDQIHEYILRYMIGL
+1798 IDQIHEYMLRYMIGL
-1813 DEHSKFNPE
+1813 DEQSKFNPE

-1849 LLRANK
+1849 LLRTNK

-1862 FNLLTFEEGSDG
+1862 FSLLTFEEGNDG

-1950 YTSFLDKV
+1950 YTSFLDNV
-1958 LDDDIPVDEVKFA
+1958 LDDNIPVDEVRFA

-1987 PKSKQYNYIKSY
+1987 PKSKQYTYIKNY

-2049 GSAFNRST
+2049 GSTFNRST

-2064 LVKDKSNT
+2064 LVKGKNNK
-2072 KVSLPTSISSIPKA
+2072 KVSL
-2086 NYYTGNITPEAN
+2086 
-2098 TIFVFGSNPEGRHG
+2098 
-2112 AGAAKIAR
+2112 
-2120 EQFGAIYGQ
+2120 
-2129 GEGLQG
+2129 
-2135 NAYALPTKRIKSITP
+2135 
-2150 TKTGQMTFS
+2150 
-2159 YGTNKRSDIKSN
+2159 SDIGVQDDK
-2171 TTLEAIINGERTA
+2171 
-2184 TTRYSTDGHIDYWK
+2184 
-2198 DLKVG
+2198 
-2203 DIVAFT
+2203 
-2209 SANRKT
+2209 
-2215 TVYVKI
+2215 
-2221 TKPLTQLNSSTNAE
+2221 SST
-2235 EWSKKEGWSVEYYNS
+2235 V
-2250 KVKPKVEKG
+2250 
-2259 QAYQM
+2259 
-2264 EYEFFDANGERTITP
+2264 
-2279 LQIIENIKKLYETAR
+2279 
-2294 QNPDKQFKIA
+2294 
-2304 YRNTDKA
+2304 
-2311 SLNGYTGLEMIDMFL
+2311 ID
-2326 KAGPIPSN
+2326 
-2334 IVFSKEWVDTGRLDA
+2334 
-2349 PINTREERSL
+2349 
-2359 ERSESSTAIEGEPI
+2359 GEPI
-2373 VDLDTMTL
+2373 VDIDTMSV

-2396 TLMAEEAEK
+2396 TLMAEEAEE
-2405 ASKGIR
+2405 ASRGIR

-2427 GALLEEYKKLGVSCK
+2427 GALLEEYRKLGVSCK
-2442 LNGKKIC
+2442 LNGEKIC

>member
-311 ISAIFEEFAK
+311 ISAILEEFAK

-348 GDITTYKNSVLN
+348 GGITTYKNSVLN

-436 KAVLPVLGINLAES
+436 KAVLPVLGISLAES

-473 TVLRKAKDGMKFQ
+473 TVLRKAKNSMKFQ
-486 DLIDLRIGRGA
+486 DLIDLRIGQRA

-744 DAFNEYMVKLS
+744 DAFNEYMVKLN

-766 DYKYLSELTKFTTKD
+766 DYKYLSKLTKFTTKD
-781 KQKLTGDEAVKANLM
+781 KQKLTGDEAVRANLM

-839 NRVSIEAV
+839 NRVSVEAV

-890 DSEVYKTY
+890 DSDVYKTY

-911 TLKSYKAVMGMAGK
+911 TLKSYRAVMGMAGK

-942 DIRSQGGEI
+942 DIRLQGGEI

-1043 KDATNKDELKA
+1043 KDAANKDELNA

-1731 LGLNIGNV
+1731 LGLNIGNI

-1773 YDKSTYTSIRNFM
+1773 YGNSTYTSIRNFM
-1786 TGLTKSGLDEST
+1786 TDLTKSGLDEAT
-1798 IDQIHEYILRYMIGL
+1798 IDQIHEYMLRYMIGL

-1884 ALTPTQKD
+1884 ALTPAQKD

-1958 LDDDIPVDEVKFA
+1958 LDGDISVDEVKFA
-1971 QMFLSTH
+1971 QMFLNTH

-1987 PKSKQYNYIKSY
+1987 PKSKQYTYIKSF
-1999 VYQNG
+1999 VYQNN
-2004 MPVDSFILDVTTD
+2004 MPADSFILDVTTE

-2029 KEEVHYRPAIL
+2029 KEETHFKPAIL

-2064 LVKDKSNT
+2064 LVKGKDNK
-2072 KVSLPTSISSIPKA
+2072 KVSL
-2086 NYYTGNITPEAN
+2086 
-2098 TIFVFGSNPEGRHG
+2098 
-2112 AGAAKIAR
+2112 
-2120 EQFGAIYGQ
+2120 
-2129 GEGLQG
+2129 
-2135 NAYALPTKRIKSITP
+2135 
-2150 TKTGQMTFS
+2150 
-2159 YGTNKRSDIKSN
+2159 SDIGVQDDK
-2171 TTLEAIINGERTA
+2171 
-2184 TTRYSTDGHIDYWK
+2184 
-2198 DLKVG
+2198 
-2203 DIVAFT
+2203 
-2209 SANRKT
+2209 
-2215 TVYVKI
+2215 
-2221 TKPLTQLNSSTNAE
+2221 SST
-2235 EWSKKEGWSVEYYNS
+2235 V
-2250 KVKPKVEKG
+2250 
-2259 QAYQM
+2259 
-2264 EYEFFDANGERTITP
+2264 
-2279 LQIIENIKKLYETAR
+2279 
-2294 QNPDKQFKIA
+2294 
-2304 YRNTDKA
+2304 
-2311 SLNGYTGLEMIDMFL
+2311 ID
-2326 KAGPIPSN
+2326 
-2334 IVFSKEWVDTGRLDA
+2334 
-2349 PINTREERSL
+2349 
-2359 ERSESSTAIEGEPI
+2359 GEPI
-2373 VDLDTMTL
+2373 VDIDTMSI

-2396 TLMAEEAEK
+2396 TLMAEEAEE
-2405 ASKGIR
+2405 ASRGIR

-2427 GALLEEYKKLGVSCK
+2427 EALLEEYKKLGVSCK
-2442 LNGKKIC
+2442 LNGEKIC

>member
-1 MHKLIKE
+1 
-8 IMSKTTCYTPL
+8 MSKQICYSPQ

-51 STTDVNELLAF
+51 STTDVSDLLAF
-62 RRSLNAKDAKALTE
+62 RRSLNTKDAKALTD

-97 VDRVNMIA
+97 IDRVNMIA

-114 IQESNPSLSREDIIM
+114 IQESNPSLDRGDIIT
-129 GYTDQNGKFQG
+129 GYKDQNGKFQG
-140 GPAFIYSEVYKT
+140 GPAFIYNEVYKT

-194 GLKIGTKLTFADSS
+194 GLKIGAKLTFADSTNIS
-208 TIADYDENTAVES
+208 DYDENTAIES

-227 PRESWQEVSESVSP
+227 PRESWQEVSESISP
-241 FGSTSILVRRL
+241 FGSTSILVRRM

-260 SNNEEDYDDLGHLRR
+260 SENEEDYDDLGHLRR

-283 ALMEALRGMQS
+283 SLMETLRGMQS
-294 ESDMVAILKQ
+294 ESDMVSILKQ
-304 NMDSKPY
+304 NIDSKPY
-311 ISAIFEEFAK
+311 ISSILEEFAK

-335 VFQLYSMQNETRK
+335 TFQLYSMQNESRK
-348 GDITTYKNSVLN
+348 GGLTTYKNSVLN
-360 ILSRKSAYKRYSA
+360 VLSRKNVYKRYSA
-373 ALATRTLKADNAVF
+373 ALATRTLKADNAIF

-394 LVNEARAKQLAD
+394 LVNEVRAKQLAD
-406 FIEKYLGTDQD
+406 FIEKYLGTEQD
-417 IFNKFNER
+417 IFNKFNEQ

-436 KAVLPVLGINLAES
+436 KAVLPTLGVSMTES
-450 DYDVL
+450 EYNTL
-455 VKDNKKVM
+455 SKDNKRVM
-463 SLNRTLKDLP
+463 SLSKTLKDLP
-473 TVLRKAKDGMKFQ
+473 AILRKAKEGMKFQ
-486 DLIDLRIGRGA
+486 DLIDLKIGQGA
-497 SEGYLREKIG
+497 SEGYLKEKIG
-507 KIFQVTESLDSGK
+507 KIFQVTESLDNSK

-543 RFRDT
+543 RFRDR
-548 IDALARKGNK
+548 IDALARRGNK
-558 AKLQSYLE
+558 AKLQSYLDGQ
-566 EHFLR
+566 FMQ
-571 NDFFRSSDGKIYNKW
+571 NDFFRDPKTGKIYNKW

-653 ASKWIRAKRYSS
+653 ASKWIRAKRYTS
-665 DQIVTGLYNVYLQE
+665 DQIVDGLYNVYLQE

-684 EIKELKEGLKR
+684 EIKELKEGLRR
-695 DGKSLGSLAKIDET
+695 DNKSLGSLAKIDET
-709 KFGLLP
+709 KFGMLS
-715 FLNEKKYSD
+715 FLNDKKYSD
-724 MIDMTNIEQSVKAAI
+724 MIDMSNIEQSVKAAI
-739 KAHLR
+739 KAHLK
-744 DAFNEYMVKLS
+744 DAFNEYINNLN
-755 RAGVLGKTQKG
+755 RAGVLSQTQKG
-766 DYKYLSELTKFTTKD
+766 DYKYLSNLTSFRTKD
-781 KQKLTGDEAVKANLM
+781 NKKLTGGEAVRANLM
-796 DYFYNSK
+796 EYFYNSK
-803 FATVMQMQIMTV
+803 FATVMQMQLMTV

-827 VQKRYKEIHASG
+827 LQKRYKEIHASG
-839 NRVSIEAV
+839 NRLSVEAI
-847 NPFTGERF
+847 NPFTGKRF
-855 SNRDYQTTVYFDDVE
+855 NDRDYQTTVYFDDVE
-870 VNPEDTNPEF
+870 VNPEETNPEF

-911 TLKSYKAVMGMAGK
+911 TLKSYRAVMGIAGK

-932 AYNEIESIRA
+932 AYNEIEGIRS

-951 TDEQAQRIANLM
+951 TEEQAQRIADLM

-972 TYTLERWKLGN
+972 LYTLERQALG
-983 SIFQIPVQMKYA
+983 SSVFQIPVQMKYA
-995 ETVMIPELMQKG
+995 ETVMIPELMPKG
-1007 SKLRDMLEWA
+1007 SKLRDILEWA
-1017 EKPENDVDVIAAT
+1017 ERPENDVDVIAAT
-1030 TAVKVGSFGAVNV
+1030 TAVKVGSFGSVNV
-1043 KDATNKDELKA
+1043 KDATNREELES
-1054 SLDNAII
+1054 SLGNAVV

-1094 AGLQQIDANGNTI
+1094 AGLKDVDANGNTI

-1136 ISLIAANILEDFEE
+1136 ISLIAANILKDFED

-1170 NNSRETRDNLRGYGK
+1170 NNSRGTKDNLRGYGK
-1185 GMEHDFLMALFEG
+1185 GLEHDFLLALFEG

-1241 NLRFVKDPNND
+1241 NLKFVKDPNND

-1283 CNADGTLKMGK
+1283 CNADGTLKLGRK
-1294 NGVSLLETKFPGIT
+1294 LSKDDAHYSDYLSYTDENEDIHIPLIEEKFPGIL

-1320 YSMLNLRVKRFTQ
+1320 YSMLNMRVKRFTQ

-1360 YFMRREYKV
+1360 YFMRREYKFKANLTEEQV
-1369 KKSDK
+1369 SDVWEGIYNENPAIKAALKSAREK
-1374 DSELGSQM
+1374 DETSQGLISELFKSFYHSQLAQDIAEVEASRDRLYKYWDKAGLEGSPEEVFNDYLQRH
-1382 IKALFGESEHTDV
+1382 IKLDSY
-1395 ADVFDI
+1395 
-1401 HDFEEFDYSK
+1401 DYSK
-1411 PAWDK
+1411 VAWDE

-1438 QTIKDRTTP
+1438 QTIRDRTTP

-1456 AKYIRTLM
+1456 AKYIRGLQ
-1464 GIDNLNYDYSDPWT
+1464 GIDQLNYDYSDPWT

-1501 NNAIASLMKEFSLIQ
+1501 NNAIASLMKEFSLIK
-1516 PIAFGNHPNGLS
+1516 PISFGNHPQGLS
-1528 NLLNPNALTK
+1528 NLLNPKALTK

-1589 ELCEYCMD
+1589 ELCDYCMD

-1618 NYAEQPTSSLTVK
+1618 DYADQPTSNLTVR
-1631 LLERGIVAFRDNPNI
+1631 LLERGITAFRDNPNI
-1646 KNENQDFVNMQAQ
+1646 KNDNQNFINTQAQ
-1659 VLELFRSVYA
+1659 VAELFRSIYA

-1703 IRYVNNLKS
+1703 IRYVNNLKNA
-1712 SKNPRLSIIVSDF
+1712 KNPRLSLVVSDY

-1731 LGLNIGNV
+1731 LGLDISNI
-1739 EEYMAQILNNPFGY
+1739 ESYMSQILNNPFGY

-1763 AIKELGKYYP
+1763 AVKELGRYYP
-1773 YDKSTYTSIRNFM
+1773 YGNPTYSGIRSFM
-1786 TGLTKSGLDEST
+1786 SDLTKSGLDETT
-1798 IDQIHEYILRYMIGL
+1798 IDQIHEYLLRYMIGL
-1813 DEHSKFNPE
+1813 DEQSKFNPE
-1822 YPINL
+1822 FPVSL

-1841 YVPLKVSN
+1841 YIPLKVSN
-1849 LLRANK
+1849 LIKSNK

-1862 FNLLTFEEGSDG
+1862 FSLLTFEEGNDG
-1874 NVQMKIADSG
+1874 NVIMRIADSG
-1884 ALTPTQKD
+1884 ALTPTQKE
-1892 EVRDSWEVLLTNPEL
+1892 EVRDSWEVLLTDPEL

-1942 LDLNGETS
+1942 MSLNDETS
-1950 YTSFLDKV
+1950 YTSFLNDV
-1958 LDDDIPVDEVKFA
+1958 LDNNITVDEVKFA
-1971 QMFLSTH
+1971 QMFLDTH

-1987 PKSKQYNYIKSY
+1987 PKSKQYSYIKGF

-2004 MPVDSFILDVTTD
+2004 MPVDRFILDYNSD
-2017 KNKVKPFILRST
+2017 NNRVKPFILRTT
-2029 KEEVHYRPAIL
+2029 KEEVHFKPAIL
-2040 VDGLLYVAN
+2040 VDDMLYVAN
-2049 GSAFNRST
+2049 GANLNRST
-2057 SGAMEYR
+2057 TGAMEYR
-2064 LVKDKSNT
+2064 LVKGKNSI
-2072 KVSLPTSISSIPKA
+2072 KVSL
-2086 NYYTGNITPEAN
+2086 
-2098 TIFVFGSNPEGRHG
+2098 
-2112 AGAAKIAR
+2112 
-2120 EQFGAIYGQ
+2120 
-2129 GEGLQG
+2129 
-2135 NAYALPTKRIKSITP
+2135 
-2150 TKTGQMTFS
+2150 
-2159 YGTNKRSDIKSN
+2159 SDI
-2171 TTLEAIINGERTA
+2171 G
-2184 TTRYSTDGHIDYWK
+2184 
-2198 DLKVG
+2198 VQG
-2203 DIVAFT
+2203 D
-2209 SANRKT
+2209 K
-2215 TVYVKI
+2215 
-2221 TKPLTQLNSSTNAE
+2221 
-2235 EWSKKEGWSVEYYNS
+2235 
-2250 KVKPKVEKG
+2250 
-2259 QAYQM
+2259 
-2264 EYEFFDANGERTITP
+2264 
-2279 LQIIENIKKLYETAR
+2279 
-2294 QNPDKQFKIA
+2294 
-2304 YRNTDKA
+2304 
-2311 SLNGYTGLEMIDMFL
+2311 
-2326 KAGPIPSN
+2326 
-2334 IVFSKEWVDTGRLDA
+2334 
-2349 PINTREERSL
+2349 
-2359 ERSESSTAIEGEPI
+2359 SSTAIEGEPI
-2373 VDLDTMTL
+2373 IDLDTMTL

-2389 KSQVKTG
+2389 KANVKTG
-2396 TLMAEEAEK
+2396 TLMAEEADE
-2405 ASKGIR
+2405 AARGIR

-2442 LNGKKIC
+2442 LNGEKIC

>member
-294 ESDMVAILKQ
+294 ESDMIAILKQ

-311 ISAIFEEFAK
+311 ISAILEEFAK

-348 GDITTYKNSVLN
+348 GGITTYKNSILN

-406 FIEKYLGTDQD
+406 FIEEYLGTDQD

-486 DLIDLRIGRGA
+486 DLIDLRIGQGA
-497 SEGYLREKIG
+497 REGYLREKIG

-558 AKLQSYLE
+558 AKLQFYLE

-766 DYKYLSELTKFTTKD
+766 DYKYLSKLTKFTTKD
-781 KQKLTGDEAVKANLM
+781 KQKLTGDEAVRANLM

-827 VQKRYKEIHASG
+827 AQKRYKEIHASG
-839 NRVSIEAV
+839 NRVSVEAV

-911 TLKSYKAVMGMAGK
+911 TLKSYRAVMGMAGK

-951 TDEQAQRIANLM
+951 TDEQAQRIASLM

-1017 EKPENDVDVIAAT
+1017 EQKDVDVIAAT

-1043 KDATNKDELKA
+1043 QDAANKDELNA

-1114 GNRVNLG
+1114 GNKVNLG

-1360 YFMRREYKV
+1360 YFMRREFKV

-1646 KNENQDFVNMQAQ
+1646 KNEDQNFVNMQAQ

-1773 YDKSTYTSIRNFM
+1773 YGNSTYTSIRNFM
-1786 TGLTKSGLDEST
+1786 TGLTKSGLDEAT
-1798 IDQIHEYILRYMIGL
+1798 IDQIHEYMLRYMIGL

-1862 FNLLTFEEGSDG
+1862 FSLLTFEEGSDG

-1971 QMFLSTH
+1971 QMFLNTH

-1987 PKSKQYNYIKSY
+1987 PKSKQYTYIKSF
-1999 VYQNG
+1999 VYQNN
-2004 MPVDSFILDVTTD
+2004 MSVDSFILDVTTE

-2029 KEEVHYRPAIL
+2029 KKETHFKPAIL

-2064 LVKDKSNT
+2064 LIKGKDNK
-2072 KVSLPTSISSIPKA
+2072 KVSL
-2086 NYYTGNITPEAN
+2086 
-2098 TIFVFGSNPEGRHG
+2098 
-2112 AGAAKIAR
+2112 
-2120 EQFGAIYGQ
+2120 
-2129 GEGLQG
+2129 
-2135 NAYALPTKRIKSITP
+2135 
-2150 TKTGQMTFS
+2150 
-2159 YGTNKRSDIKSN
+2159 SDI
-2171 TTLEAIINGERTA
+2171 GVQ
-2184 TTRYSTDGHIDYWK
+2184 D
-2198 DLKVG
+2198 
-2203 DIVAFT
+2203 
-2209 SANRKT
+2209 
-2215 TVYVKI
+2215 
-2221 TKPLTQLNSSTNAE
+2221 
-2235 EWSKKEGWSVEYYNS
+2235 
-2250 KVKPKVEKG
+2250 
-2259 QAYQM
+2259 
-2264 EYEFFDANGERTITP
+2264 
-2279 LQIIENIKKLYETAR
+2279 
-2294 QNPDKQFKIA
+2294 DK
-2304 YRNTDKA
+2304 
-2311 SLNGYTGLEMIDMFL
+2311 
-2326 KAGPIPSN
+2326 
-2334 IVFSKEWVDTGRLDA
+2334 
-2349 PINTREERSL
+2349 
-2359 ERSESSTAIEGEPI
+2359 SSTAIDGEPI
-2373 VDLDTMTL
+2373 VDIDTMSV

-2396 TLMAEEAEK
+2396 TLMAEEAEE
-2405 ASKGIR
+2405 ASRGIR

-2442 LNGKKIC
+2442 LNGEKIC

>member
-1 MHKLIKE
+1 
-8 IMSKTTCYTPL
+8 MSKTTCYNPL

-51 STTDVNELLAF
+51 PTTDVNELLAF

-114 IQESNPSLSREDIIM
+114 ILESNPSLSREDIIM

-188 ILRDTE
+188 TLRDTE

-208 TIADYDENTAVES
+208 TFTDYDENTAVES
-221 FVAEEA
+221 FVADEA

-260 SNNEEDYDDLGHLRR
+260 SKNEEDYDDLGHLRR

-283 ALMEALRGMQS
+283 ALMETLRGMQS
-294 ESDMVAILKQ
+294 EGDMIAILKQ
-304 NMDSKPY
+304 NMNSKPY
-311 ISAIFEEFAK
+311 ISSILEEFAK

-335 VFQLYSMQNETRK
+335 VFQLYSMQNETRN
-348 GDITTYKNSVLN
+348 GGITTYKNSVLN

-373 ALATRTLKADNAVF
+373 ALATRTLKSDNAVF

-417 IFNKFNER
+417 IFNKFNEQ

-436 KAVLPVLGINLAES
+436 KAVLPVLGINLTES

-455 VKDNKKVM
+455 VKDNKRVM

-473 TVLRKAKDGMKFQ
+473 AILRKAKDGMKFQ
-486 DLIDLRIGRGA
+486 DLIDLRIGQGA
-497 SEGYLREKIG
+497 SEGYLKEKIG
-507 KIFQVTESLDSGK
+507 KIFQVTESLDNSK

-571 NDFFRSSDGKIYNKW
+571 NDFFRSSDGKIYNRW

-665 DQIVTGLYNVYLQE
+665 DQIITGLYNVYLQE

-695 DGKSLGSLAKIDET
+695 EGKSLGSLAKIDET

-744 DAFNEYMVKLS
+744 DAFNEYMIKLD

-766 DYKYLSELTKFTTKD
+766 DYKYLSKLTKFTTKD
-781 KQKLTGDEAVKANLM
+781 KQKLTGDDAVRANLM

-803 FATVMQMQIMTV
+803 FATVMQMQLMTV

-827 VQKRYKEIHASG
+827 AQKRYKEIHASG
-839 NRVSIEAV
+839 NRVSVEAV

-855 SNRDYQTTVYFDDVE
+855 SDRDYQTTVYFDDVE

-911 TLKSYKAVMGMAGK
+911 TLKSYRAVMGMAGK

-942 DIRSQGGEI
+942 GIRSQGGEI
-951 TDEQAQRIANLM
+951 TDEQAQRIASLM

-972 TYTLERWKLGN
+972 TYTLERWKLGD

-995 ETVMIPELMQKG
+995 EIVMIPELMQKG

-1017 EKPENDVDVIAAT
+1017 ERPENDVDVIAAT

-1043 KDATNKDELKA
+1043 KDATNKDELNA

-1094 AGLQQIDANGNTI
+1094 AGLQQVDANGNTM

-1114 GNRVNLG
+1114 GNKVNLG

-1150 FSSTIRDP
+1150 FSSTIKDP

-1185 GMEHDFLMALFEG
+1185 GMEHDFLLALFEG

-1232 GITGYTEDN
+1232 GITGYTEDD

-1259 CELPWDLSYTDSNGN
+1259 CEIPWDLSYTDSNGN

-1283 CNADGTLKMGK
+1283 CNADGTLKMSK

-1374 DSELGSQM
+1374 AGELGGQI
-1382 IKALFGESEHTDV
+1382 IKALFGESEHTDI

-1501 NNAIASLMKEFSLIQ
+1501 NNAIASLMKEFSLVQ

-1538 ELLAASVDAV
+1538 ELLTASVDAV

-1610 LQDWGAKG
+1610 LQDYGARG
-1618 NYAEQPTSSLTVK
+1618 DYVDMSFSRLTVDVLAK
-1631 LLERGIVAFRDNPNI
+1631 NITDFRDNPDIMNYSDYVF
-1646 KNENQDFVNMQAQ
+1646 NQAQ
-1659 VLELFRSVYA
+1659 VLELFRSIYA

-1712 SKNPRLSIIVSDF
+1712 SKNPRLSIVVSDY

-1763 AIKELGKYYP
+1763 AVKELGKYYP
-1773 YDKSTYTSIRNFM
+1773 YGNSTYTSIRSFM
-1786 TGLTKSGLDEST
+1786 TDLTKSGLDEAT
-1798 IDQIHEYILRYMIGL
+1798 IDQIHEYMLRYMIGL

-1862 FNLLTFEEGSDG
+1862 FSLLTFEEGSDG

-1950 YTSFLDKV
+1950 YTSFLNNV
-1958 LDDDIPVDEVKFA
+1958 LDDNIPVDEVRFA

-1987 PKSKQYNYIKSY
+1987 PKSKQYTYIKNY

-2057 SGAMEYR
+2057 SGAIEYR
-2064 LVKDKSNT
+2064 LVKGKNNK
-2072 KVSLPTSISSIPKA
+2072 KVSL
-2086 NYYTGNITPEAN
+2086 
-2098 TIFVFGSNPEGRHG
+2098 
-2112 AGAAKIAR
+2112 
-2120 EQFGAIYGQ
+2120 
-2129 GEGLQG
+2129 
-2135 NAYALPTKRIKSITP
+2135 
-2150 TKTGQMTFS
+2150 
-2159 YGTNKRSDIKSN
+2159 SDI
-2171 TTLEAIINGERTA
+2171 GVQ
-2184 TTRYSTDGHIDYWK
+2184 D
-2198 DLKVG
+2198 
-2203 DIVAFT
+2203 
-2209 SANRKT
+2209 
-2215 TVYVKI
+2215 
-2221 TKPLTQLNSSTNAE
+2221 
-2235 EWSKKEGWSVEYYNS
+2235 
-2250 KVKPKVEKG
+2250 
-2259 QAYQM
+2259 
-2264 EYEFFDANGERTITP
+2264 
-2279 LQIIENIKKLYETAR
+2279 
-2294 QNPDKQFKIA
+2294 DK
-2304 YRNTDKA
+2304 
-2311 SLNGYTGLEMIDMFL
+2311 
-2326 KAGPIPSN
+2326 
-2334 IVFSKEWVDTGRLDA
+2334 
-2349 PINTREERSL
+2349 
-2359 ERSESSTAIEGEPI
+2359 SSTAIDGEPI
-2373 VDLDTMTL
+2373 VDIDTMSI

-2396 TLMAEEAEK
+2396 TLMAEEAEE
-2405 ASKGIR
+2405 ASRGIR

-2427 GALLEEYKKLGVSCK
+2427 GALLEEYRKLGVLCK
-2442 LNGKKIC
+2442 LNGEKIC

>member
-1 MHKLIKE
+1 
-8 IMSKTTCYTPL
+8 MSKTTCYTPQ

-51 STTDVNELLAF
+51 STTEVSELLAF
-62 RRSLNAKDAKALTE
+62 RRSLNAKDAKALTD

-114 IQESNPSLSREDIIM
+114 IQESNPSLDREDIIT
-129 GYTDQNGKFQG
+129 GYKDQNGKFQG
-140 GPAFIYSEVYKT
+140 GPAFIYNEVYKT

-194 GLKIGTKLTFADSS
+194 GLKIGAKLTFADSTNIS
-208 TIADYDENTAVES
+208 DYDENTAIES

-241 FGSTSILVRRL
+241 FGSTSILVRRM

-260 SNNEEDYDDLGHLRR
+260 SENKEDYDDLGHLRR

-283 ALMEALRGMQS
+283 SLMETLRGMQS
-294 ESDMVAILKQ
+294 ESDMVSILKQ

-311 ISAIFEEFAK
+311 ISSILEEFAK

-335 VFQLYSMQNETRK
+335 TFQLYSMQNESRK
-348 GDITTYKNSVLN
+348 GGLTTYKNSILN
-360 ILSRKSAYKRYSA
+360 VLSRKNAYKRYAA
-373 ALATRTLKADNAVF
+373 ALATRTLKADNAIF

-394 LVNEARAKQLAD
+394 LINEARAKQLAD
-406 FIEKYLGTDQD
+406 FIEKYLGTEQD
-417 IFNKFNER
+417 IFNKFNEQ

-436 KAVLPVLGINLAES
+436 KAVLPTLGVSMTESEYNTLA
-450 DYDVL
+450 
-455 VKDNKKVM
+455 KDNKRVM
-463 SLNRTLKDLP
+463 SLNKTLKDLP
-473 TVLRKAKDGMKFQ
+473 AILRKAKDGMKFQ
-486 DLIDLRIGRGA
+486 DLIDLKIGQGA
-497 SEGYLREKIG
+497 NEGYLKEKIG
-507 KIFQVTESLDSGK
+507 KIFQVTESLDNSK

-543 RFRDT
+543 RFRDR
-548 IDALARKGNK
+548 IDALARRGNK

-566 EHFLR
+566 GQFMQ
-571 NDFFRSSDGKIYNKW
+571 NDFFRDPKTGKIYNKW

-653 ASKWIRAKRYSS
+653 ASKWIRAKRYTS
-665 DQIVTGLYNVYLQE
+665 DQIVDGLYNVYLQE

-684 EIKELKEGLKR
+684 EIKELKEGLRK
-695 DGKSLGSLAKIDET
+695 DNKSLGSLAKIDET
-709 KFGLLP
+709 KFGMLP
-715 FLNEKKYSD
+715 FLNDKKYSS
-724 MIDMTNIEQSVKAAI
+724 MIDMSNIEQSVKAAI
-739 KAHLR
+739 KAHLK
-744 DAFNEYMVKLS
+744 DAFNEYMNNLN
-755 RAGVLGKTQKG
+755 RAGVLSQTQKG
-766 DYKYLSELTKFTTKD
+766 DYKYLSNLTSFRTKD
-781 KQKLTGDEAVKANLM
+781 NKKLTGGDAVRANLM

-803 FATVMQMQIMTV
+803 FATVMQMQLMTI

-827 VQKRYKEIHASG
+827 LQKRYKEIHASG
-839 NRVSIEAV
+839 NRLSVEAI
-847 NPFTGERF
+847 NPFTGKRF
-855 SNRDYQTTVYFDDVE
+855 SDRDYQTTVYFDDVE
-870 VNPEDTNPEF
+870 VNPEETNPEF

-911 TLKSYKAVMGMAGK
+911 TLKSYRAVMGMAGK

-932 AYNEIESIRA
+932 AYNEIEGIRS

-963 VTFQPIKPF
+963 VTLQPIKPF
-972 TYTLERWKLGN
+972 LYTLERQTLG
-983 SIFQIPVQMKYA
+983 SSVFQIPVQMKYA
-995 ETVMIPELMQKG
+995 ETVMIPELMPKG

-1017 EKPENDVDVIAAT
+1017 ERPENDVDVIAAT
-1030 TAVKVGSFGAVNV
+1030 TAVKVGSFGSVNV
-1043 KDATNKDELKA
+1043 KDATNREELES
-1054 SLDNAII
+1054 SLGNAVV

-1074 IPEHIQGSQL
+1074 VPEHIQGSQL

-1094 AGLQQIDANGNTI
+1094 AGLKDVDANGNTI

-1136 ISLIAANILEDFEE
+1136 ISLIAANILEDFED

-1170 NNSRETRDNLRGYGK
+1170 NNSRETKDNLRGYGK
-1185 GMEHDFLMALFEG
+1185 GLEHDFLLALFEG

-1241 NLRFVKDPNND
+1241 NLKFVKDPNND

-1374 DSELGSQM
+1374 DNEIANELVNQ
-1382 IKALFGESEHTDV
+1382 LFGESKHTDI

-1438 QTIKDRTTP
+1438 QTIRDRTTP

-1456 AKYIRTLM
+1456 AKYIRGLQ
-1464 GIDNLNYDYSDPWT
+1464 GIDQLNYDYSDPWT

-1501 NNAIASLMKEFSLIQ
+1501 NNAIASLMKEFSLVK
-1516 PIAFGNHPNGLS
+1516 PISFGNHPQGLS

-1589 ELCEYCMD
+1589 ELCDYCMD

-1618 NYAEQPTSSLTVK
+1618 NYADQPTSNLTVK
-1631 LLERGIVAFRDNPNI
+1631 LLERGVTAFRDNPNI
-1646 KNENQDFVNMQAQ
+1646 KNDNQNFINTQAQ
-1659 VLELFRSVYA
+1659 VAELFRSIYA

-1703 IRYVNNLKS
+1703 VRYVNNLKKA
-1712 SKNPRLSIIVSDF
+1712 KNPRLSLVVSDY

-1731 LGLNIGNV
+1731 LGLDMSNI
-1739 EEYMAQILNNPFGY
+1739 ESYMSQVLNNPFGY

-1763 AIKELGKYYP
+1763 AVKELGRYYP
-1773 YDKSTYTSIRNFM
+1773 YGNSTYSGIRSFISD
-1786 TGLTKSGLDEST
+1786 LTKSGLDETT
-1798 IDQIHEYILRYMIGL
+1798 IDQIHEYMLRYMIGL
-1813 DEHSKFNPE
+1813 DEQNKFNPE
-1822 YPINL
+1822 FPVSL

-1849 LLRANK
+1849 LIKSNK

-1862 FNLLTFEEGSDG
+1862 FSLLTFEEGNDG
-1874 NVQMKIADSG
+1874 NVIMRIADSG
-1884 ALTPTQKD
+1884 ALTPTQKE

-1916 YSYYQSGFGFGVI
+1916 YSYYQSGFGFGVV

-1942 LDLNGETS
+1942 MSLNDETS
-1950 YTSFLDKV
+1950 YTSFLNDV
-1958 LDDDIPVDEVKFA
+1958 LDNNITVDEVKFA
-1971 QMFLSTH
+1971 QMFLDTH

-1987 PKSKQYNYIKSY
+1987 PKSKQYSYIKGF

-2004 MPVDSFILDVTTD
+2004 MPVDRFILDYNSD
-2017 KNKVKPFILRST
+2017 NNRVKPFILRTT
-2029 KEEVHYRPAIL
+2029 KEEVHFRPAIL
-2040 VDGLLYVAN
+2040 VDGMLYVAN
-2049 GSAFNRST
+2049 GTNLNRST
-2057 SGAMEYR
+2057 TGAMEYR
-2064 LVKDKSNT
+2064 LIKGKNT
-2072 KVSLPTSISSIPKA
+2072 VKVSL
-2086 NYYTGNITPEAN
+2086 
-2098 TIFVFGSNPEGRHG
+2098 
-2112 AGAAKIAR
+2112 
-2120 EQFGAIYGQ
+2120 
-2129 GEGLQG
+2129 
-2135 NAYALPTKRIKSITP
+2135 
-2150 TKTGQMTFS
+2150 
-2159 YGTNKRSDIKSN
+2159 SDIGVQEDK
-2171 TTLEAIINGERTA
+2171 
-2184 TTRYSTDGHIDYWK
+2184 
-2198 DLKVG
+2198 
-2203 DIVAFT
+2203 
-2209 SANRKT
+2209 
-2215 TVYVKI
+2215 
-2221 TKPLTQLNSSTNAE
+2221 SST
-2235 EWSKKEGWSVEYYNS
+2235 
-2250 KVKPKVEKG
+2250 
-2259 QAYQM
+2259 
-2264 EYEFFDANGERTITP
+2264 T
-2279 LQIIENIKKLYETAR
+2279 
-2294 QNPDKQFKIA
+2294 
-2304 YRNTDKA
+2304 
-2311 SLNGYTGLEMIDMFL
+2311 
-2326 KAGPIPSN
+2326 
-2334 IVFSKEWVDTGRLDA
+2334 
-2349 PINTREERSL
+2349 
-2359 ERSESSTAIEGEPI
+2359 IEGEPI

-2389 KSQVKTG
+2389 KANVKTG
-2396 TLMAEEAEK
+2396 TLMAEEAEE
-2405 ASKGIR
+2405 ASRGIR
-2411 SNILQTTK
+2411 NNILQTTK

-2442 LNGKKIC
+2442 LNGEKIC

>member
-1 MHKLIKE
+1 M
-8 IMSKTTCYTPL
+8 
-19 KGVDDVIAA
+19 
-28 QVPSWNS
+28 
-35 HYVANLRGMYE
+35 
-46 EAKGK
+46 
-51 STTDVNELLAF
+51 
-62 RRSLNAKDAKALTE
+62 
-76 AITNPI
+76 
-82 AAYDQLKEAFSTQER
+82 
-97 VDRVNMIA
+97 
-105 NTFSDVVDA
+105 
-114 IQESNPSLSREDIIM
+114 
-129 GYTDQNGKFQG
+129 
-140 GPAFIYSEVYKT
+140 
-152 LKAEMDEYAENGY
+152 
-165 EEEVE
+165 
-170 KYRQVFKNWGALV
+170 
-183 TYANT
+183 
-188 ILRDTE
+188 
-194 GLKIGTKLTFADSS
+194 
-208 TIADYDENTAVES
+208 
-221 FVAEEA
+221 
-227 PRESWQEVSESVSP
+227 
-241 FGSTSILVRRL
+241 
-252 LGRLSGYT
+252 
-260 SNNEEDYDDLGHLRR
+260 
-275 LPAVQVHQ
+275 
-283 ALMEALRGMQS
+283 
-294 ESDMVAILKQ
+294 
-304 NMDSKPY
+304 
-311 ISAIFEEFAK
+311 
-321 DPILRTQF
+321 
-329 FVDFSK
+329 
-335 VFQLYSMQNETRK
+335 
-348 GDITTYKNSVLN
+348 
-360 ILSRKSAYKRYSA
+360 
-373 ALATRTLKADNAVF
+373 
-387 RYEDEGT
+387 
-394 LVNEARAKQLAD
+394 
-406 FIEKYLGTDQD
+406 
-417 IFNKFNER
+417 
-425 GFSNQDRIDFY
+425 
-436 KAVLPVLGINLAES
+436 
-450 DYDVL
+450 
-455 VKDNKKVM
+455 
-463 SLNRTLKDLP
+463 
-473 TVLRKAKDGMKFQ
+473 
-486 DLIDLRIGRGA
+486 
-497 SEGYLREKIG
+497 
-507 KIFQVTESLDSGK
+507 
-520 KVLSRVRFQDN
+520 
-531 TYYSDIQSSYLG
+531 
-543 RFRDT
+543 
-548 IDALARKGNK
+548 
-558 AKLQSYLE
+558 
-566 EHFLR
+566 
-571 NDFFRSSDGKIYNKW
+571 
-586 LQDLYYSNLQDQK
+586 
-599 SFANMFTYKKFLGD
+599 
-613 DNQKFED
+613 
-620 FTGKKQAITL
+620 
-630 INEYFAE
+630 
-637 SKDYAW
+637 
-643 YPVFILGDSG
+643 
-653 ASKWIRAKRYSS
+653 
-665 DQIVTGLYNVYLQE
+665 
-679 KIFQR
+679 
-684 EIKELKEGLKR
+684 
-695 DGKSLGSLAKIDET
+695 
-709 KFGLLP
+709 
-715 FLNEKKYSD
+715 
-724 MIDMTNIEQSVKAAI
+724 
-739 KAHLR
+739 
-744 DAFNEYMVKLS
+744 
-755 RAGVLGKTQKG
+755 
-766 DYKYLSELTKFTTKD
+766 
-781 KQKLTGDEAVKANLM
+781 
-796 DYFYNSK
+796 
-803 FATVMQMQIMTV
+803 
-815 NPIFYKNGDSTD
+815 
-827 VQKRYKEIHASG
+827 
-839 NRVSIEAV
+839 
-847 NPFTGERF
+847 
-855 SNRDYQTTVYFDDVE
+855 
-870 VNPEDTNPEF
+870 
-880 MEVIAKVYGK
+880 
-890 DSEVYKTY
+890 
-898 RDKTSFTDGQGYR
+898 
-911 TLKSYKAVMGMAGK
+911 
-925 WNKKCED
+925 
-932 AYNEIESIRA
+932 
-942 DIRSQGGEI
+942 
-951 TDEQAQRIANLM
+951 
-963 VTFQPIKPF
+963 
-972 TYTLERWKLGN
+972 
-983 SIFQIPVQMKYA
+983 
-995 ETVMIPELMQKG
+995 
-1007 SKLRDMLEWA
+1007 
-1017 EKPENDVDVIAAT
+1017 
-1030 TAVKVGSFGAVNV
+1030 
-1043 KDATNKDELKA
+1043 
-1054 SLDNAII
+1054 
-1061 HNLSYN
+1061 
-1067 DYVIQNN
+1067 
-1074 IPEHIQGSQL
+1074 
-1084 FATQSRKLIF
+1084 
-1094 AGLQQIDANGNTI
+1094 

-1136 ISLIAANILEDFEE
+1136 VSLIAANVLEDFEE
-1150 FSSTIRDP
+1150 FSSTIKNP

-1185 GMEHDFLMALFEG
+1185 GLGHDFLLALFEG

-1283 CNADGTLKMGK
+1283 CNADGTLKIGK

-1320 YSMLNLRVKRFTQ
+1320 YSMLNLRVKKFTQ

-1374 DSELGSQM
+1374 NDELGSQI

-1395 ADVFDI
+1395 ADAFDI

-1501 NNAIASLMKEFSLIQ
+1501 NNAIASLMRVFSLVQ
-1516 PIAFGNHPNGLS
+1516 PIAFGNHPDGLS

-1589 ELCEYCMD
+1589 ELCDYCMD
-1597 NNMSDIDTAIDNL
+1597 NNMSDIDTAINNL
-1610 LQDWGAKG
+1610 LQDYGARG
-1618 NYAEQPTSSLTVK
+1618 DYADMSFSELTVDILAK
-1631 LLERGIVAFRDNPNI
+1631 NITDFRDNPDIMNKSNYVFI
-1646 KNENQDFVNMQAQ
+1646 QAQ
-1659 VLELFRSVYA
+1659 VLELFRSIYA

-1703 IRYVNNLKS
+1703 IRYVNNLET

-1731 LGLNIGNV
+1731 LGLNIGNI
-1739 EEYMAQILNNPFGY
+1739 EEYMAEILNNPFGY

-1763 AIKELGKYYP
+1763 AVKELGKYYP
-1773 YDKSTYTSIRNFM
+1773 YDKPTYTKIRNFM
-1786 TGLTKSGLDEST
+1786 ADLTKSGLDETT
-1798 IDQIHEYILRYMIGL
+1798 IDQIHEYMLRYMIGL

-1841 YVPLKVSN
+1841 YIPLKVSN

-1862 FNLLTFEEGSDG
+1862 FSLLTFEEGNDG

-1950 YTSFLDKV
+1950 YTSFLDNV
-1958 LDDDIPVDEVKFA
+1958 LDDNISVDEVKFA

-2029 KEEVHYRPAIL
+2029 KKEVHYRPAIL

-2057 SGAMEYR
+2057 FGAMEYR
-2064 LVKDKSNT
+2064 LVKDKNNK
-2072 KVSLPTSISSIPKA
+2072 KVSL
-2086 NYYTGNITPEAN
+2086 
-2098 TIFVFGSNPEGRHG
+2098 
-2112 AGAAKIAR
+2112 
-2120 EQFGAIYGQ
+2120 
-2129 GEGLQG
+2129 
-2135 NAYALPTKRIKSITP
+2135 
-2150 TKTGQMTFS
+2150 
-2159 YGTNKRSDIKSN
+2159 SDI
-2171 TTLEAIINGERTA
+2171 GVQ
-2184 TTRYSTDGHIDYWK
+2184 D
-2198 DLKVG
+2198 
-2203 DIVAFT
+2203 
-2209 SANRKT
+2209 
-2215 TVYVKI
+2215 
-2221 TKPLTQLNSSTNAE
+2221 
-2235 EWSKKEGWSVEYYNS
+2235 
-2250 KVKPKVEKG
+2250 
-2259 QAYQM
+2259 
-2264 EYEFFDANGERTITP
+2264 
-2279 LQIIENIKKLYETAR
+2279 
-2294 QNPDKQFKIA
+2294 DK
-2304 YRNTDKA
+2304 
-2311 SLNGYTGLEMIDMFL
+2311 
-2326 KAGPIPSN
+2326 
-2334 IVFSKEWVDTGRLDA
+2334 
-2349 PINTREERSL
+2349 
-2359 ERSESSTAIEGEPI
+2359 SSTAIDGEPI
-2373 VDLDTMTL
+2373 IDIDTMSI

-2396 TLMAEEAEK
+2396 TLMAEEAEE
-2405 ASKGIR
+2405 ASRGIR

>member
-8 IMSKTTCYTPL
+8 IMSKTTCYSPL

-35 HYVANLRGMYE
+35 YYVANLRGMYE

-114 IQESNPSLSREDIIM
+114 IQESNPSLSREDIII

-165 EEEVE
+165 KEEVE

-208 TIADYDENTAVES
+208 TIADYDENTAIES

-260 SNNEEDYDDLGHLRR
+260 SKNEEDYDDLGHLRR

-283 ALMEALRGMQS
+283 ALMETLRGMQS

-304 NMDSKPY
+304 NKDSKPY
-311 ISAIFEEFAK
+311 ISSILEEFAK

-348 GDITTYKNSVLN
+348 GGITTYKNSVLN

-417 IFNKFNER
+417 IFNKFNEQ

-436 KAVLPVLGINLAES
+436 KAVLPVLGINLTES
-450 DYDVL
+450 DYNVL
-455 VKDNKKVM
+455 VKDNKRVM

-473 TVLRKAKDGMKFQ
+473 VILREAKDGMKFQ
-486 DLIDLRIGRGA
+486 DLIDKRKGQGA

-507 KIFQVTESLDSGK
+507 KIFQVTESLDSSK

-531 TYYSDIQSSYLG
+531 TYYSDVQSSYLG

-558 AKLQSYLE
+558 AKLQSYLD

-571 NDFFRSSDGKIYNKW
+571 NDFFRSSDGKIYNRW

-665 DQIVTGLYNVYLQE
+665 DQIITGLYNVYLQE

-695 DGKSLGSLAKIDET
+695 EGKSLGSLAKIDET

-744 DAFNEYMVKLS
+744 DAFNEYMVKLNS
-755 RAGVLGKTQKG
+755 AGVLGKTQKG
-766 DYKYLSELTKFTTKD
+766 DYKYLSKLTKFTTKD
-781 KQKLTGDEAVKANLM
+781 KQELTGDEAVRANLM

-803 FATVMQMQIMTV
+803 FATVMQMQLMTV

-827 VQKRYKEIHASG
+827 AQKRYKEIHASG
-839 NRVSIEAV
+839 NRVSVEAV

-855 SNRDYQTTVYFDDVE
+855 SNRDYQTIVYFDDVE

-890 DSEVYKTY
+890 DSDVYKTY

-911 TLKSYKAVMGMAGK
+911 TLKSYRAVMGMAGK

-951 TDEQAQRIANLM
+951 TDEQAQRIASLM

-972 TYTLERWKLGN
+972 TYTLERWKLGD

-1061 HNLSYN
+1061 HKLSYN

-1094 AGLQQIDANGNTI
+1094 AGLQQVDANGNTM

-1150 FSSTIRDP
+1150 FSSTINNP

-1170 NNSRETRDNLRGYGK
+1170 NNSRETKDNLRGYGK

-1374 DSELGSQM
+1374 DSELGSQI
-1382 IKALFGESEHTDV
+1382 IKALFGESEHTDI

-1610 LQDWGAKG
+1610 LQDYGARG
-1618 NYAEQPTSSLTVK
+1618 DYADMSFSRLTVDVLAK
-1631 LLERGIVAFRDNPNI
+1631 NITDFRDNPDIMNYSDYVF
-1646 KNENQDFVNMQAQ
+1646 NQAQ
-1659 VLELFRSVYA
+1659 VLELFRSIYA

-1675 AFVTNT
+1675 DFVTNT

-1763 AIKELGKYYP
+1763 AIKELGRYYP
-1773 YDKSTYTSIRNFM
+1773 YGNSTYTSIRSFM
-1786 TGLTKSGLDEST
+1786 TDLTKSGLDEAT
-1798 IDQIHEYILRYMIGL
+1798 IDQIHEYMLRYMIGL

-1841 YVPLKVSN
+1841 YIPLKVSN
-1849 LLRANK
+1849 LLRANE

-1862 FNLLTFEEGSDG
+1862 FSLLTFEEGSDG

-1950 YTSFLDKV
+1950 YTSFLNSV
-1958 LDDDIPVDEVKFA
+1958 LDDNISVDEVKFA

-2029 KEEVHYRPAIL
+2029 KEEVHYSPAIL
-2040 VDGLLYVAN
+2040 VDGLLYVAS

-2064 LVKDKSNT
+2064 LVKGKDNK
-2072 KVSLPTSISSIPKA
+2072 KVSL
-2086 NYYTGNITPEAN
+2086 
-2098 TIFVFGSNPEGRHG
+2098 
-2112 AGAAKIAR
+2112 
-2120 EQFGAIYGQ
+2120 
-2129 GEGLQG
+2129 
-2135 NAYALPTKRIKSITP
+2135 
-2150 TKTGQMTFS
+2150 
-2159 YGTNKRSDIKSN
+2159 SDI
-2171 TTLEAIINGERTA
+2171 GVQ
-2184 TTRYSTDGHIDYWK
+2184 D
-2198 DLKVG
+2198 
-2203 DIVAFT
+2203 
-2209 SANRKT
+2209 
-2215 TVYVKI
+2215 
-2221 TKPLTQLNSSTNAE
+2221 
-2235 EWSKKEGWSVEYYNS
+2235 
-2250 KVKPKVEKG
+2250 
-2259 QAYQM
+2259 
-2264 EYEFFDANGERTITP
+2264 
-2279 LQIIENIKKLYETAR
+2279 
-2294 QNPDKQFKIA
+2294 DK
-2304 YRNTDKA
+2304 
-2311 SLNGYTGLEMIDMFL
+2311 
-2326 KAGPIPSN
+2326 
-2334 IVFSKEWVDTGRLDA
+2334 
-2349 PINTREERSL
+2349 
-2359 ERSESSTAIEGEPI
+2359 SSTAIDGEPI
-2373 VDLDTMTL
+2373 VDIDTMSI

-2389 KSQVKTG
+2389 KSQVKTD
-2396 TLMAEEAEK
+2396 TLKAEEVEE
-2405 ASKGIR
+2405 ASRGIR

-2427 GALLEEYKKLGVSCK
+2427 GALLKEYKKLGVSCK
-2442 LNGKKIC
+2442 LNGEKIC